1 MGILNWFVKGFGV
14 FYNIRLILPIRLL
27 YEFQMKNEV
36 KRYDFN
42 NRISEGGT
50 TMPIN
55 IDKVKPFRLI
65 KTPFFTPFNKKD
77 KRHGSAIFL
86 MTKSFDQSVNLIN
99 HPLVSNLNMYNS
111 YFLEWNAMY
120 LINSNKIVNE
130 SLEVDDPYV
139 SKVYGNNPIVTESHF
154 EDSGNLF
161 FFSEATP
168 ENVLDVRLRKILYR
182 ERLRNYNAI
191 KSRVANIKEQCKYI
205 RFTYPTIDK
214 YKNKNIYI
222 DNHIYNKIFDI
233 SEAYNRDKAVDL
245 LYALFDRFINNPNYK
260 GYTKKTVF
268 IPVNEWAGSIPTT
281 SLFEFSKSINPFSM
295 IVRLFKKPTETL
307 DKLAGIDFVF
317 LGHTGWFKMRMED
330 LDMKNLNLF
339 KANILKI
346 RNNDIVEDN
355 IPEDKDDIKTR
366 LIGKIED
373 LTGIQVNNV
382 SRASYI
388 DPNAPIISVKQDEP
402 KLITAKGIT
411 GADQVIDPTKIEK
424 PTEEK
429 INQSV
434 ETIVDFTKNAEEAER
449 EMDNSVDLKELILQA
464 KNDQDDTF
472 KISATRKARM
482 DDLNDKFLKERIAN
496 ATIAELVATEDTPL
510 QSTNLSDKVESIDD
524 EWSDLKKP
532 NFEAD
537 YNIDADIM
545 KCLHSLSQNKD
556 IPMSVI
562 DVSVEDRSTSE
573 DSILTY
579 TVHLE
584 DSLGKRHTLRFDM
597 PKIINKRFLRL
608 RGNDK
613 IIPGQLINLPIIKT
627 DEDTVQVVSNYNKIF
642 ITRYGQVG
650 KINQSTNALIRSL
663 TKLKENNYKLD
674 VKDGDA
680 VASPSKI
687 DLGNNAKISA
697 KYELPAEYVELSKI
711 FNKVTTSDG
720 RVYYFNR
727 DELIHKLEEKKVK
740 VESDQGFM
748 VIGITKDNQ
757 AITVPETG
765 VSSALINHLGI
776 HEYAYTFMK
785 PGTRMTYSQASILNS
800 KIPLIVVMAYTA
812 GLTGALNAAGVEY
825 NLTEKRPTNTK
836 NYFRFSDGFLS
847 FDDNYAP
854 DAALL
859 VNGLSVINTQEYS
872 LTDIDTKAMWLDV
885 LDDFGGRNRAD
896 GLDSFANLMMDP
908 ITVEVCKTYKLPTDY
923 IEVLAYASSLL
934 TTNKFNRHTDI
945 TGNRFR
951 TNERLVH
958 FLYKSLATSYGMY
971 LREIKNNRKDAKM
984 TMKQSAVIDMAL
996 SDVTTSDLSKLSP
1009 LLELESANTVTFK
1022 GLSGMNSDRSYSLD
1036 KRTYDKSMINKLSM
1050 STGFSATVGINR
1062 QSTINMGIEST
1073 KGYIKS
1079 GGELDRMSDASTLS
1093 ITEAVTPFGTTH
1105 DDPFRTAM
1113 TFIQT
1118 AKHGMRTTEQHP
1130 LLVTNG
1136 ADQALPYLTSDTFAH
1151 KAKWPAVVEE
1161 ITDDYII
1168 IANKANK
1175 SEREFIDLREKVE
1188 KNSDGG
1194 FFITIKLDTP
1204 KKYKKGDSIKPGDIV
1219 AYDKESY
1226 SDKIGIGN
1234 LAYNIGTLT
1243 KIAIMH
1249 TEKGFEDS
1257 ACISQDL
1264 STKMASEIV
1273 LQVNVLLDGK
1283 DIDIQCIEIG
1293 KPLQEGEV
1301 MMSYRSALE
1310 DQDATDIIN
1319 KMIQKNTGDSSNEL
1333 MDDIGKIKVKS
1344 KVTGK
1349 LQDIKVYSTI
1359 PTSEMSKSL
1368 AAFVNKHNGPVDK
1381 MKSKLAKLGIDGT
1394 QYGTS
1399 GVLPPVGKLKH
1410 CEGKV
1415 LVEFFIKYYDKM
1427 SVGDKLVYFSAL
1439 KGTVKE
1445 IFPEGKEPT
1454 SEYRP
1459 NEKIHSFLP
1468 VGSVNARMVSSV
1480 LILGSLNK
1488 VLIELDRHVKD
1499 IMGVKW
1505 DPDL

>member
-1 MGILNWFVKGFGV
+1 
-14 FYNIRLILPIRLL
+14 
-27 YEFQMKNEV
+27 
-36 KRYDFN
+36 
-42 NRISEGGT
+42 
-50 TMPIN
+50 MPIN
-55 IDKVKPFRLI
+55 IDKVKPFRLL

-86 MTKSFDQSVNLIN
+86 MTKSLEQSKQLID
-99 HPLVSNLNMYNS
+99 HPLISNLNMFNS

-120 LINSNKIVNE
+120 LLKPSRIINKD
-130 SLEVDDPYV
+130 LDVDDVYN
-139 SKVYGNNPIVTESHF
+139 SKVYGNNPIMTESHF
-154 EDSGNLF
+154 EDSENLF

-168 ENVLDVRLRKILYR
+168 ENVLDTRLRKILYK
-182 ERLRNYNAI
+182 ERLRNSKDVKLRLNRI
-191 KSRVANIKEQCKYI
+191 KNECKYI
-205 RFTYPTIDK
+205 KYTYPTIDK

-222 DNHIYNKIFDI
+222 DNHIYNKIFTL
-233 SEAYNRDKAVDL
+233 SEAYNRDKAIDL
-245 LYALFDRFINNPNYK
+245 LYALFDRFINNPNYN
-260 GYTKKTVF
+260 GYTKKTVLV
-268 IPVNEWAGSIPTT
+268 PVNEWASDIPTT
-281 SLFEFSKSINPFSM
+281 ALFEFSKSINPFSM
-295 IVRLFKKPTETL
+295 IVRLFKKPKENL
-307 DKLAGIDFVF
+307 DKLAGIDFIF
-317 LGHTGWFKMRMED
+317 IGNEGWFKMKMED

-339 KANILKI
+339 KTNILKI

-355 IPEDKDDIKTR
+355 VPEDKEDIKTR
-366 LIGKIED
+366 LISKIED
-373 LTGIQVNNV
+373 LTGIEVNNV
-382 SRASYI
+382 SRVQDV
-388 DPNAPIISVKQDEP
+388 DPTVPIKAEIKDQP
-402 KLITAKGIT
+402 KLIVAKGIT

-424 PTEEK
+424 PTEDK

-434 ETIVDFTKNAEEAER
+434 ENIVDYTKNAEEAEK

-482 DDLNDKFLKERIAN
+482 DDLNDKFLKEKIAN
-496 ATIAELVATEDTPL
+496 STIAELVATEDTPL
-510 QSTNLSDKVESIDD
+510 QSTDLSKNVETIDD
-524 EWSDLKKP
+524 EWANLKKP

-556 IPMSVI
+556 VPMSVI
-562 DVSVEDRSTSE
+562 DISTEDRSTSE
-573 DSILTY
+573 DSIITY

-650 KINQSTNALIRSL
+650 KINQSTNALIRAL
-663 TKLKENNYKLD
+663 TKLKENNYKLEI
-674 VKDGDA
+674 KDDNDIPT
-680 VASPSKI
+680 PSKI

-711 FNKVTTSDG
+711 FNKITTTDG

-748 VIGITKDNQ
+748 VVGITKDNNP
-757 AITVPETG
+757 ITVPEEG

-776 HEYAYTFMK
+776 HKYAYTFMK
-785 PGTRMTYSQASILNS
+785 PGARMTYSQASILNS

-812 GLTGALNAAGVEY
+812 GLTGALNAAGIEY
-825 NLTEKRPTNTK
+825 NLSEKRPTNTK
-836 NYFRFSDGFLS
+836 NYFRFNDGFLS
-847 FDDNYAP
+847 FNDSYAP

-859 VNGLSVINTQEYS
+859 VNGLAVINTQEYS

-958 FLYKSLATSYGMY
+958 FLYKALATSYGMY

-1036 KRTYDKSMINKLSM
+1036 KRTYDNTMINKLSM

-1062 QSTINMGIEST
+1062 QATINMGIEST

-1079 GGELDRMSDASTLS
+1079 GGELDRMSDANTLS
-1093 ITEAVTPFGTTH
+1093 ITEALTPFGTTR

-1118 AKHGMRTTEQHP
+1118 SKHGMRTNSQDP

-1151 KAKWPAVVEE
+1151 KTKWDAVVEE
-1161 ITDDYII
+1161 VNDDYMI
-1168 IANKANK
+1168 IANKSNR
-1175 SEREFIDLREKVE
+1175 SEKEFIDLREKVE

-1194 FFITIKLDTP
+1194 FFITIKLDLA
-1204 KKYKKGDSIKPGDIV
+1204 KNYKKGQTIKTGEII
-1219 AYDKESY
+1219 AYDKDSY
-1226 SDKIGIGN
+1226 SDKVGVGN

-1243 KIAIMH
+1243 KVAIMH
-1249 TEKGFEDS
+1249 TDKGFEDS
-1257 ACISQDL
+1257 AIISQDL
-1264 STKMASEIV
+1264 SEKMASEIV
-1273 LQVNVLLDGK
+1273 LQVDVLMDAK
-1283 DIDIQCIEIG
+1283 DIDIQCVEIG
-1293 KPLQEGEV
+1293 KPLHEGEV
-1301 MMSYRSALE
+1301 IMSYRAALE

-1319 KMIQKNTGDSSNEL
+1319 KMVSKNAGNESKEL
-1333 MDDIGKIKVKS
+1333 MDEIGKIKVKS

-1349 LQDIKVYSTI
+1349 LQDIRIYSTI

-1368 AAFVNKHNGPVDK
+1368 AAFVNKYNAPIDK
-1381 MKSKLAKLGIDGT
+1381 MKSKLSKLGIDAS

-1399 GVLPPVGKLKH
+1399 GVLPAVGKLKH
-1410 CEGKV
+1410 AEGKV
-1415 LVEFFIKYYDKM
+1415 LVEFYIKYYDKM

-1439 KGTVKE
+1439 KGVVKE
-1445 IFPEGKEPT
+1445 IFPEGKEPY

-1459 NEKIHSFLP
+1459 EEKVHSFLP
-1468 VGSVNARMVSSV
+1468 VGSVNARMVISV
-1480 LILGSLNK
+1480 LTLGAINK

-1505 DPDL
+1505 DPNL

>member
-1 MGILNWFVKGFGV
+1 
-14 FYNIRLILPIRLL
+14 
-27 YEFQMKNEV
+27 MKNEV

-55 IDKVKPFRLI
+55 IDKVKPFRLL
-65 KTPFFTPFNKKD
+65 KTPFFTPFNVKD

-86 MTKSFDQSVNLIN
+86 MTKSLEQSKQLIE
-99 HPLVSNLNMYNS
+99 HKLISNLNMFNS

-120 LINSNKIVNE
+120 LLKPNRIINDD
-130 SLEVDDPYV
+130 LEVDDVYN
-139 SKVYGNNPIVTESHF
+139 SKAYGNNPIMTESHF
-154 EDSGNLF
+154 EDSENLF

-168 ENVLDVRLRKILYR
+168 EGVLDVRLRRILYR
-182 ERLRNYNAI
+182 ERLRNFKEI
-191 KSRVANIKEQCKYI
+191 KLRVNQIKNECKYI
-205 RFTYPTIDK
+205 KYTYPTIDK
-214 YKNKNIYI
+214 YKNKNIYV
-222 DNHIYNKIFDI
+222 DNHIYNKIFTM
-233 SEAYNRDKAVDL
+233 SETYNRDKAIDL
-245 LYALFDRFINNPNYK
+245 LYALFDRFINNANYK
-260 GYTKKTVF
+260 SYTRKTVL
-268 IPVNEWAGSIPTT
+268 IPVNEWASDIPTT

-295 IVRLFKKPTETL
+295 IVRLFKKPKENL
-307 DKLAGIDFVF
+307 NKLAGIDFIF
-317 LGHTGWFKMRMED
+317 IGNNSWFKMKMED

-339 KANILKI
+339 KTNILKI

-355 IPEDKDDIKTR
+355 VPEDKEDIKTR

-373 LTGIQVNNV
+373 LTGIEVNNI
-382 SRASYI
+382 SRVHKV
-388 DPNAPIISVKQDEP
+388 DPISPVVAAVKDQP
-402 KLITAKGIT
+402 QLVIAKSAT
-411 GADQVIDPTKIEK
+411 GDSQVVDPTKIEK
-424 PTEEK
+424 PTEDK

-434 ETIVDFTKNAEEAER
+434 EAIVDYTKNAEEAEK

-482 DDLNDKFLKERIAN
+482 DDLNDKFLKEKIAN
-496 ATIAELVATEDTPL
+496 STIAELVATEDTPL
-510 QSTNLSDKVESIDD
+510 QSTDLSSKVETIDD
-524 EWSDLKKP
+524 EWANLKKP

-556 IPMSVI
+556 VPMSVI
-562 DVSVEDRSTSE
+562 DVVVEDRSTSE

-650 KINQSTNALIRSL
+650 KINQSTNALIRAL

-674 VKDGDA
+674 IKDGDA

-785 PGTRMTYSQASILNS
+785 PGARMTYSQASILNS

-825 NLTEKRPTNTK
+825 NLSEKRPTNTK
-836 NYFRFSDGFLS
+836 NYFRFNDGFLS
-847 FDDNYAP
+847 FNDNYSP

-996 SDVTTSDLSKLSP
+996 ADVTTSDLSKLSP

-1036 KRTYDKSMINKLSM
+1036 KRTYDKTMINKLSM

-1079 GGELDRMSDASTLS
+1079 GGELDRMSDANTLS
-1093 ITEAVTPFGTTH
+1093 ITEALTPFGTTR

-1118 AKHGMRTTEQHP
+1118 SKHGMRTTEQDP
-1130 LLVTNG
+1130 LLVSNG

-1151 KAKWPAVVEE
+1151 KAKWNAVVEE
-1161 ITDDYII
+1161 ITNDYMI
-1168 IANKANK
+1168 IANKSNPK
-1175 SEREFIDLREKVE
+1175 EKEFIDLREKVE

-1194 FFITIKLDTP
+1194 FFITIKLDTF
-1204 KKYKKGDSIKPGDIV
+1204 KNYKKGDSIKAGDIV
-1219 AYDKESY
+1219 AYDKSSY
-1226 SDKIGIGN
+1226 SDTVGIGN

-1249 TEKGFEDS
+1249 TDKGFEDS
-1257 ACISQDL
+1257 AIISQDL
-1264 STKMASEIV
+1264 SKKMASEIV
-1273 LQVNVLLDGK
+1273 LQVDVLMDAK
-1283 DIDIQCIEIG
+1283 DIDIQCVEVG
-1293 KPLQEGEV
+1293 KELHEGEV
-1301 MMSYRSALE
+1301 IMSYRAALE

-1319 KMIQKNTGDSSNEL
+1319 KMVQKNAGSDSKEL
-1333 MDDIGKIKVKS
+1333 MDEIGKIKVKS

-1368 AAFVNKHNGPVDK
+1368 ASFVNKYNGPVDK
-1381 MKSKLAKLGIDGT
+1381 MKSKLSKLGIDGS

-1415 LVEFFIKYYDKM
+1415 LVEFYIKYHDKM

-1439 KGTVKE
+1439 KGVVKE
-1445 IFPEGKEPT
+1445 IFPEGKEPY

-1459 NEKIHSFLP
+1459 DEKVHSFLP
-1468 VGSVNARMVSSV
+1468 VGSINARMVSSV
-1480 LILGSLNK
+1480 LTLGSINK

-1505 DPDL
+1505 DPNP

>member
-1 MGILNWFVKGFGV
+1 
-14 FYNIRLILPIRLL
+14 
-27 YEFQMKNEV
+27 
-36 KRYDFN
+36 
-42 NRISEGGT
+42 
-50 TMPIN
+50 MPIN
-55 IDKVKPFRLI
+55 IDKVKPFRLL

-86 MTKSFDQSVNLIN
+86 MTKSLEQSKQLIE
-99 HPLVSNLNMYNS
+99 HKLISNLNMFNS

-120 LINSNKIVNE
+120 LLKPSRIINKD
-130 SLEVDDPYV
+130 LDVDDVYN
-139 SKVYGNNPIVTESHF
+139 SKVYDNNPIMTESHF
-154 EDSGNLF
+154 EDSENLF

-168 ENVLDVRLRKILYR
+168 ENVLDTRLRKILYK
-182 ERLRNYNAI
+182 ERLRNFKDVKLRVNRI
-191 KSRVANIKEQCKYI
+191 KDECKYI
-205 RFTYPTIDK
+205 KYTYPTIDR

-222 DNHIYNKIFDI
+222 DNHIYNKIFTL
-233 SEAYNRDKAVDL
+233 SEAYNRDKAIDL
-245 LYALFDRFINNPNYK
+245 LYALFDRFINNPNYNS
-260 GYTKKTVF
+260 YTKKTVL
-268 IPVNEWAGSIPTT
+268 IPVNEWASDIPTT
-281 SLFEFSKSINPFSM
+281 ALFEFSKSINPFSM
-295 IVRLFKKPTETL
+295 IVRLFKKPKENL
-307 DKLAGIDFVF
+307 DKLAGMDFIF
-317 LGHTGWFKMRMED
+317 IGNESWFRMKMED

-339 KANILKI
+339 KTNILKI

-355 IPEDKDDIKTR
+355 VPEDKDDIKTR

-373 LTGIQVNNV
+373 LTGIEVNNI
-382 SRASYI
+382 SRANTLD
-388 DPNAPIISVKQDEP
+388 DPLSQIKAQNTNEP
-402 KLITAKGIT
+402 KLIVAKGIT
-411 GADQVIDPTKIEK
+411 GSTQVVDPTKIEK
-424 PTEEK
+424 PTEDQ
-429 INQSV
+429 INRSV
-434 ETIVDFTKNAEEAER
+434 ESIVDNTKDSNEAEQA
-449 EMDNSVDLKELILQA
+449 MDNDLQLKELILQA

-482 DDLNDKFLKERIAN
+482 DDLNDKFLREKIAN
-496 ATIAELVATEDTPL
+496 STIAELVATEDTPL
-510 QSTNLSDKVESIDD
+510 QATDLSKNVETIDD
-524 EWSDLKKP
+524 EWANLKKP

-562 DVSVEDRSTSE
+562 DVSMEDRSTSE
-573 DSILTY
+573 DSIITY

-650 KINQSTNALIRSL
+650 KINQSTNALIRAL
-663 TKLKENNYKLD
+663 TKLKENNYKLE
-674 VKDGDA
+674 VKDDEVDYA
-680 VASPSKI
+680 PSKI

-711 FNKVTTSDG
+711 FNKITTKDG

-740 VESDQGFM
+740 VDTDKEFL
-748 VIGITKDNQ
+748 VVGITKDNYP
-757 AITVPETG
+757 ITVPETS
-765 VSSALINHLGI
+765 VSYSLIEQLGI
-776 HEYAYTFMK
+776 GKYAYTFMK
-785 PGTRMTYSQASILNS
+785 PGARMTYSQASILNS

-812 GLTGALNAAGVEY
+812 GLTGALNAADVKY
-825 NLTEKRPTNTK
+825 NLSEKRPTDTK
-836 NYFRFSDGFLS
+836 NYFRFNDGFLS
-847 FDDNYAP
+847 FSDSYAP

-859 VNGLSVINTQEYS
+859 VNGLAVINTQEYS

-958 FLYKSLATSYGMY
+958 FLYKALATSYGMY

-1036 KRTYDKSMINKLSM
+1036 KRTYDDTMINKLSM

-1062 QSTINMGIEST
+1062 QATINMGIEST

-1079 GGELDRMSDASTLS
+1079 GGELDRMSDANTLS
-1093 ITEAVTPFGTTH
+1093 ITEALTPFGTTR

-1118 AKHGMRTTEQHP
+1118 SKHGMRTNSQDP

-1151 KAKWPAVVEE
+1151 KTKWDAVVEE
-1161 ITDDYII
+1161 VNGDYMI
-1168 IANKANK
+1168 IANKKNRNEK
-1175 SEREFIDLREKVE
+1175 EFIDLREKVE

-1194 FFITIKLDTP
+1194 FFITIKLDLA
-1204 KKYKKGDSIKPGDIV
+1204 KNYKKGQTIKTGEII
-1219 AYDKESY
+1219 AYDKDSY
-1226 SDKIGIGN
+1226 SDKVGVGN

-1243 KIAIMH
+1243 KVAIMH
-1249 TEKGFEDS
+1249 TDKGFEDS
-1257 ACISQDL
+1257 AIISQDL
-1264 STKMASEIV
+1264 SEKMASEIV
-1273 LQVNVLLDGK
+1273 LQVDVLMDAK
-1283 DIDIQCIEIG
+1283 DIDIQCVEIG
-1293 KPLQEGEV
+1293 KPLHEGEV
-1301 MMSYRSALE
+1301 IMSYRAALE

-1319 KMIQKNTGDSSNEL
+1319 KMVSKNAGAESKEL
-1333 MDDIGKIKVKS
+1333 MDEIGKIKVKS

-1349 LQDIKVYSTI
+1349 LQDIKIYSTI

-1368 AAFVNKHNGPVDK
+1368 AAFVNKYNAPVDK
-1381 MKSKLAKLGIDGT
+1381 MKSKLSKLGIDAS

-1399 GVLPPVGKLKH
+1399 GVLPAVGKLKH
-1410 CEGKV
+1410 AEGKV
-1415 LVEFFIKYYDKM
+1415 LVEFYIKYYDKM

-1439 KGTVKE
+1439 KGVVKE
-1445 IFPEGKEPT
+1445 IFPEGKEPY

-1459 NEKIHSFLP
+1459 NETVHSFLP
-1468 VGSVNARMVSSV
+1468 VGSVNARMVTSV
-1480 LILGSLNK
+1480 LTHGAINK

-1505 DPDL
+1505 DPNL

>member
-1 MGILNWFVKGFGV
+1 
-14 FYNIRLILPIRLL
+14 
-27 YEFQMKNEV
+27 
-36 KRYDFN
+36 
-42 NRISEGGT
+42 
-50 TMPIN
+50 MPIN
-55 IDKVKPFRLI
+55 IDKVKPFRLL

-86 MTKSFDQSVNLIN
+86 MTKSLEQSKQLIE
-99 HPLVSNLNMYNS
+99 HPLISNLNMFNS

-120 LINSNKIVNE
+120 LLKPSRIINKD
-130 SLEVDDPYV
+130 LDVDDVYN
-139 SKVYGNNPIVTESHF
+139 SKVYGNNPIMTESHF
-154 EDSGNLF
+154 EDSENLF

-168 ENVLDVRLRKILYR
+168 ENVLDTRLRKILYK
-182 ERLRNYNAI
+182 ERLRNSKDVKLRLNRI
-191 KSRVANIKEQCKYI
+191 KNECKYI
-205 RFTYPTIDK
+205 KYTYPTIDK
-214 YKNKNIYI
+214 YKNKNIYV
-222 DNHIYNKIFDI
+222 DNHIYNKIFTM
-233 SEAYNRDKAVDL
+233 SETYNRDKAIDL

-260 GYTKKTVF
+260 GYTKKTVL
-268 IPVNEWAGSIPTT
+268 IPVNEWAGDIPTT

-295 IVRLFKKPTETL
+295 IVRLFKKPKENL
-307 DKLAGIDFVF
+307 DKLAGMDFIF
-317 LGHTGWFKMRMED
+317 IGNNSWFKMKMED

-339 KANILKI
+339 KTNILKI

-355 IPEDKDDIKTR
+355 VPEDKEDIKTR
-366 LIGKIED
+366 LISKIED
-373 LTGIQVNNV
+373 LTGIEVNNV
-382 SRASYI
+382 SRVQDV
-388 DPNAPIISVKQDEP
+388 DPTVPIKAEVKDQP
-402 KLITAKGIT
+402 KLIVAKGIT

-424 PTEEK
+424 PTEDK

-434 ETIVDFTKNAEEAER
+434 ENIVDYTKNAEEAEK

-482 DDLNDKFLKERIAN
+482 DDLNDKFLKEKIAN
-496 ATIAELVATEDTPL
+496 STIAELVATEDTPL
-510 QSTNLSDKVESIDD
+510 QSTDLSKNVETIDD
-524 EWSDLKKP
+524 EWANLKKP

-537 YNIDADIM
+537 YNIDADIV

-556 IPMSVI
+556 VPMSVI
-562 DVSVEDRSTSE
+562 DISTEDRSTSE
-573 DSILTY
+573 DSIITY

-650 KINQSTNALIRSL
+650 KINQSTNALIRAL
-663 TKLKENNYKLD
+663 TKLKENNYKIE
-674 VKDGDA
+674 VKDDNDIPT
-680 VASPSKI
+680 PSKI

-711 FNKVTTSDG
+711 FNKITTSDG

-748 VIGITKDNQ
+748 VVGITKDNQ
-757 AITVPETG
+757 SITVPEEG
-765 VSSALINHLGI
+765 VSSSLINHLGI
-776 HEYAYTFMK
+776 HKYAYTFMK
-785 PGTRMTYSQASILNS
+785 PGARMTYSQASILNS

-812 GLTGALNAAGVEY
+812 GLTGALNAAGIEY
-825 NLTEKRPTNTK
+825 NLSEKRPINTK
-836 NYFRFSDGFLS
+836 NYFRFNDGFLS
-847 FDDNYAP
+847 FNDSYAP

-859 VNGLSVINTQEYS
+859 VNGLAVINTQEYS

-958 FLYKSLATSYGMY
+958 FLYKALATSYGMY

-1036 KRTYDKSMINKLSM
+1036 KRTYDNTMINKLSM

-1062 QSTINMGIEST
+1062 QATINMGIEST

-1079 GGELDRMSDASTLS
+1079 GGELDRMSDANTLS
-1093 ITEAVTPFGTTH
+1093 ITEALTPFGTTR

-1118 AKHGMRTTEQHP
+1118 SKHGMRTNSQDP

-1151 KAKWPAVVEE
+1151 KTKWDAVVEE
-1161 ITDDYII
+1161 VNDDYMI
-1168 IANKANK
+1168 IANKSNR
-1175 SEREFIDLREKVE
+1175 SEKEFIDLREKVE

-1194 FFITIKLDTP
+1194 FFITIKLDLA
-1204 KKYKKGDSIKPGDIV
+1204 KNYKKGQTIKPGEII
-1219 AYDKESY
+1219 AYDKDSY
-1226 SDKIGIGN
+1226 SDKVGVGN

-1243 KIAIMH
+1243 KVAIMH
-1249 TEKGFEDS
+1249 TDKGFEDS
-1257 ACISQDL
+1257 AIISQDL
-1264 STKMASEIV
+1264 SEKMASEIV
-1273 LQVNVLLDGK
+1273 LQVDVLMDAK
-1283 DIDIQCIEIG
+1283 DIDIQCVEIG
-1293 KPLQEGEV
+1293 KPLHEGEV
-1301 MMSYRSALE
+1301 IMSYRAALE

-1319 KMIQKNTGDSSNEL
+1319 KMVSKNAGSESKEL
-1333 MDDIGKIKVKS
+1333 MDEIGKIKVKS

-1349 LQDIKVYSTI
+1349 LQDIRIYSTI

-1368 AAFVNKHNGPVDK
+1368 AAFVNKYNAPIDK
-1381 MKSKLAKLGIDGT
+1381 MKSKLSKLGIDGS

-1399 GVLPPVGKLKH
+1399 GVLPAVGKLKH
-1410 CEGKV
+1410 AEGKV
-1415 LVEFFIKYYDKM
+1415 LVEFYIKYYDKM

-1439 KGTVKE
+1439 KGVVKE
-1445 IFPEGKEPT
+1445 IFPEGKEPY

-1459 NEKIHSFLP
+1459 EEKVHSFLP
-1468 VGSVNARMVSSV
+1468 VGSVNARMVTSV
-1480 LILGSLNK
+1480 LTLGAINK
-1488 VLIELDRHVKD
+1488 VLIELDRYVKD

-1505 DPDL
+1505 DPNL

>member
-1 MGILNWFVKGFGV
+1 
-14 FYNIRLILPIRLL
+14 
-27 YEFQMKNEV
+27 
-36 KRYDFN
+36 
-42 NRISEGGT
+42 
-50 TMPIN
+50 MPIN
-55 IDKVKPFRLI
+55 IDKVKPFRLL

-86 MTKSFDQSVNLIN
+86 MTKSLEQSKQLIE
-99 HPLVSNLNMYNS
+99 HQLISNLNMFNS

-120 LINSNKIVNE
+120 LLKPSRIINKD
-130 SLEVDDPYV
+130 LDVDDVYN
-139 SKVYGNNPIVTESHF
+139 SKVYGNNPIMTESHF
-154 EDSGNLF
+154 EDSENLF

-168 ENVLDVRLRKILYR
+168 ENVLDTRLRKILYK
-182 ERLRNYNAI
+182 ERLRNSKDVKLRLNRI
-191 KSRVANIKEQCKYI
+191 KNECKYI
-205 RFTYPTIDK
+205 KYTYPTIDK
-214 YKNKNIYI
+214 YKNKNIYV
-222 DNHIYNKIFDI
+222 DNHIYNKIFTM
-233 SEAYNRDKAVDL
+233 SETYNRDKAIDL
-245 LYALFDRFINNPNYK
+245 LYALFDRFINNPNYN
-260 GYTKKTVF
+260 GYTKKTVL
-268 IPVNEWAGSIPTT
+268 IPVNEWAGDIPTT

-295 IVRLFKKPTETL
+295 IVRLFKKPKENL
-307 DKLAGIDFVF
+307 DKLAGMDFIF
-317 LGHTGWFKMRMED
+317 IGNNSWFKMKMED

-339 KANILKI
+339 KTNILKI

-355 IPEDKDDIKTR
+355 VPEDKEDIKTR
-366 LIGKIED
+366 LISKIED
-373 LTGIQVNNV
+373 LTGIEVNNV
-382 SRASYI
+382 SRVQDV
-388 DPNAPIISVKQDEP
+388 DPTVPIKAEIKDQP
-402 KLITAKGIT
+402 KLIVAKGIT

-424 PTEEK
+424 PTEDK

-434 ETIVDFTKNAEEAER
+434 ENIVDYTKNAEEAEK

-482 DDLNDKFLKERIAN
+482 DDLNDKFLKEKIAN
-496 ATIAELVATEDTPL
+496 STIAELVATEDTPL
-510 QSTNLSDKVESIDD
+510 QSTDLSKNVETIDD
-524 EWSDLKKP
+524 EWANLKKP

-537 YNIDADIM
+537 YNIDADIV

-556 IPMSVI
+556 VPMSVI
-562 DVSVEDRSTSE
+562 DISTEDRSTSE
-573 DSILTY
+573 DSIITY

-650 KINQSTNALIRSL
+650 KINQSTNALIRAL
-663 TKLKENNYKLD
+663 TKLKENNYKLEI
-674 VKDGDA
+674 KDDNDIPT
-680 VASPSKI
+680 PSKI

-697 KYELPAEYVELSKI
+697 KYELPAEYVELSRI
-711 FNKVTTSDG
+711 FNKITTSDG

-748 VIGITKDNQ
+748 VVGITKDNQ
-757 AITVPETG
+757 SITVPEEG
-765 VSSALINHLGI
+765 VSSSLINHLGI
-776 HEYAYTFMK
+776 HKYAYTFMK
-785 PGTRMTYSQASILNS
+785 PGARMTYSQASILNS

-812 GLTGALNAAGVEY
+812 GLTGALNAADIEY
-825 NLTEKRPTNTK
+825 NLSEKRPTNTK
-836 NYFRFSDGFLS
+836 NYFRFNDGFLS
-847 FDDNYAP
+847 FNDSYAP

-859 VNGLSVINTQEYS
+859 VNGLAVINTQEYS

-996 SDVTTSDLSKLSP
+996 ADVTTSDLSKLSP

-1036 KRTYDKSMINKLSM
+1036 KRTYDKTMINKLSM

-1062 QSTINMGIEST
+1062 QATINMGIEST

-1079 GGELDRMSDASTLS
+1079 GGELDRMSDANTLS
-1093 ITEAVTPFGTTH
+1093 ITEALTPFGTTR

-1118 AKHGMRTTEQHP
+1118 SKHGMRTNSQDP

-1151 KAKWPAVVEE
+1151 KTKWDAIVEE
-1161 ITDDYII
+1161 VNDDYMI
-1168 IANKANK
+1168 IANKSNR
-1175 SEREFIDLREKVE
+1175 SEKEFIDLREKVE

-1194 FFITIKLDTP
+1194 FFITIKLDLA
-1204 KKYKKGDSIKPGDIV
+1204 KNYKKGQTIKPGEII
-1219 AYDKESY
+1219 AYDKDSY
-1226 SDKIGIGN
+1226 SDKVGVGN

-1243 KIAIMH
+1243 KVAIMH
-1249 TEKGFEDS
+1249 TDKGFEDS
-1257 ACISQDL
+1257 AIISQDL
-1264 STKMASEIV
+1264 SEKMASEIV
-1273 LQVNVLLDGK
+1273 LQVDVLMDAK
-1283 DIDIQCIEIG
+1283 DIDIQCVEIG
-1293 KPLQEGEV
+1293 KPLHEGEV
-1301 MMSYRSALE
+1301 IMSYRAALE

-1319 KMIQKNTGDSSNEL
+1319 KMVSKNAGNESKEL
-1333 MDDIGKIKVKS
+1333 MDEIGKIKVKS

-1349 LQDIKVYSTI
+1349 LQDIKIYSTI

-1368 AAFVNKHNGPVDK
+1368 AAFVNKYNAPVDK
-1381 MKSKLAKLGIDGT
+1381 MKSKLSKLGIDAS

-1399 GVLPPVGKLKH
+1399 GVLPAVGKLKH
-1410 CEGKV
+1410 AEGKV
-1415 LVEFFIKYYDKM
+1415 LVEFYIKYYDKM

-1439 KGTVKE
+1439 KGVVKE
-1445 IFPEGKEPT
+1445 IFPEGKEPY

-1459 NEKIHSFLP
+1459 EEKVHSFLP
-1468 VGSVNARMVSSV
+1468 VGSVNARMVTSV
-1480 LILGSLNK
+1480 LTLGAINK

-1505 DPDL
+1505 DPNL

>member
-1 MGILNWFVKGFGV
+1 
-14 FYNIRLILPIRLL
+14 
-27 YEFQMKNEV
+27 MKNEV

-55 IDKVKPFRLI
+55 IDKVKPFRLL
-65 KTPFFTPFNKKD
+65 KTPFFTPFNVKD

-86 MTKSFDQSVNLIN
+86 MTKSLEQSKQLIE
-99 HPLVSNLNMYNS
+99 HKLISNLNMFNS

-120 LINSNKIVNE
+120 LLKPNRIINDD
-130 SLEVDDPYV
+130 LEVDDVYN
-139 SKVYGNNPIVTESHF
+139 SKAYGNNPIMTESHF
-154 EDSGNLF
+154 EDSENLF

-168 ENVLDVRLRKILYR
+168 EGVLDVRLRRILYR
-182 ERLRNYNAI
+182 ERLRNFKEVKLRVNQI
-191 KSRVANIKEQCKYI
+191 KNECKYI
-205 RFTYPTIDK
+205 KYTYPTIDK
-214 YKNKNIYI
+214 YKNKNIYV
-222 DNHIYNKIFDI
+222 DNHIYNKIFTM
-233 SEAYNRDKAVDL
+233 SETYNRDKAIDL
-245 LYALFDRFINNPNYK
+245 LYALFDRFINNANYK
-260 GYTKKTVF
+260 SYTRKTVL
-268 IPVNEWAGSIPTT
+268 IPVNEWASDIPTT

-295 IVRLFKKPTETL
+295 IVRLFKKPKENL
-307 DKLAGIDFVF
+307 NKLAGIDFIF
-317 LGHTGWFKMRMED
+317 IGNNSWFKMKMED

-339 KANILKI
+339 KTNILKI

-355 IPEDKDDIKTR
+355 VPEDKEDIKTR

-373 LTGIQVNNV
+373 LTGIEVNNI
-382 SRASYI
+382 SRVHKV
-388 DPNAPIISVKQDEP
+388 DPISPVVAAVKDQP
-402 KLITAKGIT
+402 QLVIAKSAT
-411 GADQVIDPTKIEK
+411 GEDQVIDPTKIEK

-434 ETIVDFTKNAEEAER
+434 EAIVDYTKNAEEAEK

-482 DDLNDKFLKERIAN
+482 DDLNDKFLKEKIAN
-496 ATIAELVATEDTPL
+496 STIAELVAIEDTPL
-510 QSTNLSDKVESIDD
+510 QSTDLSSKVETIDD
-524 EWSDLKKP
+524 EWANLKKP
-532 NFEAD
+532 NFESD

-556 IPMSVI
+556 VPMSVI
-562 DVSVEDRSTSE
+562 DVTVEDRSTSE

-650 KINQSTNALIRSL
+650 KINQSTNALIRAL

-748 VIGITKDNQ
+748 VVGITKDNQ

-785 PGTRMTYSQASILNS
+785 PGARMTYSQASILNS

-812 GLTGALNAAGVEY
+812 GLTGALNAAGVRY
-825 NLTEKRPTNTK
+825 DLSEKRPTNTK
-836 NYFRFSDGFLS
+836 NYFRFNDGFLS
-847 FDDNYAP
+847 FNDNYAP

-996 SDVTTSDLSKLSP
+996 ADVTTSDLSKLSP

-1036 KRTYDKSMINKLSM
+1036 KRTYDKTMINKLSM

-1079 GGELDRMSDASTLS
+1079 GGELDRMSDANTLS
-1093 ITEAVTPFGTTH
+1093 ITEALTPFGTTR

-1118 AKHGMRTTEQHP
+1118 SKHGMRTTEQDP
-1130 LLVTNG
+1130 LLVSNG

-1151 KAKWPAVVEE
+1151 KAKWNAVVEE
-1161 ITDDYII
+1161 ITNDYMI
-1168 IANKANK
+1168 IANKSNPK
-1175 SEREFIDLREKVE
+1175 EKEFIDLREKVE

-1194 FFITIKLDTP
+1194 FFITIKLDTF
-1204 KKYKKGDSIKPGDIV
+1204 KNYKKGDSIKAGDIV
-1219 AYDKESY
+1219 AYDKSSY
-1226 SDKIGIGN
+1226 SDTVGIGN

-1249 TEKGFEDS
+1249 TDKGFEDS
-1257 ACISQDL
+1257 AIISQDL
-1264 STKMASEIV
+1264 SKKMASEIV
-1273 LQVNVLLDGK
+1273 LQVDVLMDAK
-1283 DIDIQCIEIG
+1283 DIDIQCVEVG
-1293 KPLQEGEV
+1293 KELHEGEV
-1301 MMSYRSALE
+1301 IMSYRAALE

-1319 KMIQKNTGDSSNEL
+1319 KMVQKNAGSDSKEL
-1333 MDDIGKIKVKS
+1333 MDEIGKIKVKS

-1368 AAFVNKHNGPVDK
+1368 ASFVNKYNGPVDK
-1381 MKSKLAKLGIDGT
+1381 MKSKLSKLGIDGS

-1415 LVEFFIKYYDKM
+1415 LVEFYIKYHDKM

-1439 KGTVKE
+1439 KGVVKE
-1445 IFPEGKEPT
+1445 IFPEGKEPY

-1459 NEKIHSFLP
+1459 EEKVHSFLP
-1468 VGSVNARMVSSV
+1468 VGSINARMVSSV
-1480 LILGSLNK
+1480 LTLGSINK

-1505 DPDL
+1505 DPNP

>member
-1 MGILNWFVKGFGV
+1 
-14 FYNIRLILPIRLL
+14 
-27 YEFQMKNEV
+27 MKNEV

-55 IDKVKPFRLI
+55 IDKVKPFRLL
-65 KTPFFTPFNKKD
+65 KTPFFTPFNVKD

-86 MTKSFDQSVNLIN
+86 MTKSLEQSKQLIE
-99 HPLVSNLNMYNS
+99 HKLISNLNMFNS

-120 LINSNKIVNE
+120 LLKPNRIINDD
-130 SLEVDDPYV
+130 LEVDDVYN
-139 SKVYGNNPIVTESHF
+139 SKSYGNNPIMTESHF
-154 EDSGNLF
+154 EDSENLF

-168 ENVLDVRLRKILYR
+168 EGVLDVRLRRILYR
-182 ERLRNYNAI
+182 ERLRNFKEVKLRVNQI
-191 KSRVANIKEQCKYI
+191 KNECKYI
-205 RFTYPTIDK
+205 KYTYPTIDK
-214 YKNKNIYI
+214 YKNKNIYV
-222 DNHIYNKIFDI
+222 DNHIYNKIFTM
-233 SEAYNRDKAVDL
+233 SETYNRDKAIDL
-245 LYALFDRFINNPNYK
+245 LYALFDRFINNANYK
-260 GYTKKTVF
+260 SYTRKTVL
-268 IPVNEWAGSIPTT
+268 IPVNEWASDIPTT

-295 IVRLFKKPTETL
+295 IVRLFKKPKENL
-307 DKLAGIDFVF
+307 NKLAGIDFIF
-317 LGHTGWFKMRMED
+317 IGNNSWFKMKMED

-339 KANILKI
+339 KTNILKI

-355 IPEDKDDIKTR
+355 VPEDKEDIKTR

-373 LTGIQVNNV
+373 LTGIEVNNI
-382 SRASYI
+382 SRVHKV
-388 DPNAPIISVKQDEP
+388 DPISPVVAVVKDQP
-402 KLITAKGIT
+402 QLVIAKSAT
-411 GADQVIDPTKIEK
+411 GGTQVIDPTKIEK

-434 ETIVDFTKNAEEAER
+434 EAIVDYTKNAEEAEK

-482 DDLNDKFLKERIAN
+482 DDLNDKFLKEKIAN
-496 ATIAELVATEDTPL
+496 STIAELVATEDTPL
-510 QSTNLSDKVESIDD
+510 QSTDLSSKVETIDD
-524 EWSDLKKP
+524 EWANLKKP

-537 YNIDADIM
+537 YNIDVDIM

-562 DVSVEDRSTSE
+562 DVTVEDRSTSE

-650 KINQSTNALIRSL
+650 KINQSTNALIRAL
-663 TKLKENNYKLD
+663 TKLKENNYKLE

-680 VASPSKI
+680 VATPSKI

-785 PGTRMTYSQASILNS
+785 PGARMTYSQASILNS

-825 NLTEKRPTNTK
+825 NLSEKRPTNTK
-836 NYFRFSDGFLS
+836 NYFRFNDGFLS
-847 FDDNYAP
+847 FNDNYSP

-872 LTDIDTKAMWLDV
+872 LTDIDTKAMWLDI

-996 SDVTTSDLSKLSP
+996 ADVTTSDLSKLSP

-1036 KRTYDKSMINKLSM
+1036 KRTYDKTMINKLSM

-1079 GGELDRMSDASTLS
+1079 GGELDRMSDANTLS
-1093 ITEAVTPFGTTH
+1093 ITEALTPFGTTR

-1118 AKHGMRTTEQHP
+1118 SKHGMRTTEQDP
-1130 LLVTNG
+1130 LLVSNG

-1151 KAKWPAVVEE
+1151 KAKWNAVVEE
-1161 ITDDYII
+1161 ITNDYMI
-1168 IANKANK
+1168 IANKSNPK
-1175 SEREFIDLREKVE
+1175 EKEFIDLREKVE

-1194 FFITIKLDTP
+1194 FFITIKLDTF
-1204 KKYKKGDSIKPGDIV
+1204 KNYKKGDSIKAGDIV
-1219 AYDKESY
+1219 AYDKSSY
-1226 SDKIGIGN
+1226 SDTVGIGN

-1249 TEKGFEDS
+1249 TDKGFEDS
-1257 ACISQDL
+1257 AIISQDL
-1264 STKMASEIV
+1264 SKKMASEIV
-1273 LQVNVLLDGK
+1273 LQVDVLMDAK
-1283 DIDIQCIEIG
+1283 DIDIQCVEVG
-1293 KPLQEGEV
+1293 KELHEGEV
-1301 MMSYRSALE
+1301 IMSYRAALE

-1319 KMIQKNTGDSSNEL
+1319 KMVQKNAGSDSKEL
-1333 MDDIGKIKVKS
+1333 MDEIGKIKVKS

-1368 AAFVNKHNGPVDK
+1368 ASFVNKYNGPVDK
-1381 MKSKLAKLGIDGT
+1381 MKSKLSKLGIDGS

-1415 LVEFFIKYYDKM
+1415 LVEFYIKYHDKM

-1439 KGTVKE
+1439 KGVVKE
-1445 IFPEGKEPT
+1445 IFPEGKEPY

-1459 NEKIHSFLP
+1459 EEKVHSFLP
-1468 VGSVNARMVSSV
+1468 VGSINARMVSSV
-1480 LILGSLNK
+1480 LTLGSINK

-1505 DPDL
+1505 DPNP

>member
-1 MGILNWFVKGFGV
+1 
-14 FYNIRLILPIRLL
+14 
-27 YEFQMKNEV
+27 MKNEV

-55 IDKVKPFRLI
+55 IDKVKPFRLL
-65 KTPFFTPFNKKD
+65 KTPFFTPFNVKD

-86 MTKSFDQSVNLIN
+86 MTKSLEQSKQLIE
-99 HPLVSNLNMYNS
+99 HKLISNLNMFNS

-120 LINSNKIVNE
+120 LLKPNRIINDD
-130 SLEVDDPYV
+130 LEVDDVYN
-139 SKVYGNNPIVTESHF
+139 SKAYGNNPIMTESHF
-154 EDSGNLF
+154 EDSENLF

-168 ENVLDVRLRKILYR
+168 EGVLDVRLRRILYR
-182 ERLRNYNAI
+182 ERLRNFKEVKLRVNQI
-191 KSRVANIKEQCKYI
+191 KNECKYI
-205 RFTYPTIDK
+205 KYTYPTIDK
-214 YKNKNIYI
+214 YKNKNIYV
-222 DNHIYNKIFDI
+222 DNHIYNKIFTM
-233 SEAYNRDKAVDL
+233 SETYNRDKAIDL
-245 LYALFDRFINNPNYK
+245 LYALFDRFINNANYK
-260 GYTKKTVF
+260 NYTRKTVL
-268 IPVNEWAGSIPTT
+268 IPVNEWASDIPTT

-295 IVRLFKKPTETL
+295 IVRLFKKPKENL
-307 DKLAGIDFVF
+307 NKLAGIDFIF
-317 LGHTGWFKMRMED
+317 IGNNSWFKMKMED

-339 KANILKI
+339 KTNILKI

-355 IPEDKDDIKTR
+355 VPEDKEDIKTR

-373 LTGIQVNNV
+373 LTGIEVNNI
-382 SRASYI
+382 SRVHKV
-388 DPNAPIISVKQDEP
+388 DPISPVVAAVKDQP
-402 KLITAKGIT
+402 QLVIAKSAT
-411 GADQVIDPTKIEK
+411 GDTQIVDPTKIEK
-424 PTEEK
+424 PTEDK

-434 ETIVDFTKNAEEAER
+434 EAIVDYTKNAEEAEK

-482 DDLNDKFLKERIAN
+482 DDLNDKFLKEKIAN
-496 ATIAELVATEDTPL
+496 STIAELVAIEDTPL
-510 QSTNLSDKVESIDD
+510 QSTDLSSKVETIDD
-524 EWSDLKKP
+524 EWANLKKP

-537 YNIDADIM
+537 YNIDSDIM

-562 DVSVEDRSTSE
+562 DVTVEDRSTSE

-650 KINQSTNALIRSL
+650 KINQSTNALIRAL

-674 VKDGDA
+674 VKDGDT

-740 VESDQGFM
+740 VESDQGFL
-748 VIGITKDNQ
+748 VVGITKDNQ
-757 AITVPETG
+757 AITVPENG

-785 PGTRMTYSQASILNS
+785 PGARMTYSQASILNS

-825 NLTEKRPTNTK
+825 NLSEKRPTNTK
-836 NYFRFSDGFLS
+836 NYFRFNDGFLS

-996 SDVTTSDLSKLSP
+996 ADVTTSDLSKLSP

-1036 KRTYDKSMINKLSM
+1036 KRTYDKTMINKLSM

-1079 GGELDRMSDASTLS
+1079 GGELDRMSDANTLS
-1093 ITEAVTPFGTTH
+1093 ITEALTPFGTTR

-1118 AKHGMRTTEQHP
+1118 SKHGMRTTEQDP
-1130 LLVTNG
+1130 LLVSNG

-1151 KAKWPAVVEE
+1151 KAKWNAVVEE
-1161 ITDDYII
+1161 ITNDYMI
-1168 IANKANK
+1168 IANKSNPK
-1175 SEREFIDLREKVE
+1175 EKEFIDLREKVE

-1194 FFITIKLDTP
+1194 FFITIKLDTF
-1204 KKYKKGDSIKPGDIV
+1204 KNYKKGDSIKAGDIV
-1219 AYDKESY
+1219 AYDKSSY
-1226 SDKIGIGN
+1226 SDTVGIGN

-1249 TEKGFEDS
+1249 TDKGFEDS
-1257 ACISQDL
+1257 AIISQDL
-1264 STKMASEIV
+1264 SKKMASEIV
-1273 LQVNVLLDGK
+1273 LQVDVLMDAK
-1283 DIDIQCIEIG
+1283 DIDIQCVEVG
-1293 KPLQEGEV
+1293 KELHEGEV
-1301 MMSYRSALE
+1301 IMSYRAALE

-1319 KMIQKNTGDSSNEL
+1319 KMVQKNAGSDSKEL
-1333 MDDIGKIKVKS
+1333 MDEIGKIKVKS

-1368 AAFVNKHNGPVDK
+1368 ASFVNKYNGPVDK
-1381 MKSKLAKLGIDGT
+1381 MKSKLSKLGIDGS

-1415 LVEFFIKYYDKM
+1415 LVEFYIKYHDKM

-1439 KGTVKE
+1439 KGVVKE
-1445 IFPEGKEPT
+1445 IFPEGKEPY

-1459 NEKIHSFLP
+1459 EEKVHSFLP
-1468 VGSVNARMVSSV
+1468 VGSINARMVSSV
-1480 LILGSLNK
+1480 LTLGSINK

-1505 DPDL
+1505 DPNP

>member
-1 MGILNWFVKGFGV
+1 
-14 FYNIRLILPIRLL
+14 
-27 YEFQMKNEV
+27 MKNEV
-36 KRYDFN
+36 NCYDFN

-55 IDKVKPFRLI
+55 IDKVKPFRLL
-65 KTPFFTPFNKKD
+65 KTPFFTPFNVKD

-86 MTKSFDQSVNLIN
+86 MTKSLEQSKQLID
-99 HPLVSNLNMYNS
+99 HKLISNLNMFNS

-120 LINSNKIVNE
+120 LLKPSRIINKD
-130 SLEVDDPYV
+130 LEVDDVYN
-139 SKVYGNNPIVTESHF
+139 SKAYGNNPIMTESHF
-154 EDSGNLF
+154 EDSENLF

-168 ENVLDVRLRKILYR
+168 EGVLDVRLRRILYR
-182 ERLRNYNAI
+182 ERLRNF
-191 KSRVANIKEQCKYI
+191 KEVKLRVNRIKEECKYI
-205 RFTYPTIDK
+205 KYTYPTIDK
-214 YKNKNIYI
+214 YKNKNIYV
-222 DNHIYNKIFDI
+222 DNHIYNKIFTM
-233 SEAYNRDKAVDL
+233 SETYNRDKAIDL
-245 LYALFDRFINNPNYK
+245 LYALFDRFINNPNYN
-260 GYTKKTVF
+260 GYTRKTVL
-268 IPVNEWAGSIPTT
+268 IPVNEWASDIPTT
-281 SLFEFSKSINPFSM
+281 ALFEFSKSINPFSM
-295 IVRLFKKPTETL
+295 IVRLFKKPKENL
-307 DKLAGIDFVF
+307 DKLAGIDFIF
-317 LGHTGWFKMRMED
+317 IGHDSWFKMKMED

-339 KANILKI
+339 KTNILKI

-373 LTGIQVNNV
+373 LTGIEVNNI
-382 SRASYI
+382 SRVHEI
-388 DPNAPIISVKQDEP
+388 DPTAPIKAELHDEP
-402 KLITAKGIT
+402 KLIVAKGIT

-434 ETIVDFTKNAEEAER
+434 EDIVNYTKNAEEAEK

-482 DDLNDKFLKERIAN
+482 DDLNDKFLKEKIAN
-496 ATIAELVATEDTPL
+496 STIAELVAIEDTPL
-510 QSTNLSDKVESIDD
+510 QATDLSNKVETIDD
-524 EWSDLKKP
+524 EWANLKKP

-556 IPMSVI
+556 VPMSVI

-650 KINQSTNALIRSL
+650 KINQSTNALIRAL
-663 TKLKENNYKLD
+663 TKLKENNYKLE
-674 VKDGDA
+674 VKDGETVD
-680 VASPSKI
+680 SPSKI

-748 VIGITKDNQ
+748 VVGITKDNQ

-785 PGTRMTYSQASILNS
+785 PGARMTYSQASILNS

-825 NLTEKRPTNTK
+825 NLSEKRPTETK
-836 NYFRFSDGFLS
+836 NYFRFNDGFLS
-847 FDDNYAP
+847 FNDNYAP

-1036 KRTYDKSMINKLSM
+1036 KRTYDKTMINKLSM

-1079 GGELDRMSDASTLS
+1079 GGELDRMSDANTLS
-1093 ITEAVTPFGTTH
+1093 ITEALTPFGTTR

-1118 AKHGMRTTEQHP
+1118 SKHGMRTTEQDP
-1130 LLVTNG
+1130 LLVSNG

-1151 KAKWPAVVEE
+1151 KAKWNAVVEE
-1161 ITDDYII
+1161 ITNDYMI
-1168 IANKANK
+1168 IANKSNPK
-1175 SEREFIDLREKVE
+1175 EKEFIDLREKVE

-1194 FFITIKLDTP
+1194 FFITIKLDTF
-1204 KKYKKGDSIKPGDIV
+1204 KNYKKGDSIKAGDIV
-1219 AYDKESY
+1219 AYDKSSY
-1226 SDKIGIGN
+1226 SDTVGVGN

-1249 TEKGFEDS
+1249 TDKGFEDS
-1257 ACISQDL
+1257 AIISQSL
-1264 STKMASEIV
+1264 SEKMASEII
-1273 LQVNVLLDGK
+1273 LQVDVLMDAK
-1283 DIDIQCIEIG
+1283 DIDIQCVEVG
-1293 KPLQEGEV
+1293 KQLHEGEV
-1301 MMSYRSALE
+1301 IMSYRAALE

-1319 KMIQKNTGDSSNEL
+1319 KMVQKNAGSDSKEL
-1333 MDDIGKIKVKS
+1333 MDEIGKIKVKS

-1368 AAFVNKHNGPVDK
+1368 ASFVNKYNGPVDK
-1381 MKSKLAKLGIDGT
+1381 MKSKLGKLGIDGS

-1415 LVEFFIKYYDKM
+1415 LVEFYIKYYDKM

-1439 KGTVKE
+1439 KGVVKE
-1445 IFPEGKEPT
+1445 IFPEGKEPY

-1459 NEKIHSFLP
+1459 DEKVHSFLP
-1468 VGSVNARMVSSV
+1468 VGSINARMVSSV
-1480 LILGSLNK
+1480 LTLGSINK

-1505 DPDL
+1505 DPNP

>member
-1 MGILNWFVKGFGV
+1 
-14 FYNIRLILPIRLL
+14 
-27 YEFQMKNEV
+27 
-36 KRYDFN
+36 
-42 NRISEGGT
+42 
-50 TMPIN
+50 MPIN
-55 IDKVKPFRLI
+55 IDKVKPFRLL

-86 MTKSFDQSVNLIN
+86 MTKSLEQSKQLID
-99 HPLVSNLNMYNS
+99 HPLISNLNMFNS

-120 LINSNKIVNE
+120 LLKPSRIINKD
-130 SLEVDDPYV
+130 LDVDDVYN
-139 SKVYGNNPIVTESHF
+139 SKVYGNNPIMTESHF
-154 EDSGNLF
+154 EDSENLF

-168 ENVLDVRLRKILYR
+168 ENVLDTRLRKILYK
-182 ERLRNYNAI
+182 ERLRNSKDVKLRLNRI
-191 KSRVANIKEQCKYI
+191 KNECKYI
-205 RFTYPTIDK
+205 KYTYPTIDK
-214 YKNKNIYI
+214 YKNKNIYV
-222 DNHIYNKIFDI
+222 DNHIYNKIFTM
-233 SEAYNRDKAVDL
+233 SETYNRDKAIDL

-260 GYTKKTVF
+260 SYTKKTIL
-268 IPVNEWAGSIPTT
+268 IPVNEWAGDIPTT

-295 IVRLFKKPTETL
+295 IVRLFKKPKENL
-307 DKLAGIDFVF
+307 DKLAGMDFIF
-317 LGHTGWFKMRMED
+317 IGNNSWFKMKMED

-339 KANILKI
+339 KTNILKI

-355 IPEDKDDIKTR
+355 VPEDKEDIKTR
-366 LIGKIED
+366 LISKIED
-373 LTGIQVNNV
+373 LTGIEVNNV
-382 SRASYI
+382 SRVQDV
-388 DPNAPIISVKQDEP
+388 DPTVPYKAEIKDQP
-402 KLITAKGIT
+402 KLIVAKGIT

-424 PTEEK
+424 PTEDK

-434 ETIVDFTKNAEEAER
+434 ENIVDYTKNAEEAEK

-482 DDLNDKFLKERIAN
+482 DDLNDKFLKEKIAN
-496 ATIAELVATEDTPL
+496 STIAELVATEDTPL
-510 QSTNLSDKVESIDD
+510 QSTDLSKNVETIDD
-524 EWSDLKKP
+524 EWANLKKP

-545 KCLHSLSQNKD
+545 KCLHSLSKNKD
-556 IPMSVI
+556 VPMSVI
-562 DVSVEDRSTSE
+562 DISTEDRSTSE
-573 DSILTY
+573 DSIITY

-650 KINQSTNALIRSL
+650 KINQSTNALIRAL
-663 TKLKENNYKLD
+663 TKLKENNYKLE
-674 VKDGDA
+674 VKDDNDIPT
-680 VASPSKI
+680 PSKI

-711 FNKVTTSDG
+711 FNKITTSDG

-748 VIGITKDNQ
+748 VVGITKDNQ
-757 AITVPETG
+757 SITVPEEG
-765 VSSALINHLGI
+765 VSSSLINHLGI
-776 HEYAYTFMK
+776 HKYAYTFMK
-785 PGTRMTYSQASILNS
+785 PGARMTYSQASILNS

-812 GLTGALNAAGVEY
+812 GLTGALNAAGIEY
-825 NLTEKRPTNTK
+825 NLSEKRPTNTK
-836 NYFRFSDGFLS
+836 NYFRFNDGFLS
-847 FDDNYAP
+847 FNDSYAP

-859 VNGLSVINTQEYS
+859 VNGLAVINTQEYS

-958 FLYKSLATSYGMY
+958 FLYKALATSYGMY

-1036 KRTYDKSMINKLSM
+1036 KRTYDNTMINKLSM

-1062 QSTINMGIEST
+1062 QATINMGIEST

-1079 GGELDRMSDASTLS
+1079 GGELDRMSDANTLS
-1093 ITEAVTPFGTTH
+1093 ITEALTPFGTTR

-1118 AKHGMRTTEQHP
+1118 SKHGMRTNSQDP

-1151 KAKWPAVVEE
+1151 KTKWDAIVEE
-1161 ITDDYII
+1161 VNDDYMI
-1168 IANKANK
+1168 IANKSNRNEK
-1175 SEREFIDLREKVE
+1175 EFIDLREKVE

-1194 FFITIKLDTP
+1194 FFITIKLDLA
-1204 KKYKKGDSIKPGDIV
+1204 KNYKKGQTIKPGEII
-1219 AYDKESY
+1219 AYDKDSY
-1226 SDKIGIGN
+1226 SDKVGVGN

-1243 KIAIMH
+1243 KVAIMH
-1249 TEKGFEDS
+1249 TDKGFEDS
-1257 ACISQDL
+1257 AIISQDL
-1264 STKMASEIV
+1264 SEKMASEIV
-1273 LQVNVLLDGK
+1273 LQVDVLMDAK
-1283 DIDIQCIEIG
+1283 DIDIQCVEIG
-1293 KPLQEGEV
+1293 KQLHEGEV
-1301 MMSYRSALE
+1301 IMSYRAALE

-1319 KMIQKNTGDSSNEL
+1319 KMVSKNVGNDSKEL
-1333 MDDIGKIKVKS
+1333 MDEIGKIKVKS

-1349 LQDIKVYSTI
+1349 LQDIKIYSTI

-1368 AAFVNKHNGPVDK
+1368 AAFVNKYNAPIDK
-1381 MKSKLAKLGIDGT
+1381 MKSKLSKLGIDAS

-1399 GVLPPVGKLKH
+1399 GVLPAVGKLKH
-1410 CEGKV
+1410 AEGKV
-1415 LVEFFIKYYDKM
+1415 LVEFYIKYYDKM

-1439 KGTVKE
+1439 KGVVKE
-1445 IFPEGKEPT
+1445 IFPEGKEPY

-1459 NEKIHSFLP
+1459 EEKVHSFLP
-1468 VGSVNARMVSSV
+1468 VGSVNARMVTSV
-1480 LILGSLNK
+1480 LTLGAINK

-1505 DPDL
+1505 DPNL

>member
-1 MGILNWFVKGFGV
+1 
-14 FYNIRLILPIRLL
+14 
-27 YEFQMKNEV
+27 
-36 KRYDFN
+36 
-42 NRISEGGT
+42 
-50 TMPIN
+50 MPIN
-55 IDKVKPFRLI
+55 IDKVKPFRLL

-86 MTKSFDQSVNLIN
+86 MTKSLEQSKQLIE
-99 HPLVSNLNMYNS
+99 HQLISNLNMFNS

-120 LINSNKIVNE
+120 LLKPSRIINKD
-130 SLEVDDPYV
+130 LDVDDVYN
-139 SKVYGNNPIVTESHF
+139 SKVYGNNPIMTESHF
-154 EDSGNLF
+154 EDSENLF

-168 ENVLDVRLRKILYR
+168 EGVLDVRLRRILYR
-182 ERLRNYNAI
+182 ERLRNFKEVKLRVNQI
-191 KSRVANIKEQCKYI
+191 KNECKYI
-205 RFTYPTIDK
+205 KYTYPTIDK
-214 YKNKNIYI
+214 YKNKNIYV
-222 DNHIYNKIFDI
+222 DNHIYNKIFTM
-233 SEAYNRDKAVDL
+233 SETYNRDKAIDL
-245 LYALFDRFINNPNYK
+245 LYALFDRFINNPNYN
-260 GYTKKTVF
+260 GYTRKTVL
-268 IPVNEWAGSIPTT
+268 IPVNEWASDIPTT
-281 SLFEFSKSINPFSM
+281 SLFEFGKSINPFSM
-295 IVRLFKKPTETL
+295 IVRLFKKPKENL
-307 DKLAGIDFVF
+307 NKLAGIDFIF
-317 LGHTGWFKMRMED
+317 IGNNSWFKMKMED

-339 KANILKI
+339 KTNILKI

-355 IPEDKDDIKTR
+355 VPEDKEDIKTR

-373 LTGIQVNNV
+373 LTGIEVNNI
-382 SRASYI
+382 SRVHKV
-388 DPNAPIISVKQDEP
+388 DPTAPIKAELHDEP
-402 KLITAKGIT
+402 KLIVAKGIT
-411 GADQVIDPTKIEK
+411 GADQVVDPTKIEK

-434 ETIVDFTKNAEEAER
+434 EAIVDYTKSAEEAEK

-482 DDLNDKFLKERIAN
+482 DDLNDKFLKEKIAN
-496 ATIAELVATEDTPL
+496 STIAELVAIEDTPL
-510 QSTNLSDKVESIDD
+510 QATDLSNKVETIDD
-524 EWSDLKKP
+524 EWANLKKP

-556 IPMSVI
+556 VPMSVI

-650 KINQSTNALIRSL
+650 KINQSTNALIRAL
-663 TKLKENNYKLD
+663 TKLKENNYKLE

-785 PGTRMTYSQASILNS
+785 PGARMTYSQASILNS

-812 GLTGALNAAGVEY
+812 GLTGALNAAGIEY
-825 NLTEKRPTNTK
+825 NLSEKRPTNTK
-836 NYFRFSDGFLS
+836 NYFRFNDGFLS
-847 FDDNYAP
+847 FNDSYSP

-859 VNGLSVINTQEYS
+859 VNGLAVINTQEYS

-908 ITVEVCKTYKLPTDY
+908 ITVEVCKTYKLPTEY

-958 FLYKSLATSYGMY
+958 FLYKALATSYGMY

-1036 KRTYDKSMINKLSM
+1036 KRTYDNTMINKLSM

-1062 QSTINMGIEST
+1062 QATINMGIEST

-1079 GGELDRMSDASTLS
+1079 GGELDRMSDANTLS
-1093 ITEAVTPFGTTH
+1093 ITEALTPFGTTR

-1118 AKHGMRTTEQHP
+1118 SKHGMRTNSQDP

-1151 KAKWPAVVEE
+1151 KTKWDAIVEE
-1161 ITDDYII
+1161 VNDDYMI
-1168 IANKANK
+1168 IANKSNR
-1175 SEREFIDLREKVE
+1175 SEKEFIDLREKVE

-1194 FFITIKLDTP
+1194 FFITIKLDLA
-1204 KKYKKGDSIKPGDIV
+1204 KNYKKGQTIKPGEII
-1219 AYDKESY
+1219 AYDKDSY
-1226 SDKIGIGN
+1226 SDKVGVGN

-1243 KIAIMH
+1243 KVAIMH
-1249 TEKGFEDS
+1249 TDKGFEDS
-1257 ACISQDL
+1257 AIISQDL
-1264 STKMASEIV
+1264 SEKMASEIV
-1273 LQVNVLLDGK
+1273 LQVDVLMDAK
-1283 DIDIQCIEIG
+1283 DIDIQCVEIG
-1293 KPLQEGEV
+1293 KPLHEGEV
-1301 MMSYRSALE
+1301 IMSYRAALE

-1319 KMIQKNTGDSSNEL
+1319 KMVSKNAGSESKEL
-1333 MDDIGKIKVKS
+1333 MDEIGKIKVKS

-1349 LQDIKVYSTI
+1349 LQDIRIYSTI

-1368 AAFVNKHNGPVDK
+1368 AAFVNKYNAPIDK
-1381 MKSKLAKLGIDGT
+1381 MKSKLSKLCIDAS

-1399 GVLPPVGKLKH
+1399 GVLPAVGKLKH
-1410 CEGKV
+1410 AEGKV
-1415 LVEFFIKYYDKM
+1415 LVEFYIKYYDKM

-1439 KGTVKE
+1439 KGVVKE
-1445 IFPEGKEPT
+1445 IFPEGKEPY

-1459 NEKIHSFLP
+1459 EEKVHSFLP
-1468 VGSVNARMVSSV
+1468 VGSVNARMVTSV
-1480 LILGSLNK
+1480 LTLGAINK

-1505 DPDL
+1505 DPNL

>member
-1 MGILNWFVKGFGV
+1 
-14 FYNIRLILPIRLL
+14 
-27 YEFQMKNEV
+27 
-36 KRYDFN
+36 
-42 NRISEGGT
+42 
-50 TMPIN
+50 MPIN
-55 IDKVKPFRLI
+55 IDKVKPFRLL

-86 MTKSFDQSVNLIN
+86 MTKSLEQSKQLIE
-99 HPLVSNLNMYNS
+99 HKLISNLNMFNS

-120 LINSNKIVNE
+120 LLKPSRIINKD
-130 SLEVDDPYV
+130 LDVDDVYN
-139 SKVYGNNPIVTESHF
+139 SKVYGNNPIMTESHF
-154 EDSGNLF
+154 EDSENLF

-168 ENVLDVRLRKILYR
+168 EKVLDTRLRKILYK
-182 ERLRNYNAI
+182 ERLRNF
-191 KSRVANIKEQCKYI
+191 KDVKLRVNRIKEECKYI
-205 RFTYPTIDK
+205 KYTYPTIDK

-222 DNHIYNKIFDI
+222 DNHIYNKIFTL
-233 SEAYNRDKAVDL
+233 SEAYNRDKAIDL

-260 GYTKKTVF
+260 SYTKKTIL
-268 IPVNEWAGSIPTT
+268 IPVNEWASDIPTT
-281 SLFEFSKSINPFSM
+281 ALFEFSKSINPFSM
-295 IVRLFKKPTETL
+295 IVRLFKKPKENL
-307 DKLAGIDFVF
+307 DKLAGMDFIF
-317 LGHTGWFKMRMED
+317 IGNESWFRMKMED

-339 KANILKI
+339 KTNILKI

-355 IPEDKDDIKTR
+355 VPEDKDDIKTR

-373 LTGIQVNNV
+373 LTGIEVNNI
-382 SRASYI
+382 SRANALD
-388 DPNAPIISVKQDEP
+388 DPLAQIKAQNTNEP
-402 KLITAKGIT
+402 KFVVAKGIT
-411 GADQVIDPTKIEK
+411 GATQVVDPTKIEK
-424 PTEEK
+424 PTEDQ
-429 INQSV
+429 INRSV
-434 ETIVDFTKNAEEAER
+434 ESIVDNTKDSNEAEQA
-449 EMDNSVDLKELILQA
+449 MDNDLQLKELILQA

-482 DDLNDKFLKERIAN
+482 DDLNDKFLREKIAN
-496 ATIAELVATEDTPL
+496 STIAELVATEDTPL
-510 QSTNLSDKVESIDD
+510 QSTDLSKNVETIDD
-524 EWSDLKKP
+524 EWANLKKP

-562 DVSVEDRSTSE
+562 DISMEDRSTSE
-573 DSILTY
+573 DSIITY

-650 KINQSTNALIRSL
+650 KINQSTNALIRAL
-663 TKLKENNYKLD
+663 TKLKENNYKLE
-674 VKDGDA
+674 VKDDEGVDYY
-680 VASPSKI
+680 PTKI

-711 FNKVTTSDG
+711 FNKITTKDG

-740 VESDQGFM
+740 VDADQGFL
-748 VIGITKDNQ
+748 VVGITKDNYP
-757 AITVPETG
+757 ITVPETS
-765 VSSALINHLGI
+765 VSYSLIEQLGI
-776 HEYAYTFMK
+776 AKYAYTFMK
-785 PGTRMTYSQASILNS
+785 PGARMTYSQASILNS

-812 GLTGALNAAGVEY
+812 GLTGALNAADVKY
-825 NLTEKRPTNTK
+825 SLSEKRPTDTK
-836 NYFRFSDGFLS
+836 NYFRFNDGFLS
-847 FDDNYAP
+847 FSDNYAP

-859 VNGLSVINTQEYS
+859 VNGLAVINTQEYS

-958 FLYKSLATSYGMY
+958 FLYKALATSYGMY

-1036 KRTYDKSMINKLSM
+1036 KRTYDNTMINKLSM

-1062 QSTINMGIEST
+1062 QATINMGIEST

-1079 GGELDRMSDASTLS
+1079 GGELDRMSDANTLS
-1093 ITEAVTPFGTTH
+1093 ITEALTPFGTTR

-1118 AKHGMRTTEQHP
+1118 SKHGMRTNSQDP

-1151 KAKWPAVVEE
+1151 KTKWDAVVEE
-1161 ITDDYII
+1161 VNDDYMI
-1168 IANKANK
+1168 IANKNNRIQK
-1175 SEREFIDLREKVE
+1175 EFIDLREKVE

-1194 FFITIKLDTP
+1194 FFITIKLDLA
-1204 KKYKKGDSIKPGDIV
+1204 KNYKKGQTIKAGEII
-1219 AYDKESY
+1219 AYDKDSY
-1226 SDKIGIGN
+1226 SDKVGVGN

-1243 KIAIMH
+1243 KVAIMH
-1249 TEKGFEDS
+1249 TDKGFEDS
-1257 ACISQDL
+1257 AIISQDL
-1264 STKMASEIV
+1264 SEKMASEIV
-1273 LQVNVLLDGK
+1273 LQVDVLMDAK
-1283 DIDIQCIEIG
+1283 DIDIQCVEIG
-1293 KPLQEGEV
+1293 KPLHEGEV
-1301 MMSYRSALE
+1301 IMSYRAALE

-1319 KMIQKNTGDSSNEL
+1319 KMVSKNAGAESKEL
-1333 MDDIGKIKVKS
+1333 MDEIGKIKVKS

-1349 LQDIKVYSTI
+1349 LQDIKIYSTI

-1368 AAFVNKHNGPVDK
+1368 AAFVNKYNAPIDK
-1381 MKSKLAKLGIDGT
+1381 MKSKLSKLYIDSS

-1399 GVLPPVGKLKH
+1399 GVLPAVGKLKH
-1410 CEGKV
+1410 AEGKV
-1415 LVEFFIKYYDKM
+1415 LVEFYIKYYDKM

-1439 KGTVKE
+1439 KGVVKE
-1445 IFPEGKEPT
+1445 IFPEGKEPY

-1459 NEKIHSFLP
+1459 NETVHSFLP
-1468 VGSVNARMVSSV
+1468 VGSVNARMVTSV
-1480 LILGSLNK
+1480 LTHGAINK

-1505 DPDL
+1505 DPNL

>member
-1 MGILNWFVKGFGV
+1 
-14 FYNIRLILPIRLL
+14 
-27 YEFQMKNEV
+27 MKNEV

-55 IDKVKPFRLI
+55 IDKVKPFRLL
-65 KTPFFTPFNKKD
+65 KTPFFTPFNVKD

-86 MTKSFDQSVNLIN
+86 MTKSLEQSKQLIE
-99 HPLVSNLNMYNS
+99 HKLISNLNMFNS

-120 LINSNKIVNE
+120 LLKPNRIINDD
-130 SLEVDDPYV
+130 LEVDDVYN
-139 SKVYGNNPIVTESHF
+139 SKAYGNNPIMTESHF
-154 EDSGNLF
+154 EDSENLF

-168 ENVLDVRLRKILYR
+168 EGVLDVRLRRILYR
-182 ERLRNYNAI
+182 ERLRNFKEVKLRVNQI
-191 KSRVANIKEQCKYI
+191 KNECKYI
-205 RFTYPTIDK
+205 KYTYPTIDK
-214 YKNKNIYI
+214 YKNKNIYV
-222 DNHIYNKIFDI
+222 DNHIYNKIFTM
-233 SEAYNRDKAVDL
+233 SETYNRDKAIDL
-245 LYALFDRFINNPNYK
+245 LYALFDRFINNANYK
-260 GYTKKTVF
+260 SYTRKTVL
-268 IPVNEWAGSIPTT
+268 IPVNEWATDIPTT

-295 IVRLFKKPTETL
+295 IVRLFKKPKENL
-307 DKLAGIDFVF
+307 NKLAGIDFIF
-317 LGHTGWFKMRMED
+317 IGNNSWFKMKMED

-339 KANILKI
+339 KTNILKI

-355 IPEDKDDIKTR
+355 VPEDKEDIKTR

-373 LTGIQVNNV
+373 LTGIEVNNI
-382 SRASYI
+382 SRVHKV
-388 DPNAPIISVKQDEP
+388 DPTVPIKAEVKDQP
-402 KLITAKGIT
+402 QLVIAKSAT
-411 GADQVIDPTKIEK
+411 GDTQVVDPTKIEK

-434 ETIVDFTKNAEEAER
+434 EAIVDYTKNAEEAEK

-482 DDLNDKFLKERIAN
+482 DDLNDKFLKEKIAN
-496 ATIAELVATEDTPL
+496 STIAELVATEDTPL
-510 QSTNLSDKVESIDD
+510 QSTDLSSKVETIDD
-524 EWSDLKKP
+524 EWANLKKP

-556 IPMSVI
+556 VPMSVI
-562 DVSVEDRSTSE
+562 YVTVEDRSTSE

-650 KINQSTNALIRSL
+650 KINQSTNALIRAL
-663 TKLKENNYKLD
+663 TKLKENNYKLE

-748 VIGITKDNQ
+748 VVGITKDNQ

-785 PGTRMTYSQASILNS
+785 PGARMTYSQASILNS

-825 NLTEKRPTNTK
+825 NLSEKRPTNTK
-836 NYFRFSDGFLS
+836 NYFRFNDGFLS
-847 FDDNYAP
+847 FNDNYAP

-859 VNGLSVINTQEYS
+859 VNGLAVINTQEYS

-996 SDVTTSDLSKLSP
+996 ADVTTSDLSKLSP

-1036 KRTYDKSMINKLSM
+1036 KRTYDKTMINKLSM

-1079 GGELDRMSDASTLS
+1079 GGELDRMSDANTLS
-1093 ITEAVTPFGTTH
+1093 ITEALTPFGTTR

-1118 AKHGMRTTEQHP
+1118 SKHGMRTTEQDP
-1130 LLVTNG
+1130 LLVSNG

-1151 KAKWPAVVEE
+1151 KAKWNAVVEE
-1161 ITDDYII
+1161 ITNDYMI
-1168 IANKANK
+1168 IANKSNPK
-1175 SEREFIDLREKVE
+1175 EKEFIDLREKVE

-1194 FFITIKLDTP
+1194 FFITIKLDTF
-1204 KKYKKGDSIKPGDIV
+1204 KNYKKGDSIKAGDIV
-1219 AYDKESY
+1219 AYDKSSY
-1226 SDKIGIGN
+1226 SDTVGIGN

-1249 TEKGFEDS
+1249 TDKGFEDS
-1257 ACISQDL
+1257 AIISQDL
-1264 STKMASEIV
+1264 SKKMASEIV
-1273 LQVNVLLDGK
+1273 LQVDVLMDAK
-1283 DIDIQCIEIG
+1283 DIDIQCVEVG
-1293 KPLQEGEV
+1293 KELHEGEV
-1301 MMSYRSALE
+1301 IMSYRAALE

-1319 KMIQKNTGDSSNEL
+1319 KMVQKNAGSDSKEL
-1333 MDDIGKIKVKS
+1333 MDEIGKIKVKS

-1368 AAFVNKHNGPVDK
+1368 ASFVNKYNGPVDK
-1381 MKSKLAKLGIDGT
+1381 MKSKLSKLGIDGS

-1415 LVEFFIKYYDKM
+1415 LVEFYIKYHDKM

-1439 KGTVKE
+1439 KGVVKE
-1445 IFPEGKEPT
+1445 IFPEGKEPY

-1459 NEKIHSFLP
+1459 EEKVHSFLP
-1468 VGSVNARMVSSV
+1468 VGSINARMVSSV
-1480 LILGSLNK
+1480 LTLGSINK

-1505 DPDL
+1505 DPNP

>member
-1 MGILNWFVKGFGV
+1 
-14 FYNIRLILPIRLL
+14 
-27 YEFQMKNEV
+27 MKNEV

-55 IDKVKPFRLI
+55 IDKVKPFRLL
-65 KTPFFTPFNKKD
+65 KTPFFTPFNVKD

-86 MTKSFDQSVNLIN
+86 MTKSLEQSKQLIE
-99 HPLVSNLNMYNS
+99 HKLISNLNMFNS

-120 LINSNKIVNE
+120 LLKPNRIINDD
-130 SLEVDDPYV
+130 LEVDDVYN
-139 SKVYGNNPIVTESHF
+139 SKAYGNNPIMTESHF
-154 EDSGNLF
+154 EDSENLF

-168 ENVLDVRLRKILYR
+168 EGVLDVRLRRILYR
-182 ERLRNYNAI
+182 ERLRNFKEVKLRVNRI
-191 KSRVANIKEQCKYI
+191 KDECKYI
-205 RFTYPTIDK
+205 KYTYPTIDK
-214 YKNKNIYI
+214 YKNKNVYI
-222 DNHIYNKIFDI
+222 DNHIYNKIFSM
-233 SEAYNRDKAVDL
+233 SETYNRDKAIDL
-245 LYALFDRFINNPNYK
+245 LYALFDRFINNANYDS
-260 GYTKKTVF
+260 YTRKTVL
-268 IPVNEWAGSIPTT
+268 IPVNEWASDIPTT
-281 SLFEFSKSINPFSM
+281 ALFEFSKSINPFSM
-295 IVRLFKKPTETL
+295 IVRLFKKPKENL
-307 DKLAGIDFVF
+307 NKLAGIDFIF
-317 LGHTGWFKMRMED
+317 IGNDSWFKMKMED

-339 KANILKI
+339 KTNILKI
-346 RNNDIVEDN
+346 RNNDIVEDS
-355 IPEDKDDIKTR
+355 IPEDKEDIKTR

-373 LTGIQVNNV
+373 LTGIEVNNI
-382 SRASYI
+382 SRVHKV
-388 DPNAPIISVKQDEP
+388 DQISPVVAAVKEP
-402 KLITAKGIT
+402 QLVIAKSAT
-411 GADQVIDPTKIEK
+411 GDSQVVDPTKIEK
-424 PTEEK
+424 PTEDK

-434 ETIVDFTKNAEEAER
+434 EAIVDYTKNAEEAEK

-482 DDLNDKFLKERIAN
+482 DDLNDKFLKEKIAN
-496 ATIAELVATEDTPL
+496 STIAELVATEDTPL
-510 QSTNLSDKVESIDD
+510 QSTDLSSKVETIDD
-524 EWSDLKKP
+524 EWANLKKP

-556 IPMSVI
+556 VPMSVI
-562 DVSVEDRSTSE
+562 DVTVEDRSTSE

-650 KINQSTNALIRSL
+650 KINQSTNALIRAL
-663 TKLKENNYKLD
+663 TKLKENNYKLE
-674 VKDGDA
+674 VKDGET

-785 PGTRMTYSQASILNS
+785 PGARMTYSQASILNS

-825 NLTEKRPTNTK
+825 NLSEKRPTNTK
-836 NYFRFSDGFLS
+836 NYFRFNDGFLS
-847 FDDNYAP
+847 FNDNYAP

-859 VNGLSVINTQEYS
+859 VNGLAVINTQEYS

-996 SDVTTSDLSKLSP
+996 ADVTTSDLSKLSP

-1036 KRTYDKSMINKLSM
+1036 KRTYDKTMINKLSM

-1079 GGELDRMSDASTLS
+1079 GGELDRMSDANTLS
-1093 ITEAVTPFGTTH
+1093 ITEALTPFGTTR

-1118 AKHGMRTTEQHP
+1118 SKHGMRTTEQDP
-1130 LLVTNG
+1130 LLVSNG

-1151 KAKWPAVVEE
+1151 KAKWNAVVEE
-1161 ITDDYII
+1161 ITNDYMI
-1168 IANKANK
+1168 IANKSNPK
-1175 SEREFIDLREKVE
+1175 EKEFIDLREKVE

-1194 FFITIKLDTP
+1194 FFITIKLDTF
-1204 KKYKKGDSIKPGDIV
+1204 KNYKKGDSIKAGDIV
-1219 AYDKESY
+1219 AYDKSSY
-1226 SDKIGIGN
+1226 SDTVGIGN

-1249 TEKGFEDS
+1249 TDKGFEDS
-1257 ACISQDL
+1257 AIISQDL
-1264 STKMASEIV
+1264 SKKMASEIV
-1273 LQVNVLLDGK
+1273 LQVDVLMDAK
-1283 DIDIQCIEIG
+1283 DIDIQCVEVG
-1293 KPLQEGEV
+1293 KELHEGEV
-1301 MMSYRSALE
+1301 IMSYRAALE

-1319 KMIQKNTGDSSNEL
+1319 KMVQKNAGSDSKEL
-1333 MDDIGKIKVKS
+1333 MDEIGKIKVKS

-1368 AAFVNKHNGPVDK
+1368 ASFVNKYNGPVDK
-1381 MKSKLAKLGIDGT
+1381 MKSKLSKLGIDGS

-1415 LVEFFIKYYDKM
+1415 LVEFYIKYHDKM

-1439 KGTVKE
+1439 KGVVKE
-1445 IFPEGKEPT
+1445 IFPEGKEPY

-1459 NEKIHSFLP
+1459 EEKIHSFLP
-1468 VGSVNARMVSSV
+1468 VGSINARMVSSV
-1480 LILGSLNK
+1480 LTLGSINK

-1505 DPDL
+1505 DPNR

>member
-1 MGILNWFVKGFGV
+1 
-14 FYNIRLILPIRLL
+14 
-27 YEFQMKNEV
+27 MKNEV

-55 IDKVKPFRLI
+55 IDKVKPFRLL
-65 KTPFFTPFNKKD
+65 KTPFFTPFNAKD

-86 MTKSFDQSVNLIN
+86 MTKSLEQSKQLIE
-99 HPLVSNLNMYNS
+99 HKLISNLNMFNS

-120 LINSNKIVNE
+120 FIRPNRISNTDMD
-130 SLEVDDPYV
+130 VDEYYN
-139 SKVYGNNPIVTESHF
+139 SKVYNNIPVMTETHF
-154 EDSGNLF
+154 EDSNNLF
-161 FFSEATP
+161 FFSEASP
-168 ENVLDVRLRKILYR
+168 EGVLDIRLRRILYR
-182 ERLRNYNAI
+182 ERLRNFKEVKLRVNRI
-191 KSRVANIKEQCKYI
+191 KDECKYI
-205 RFTYPTIDK
+205 KYTYPNIDK

-222 DNHIYNKIFDI
+222 DNHIYNKIFSM
-233 SEAYNRDKAVDL
+233 SEAYNRDKAIEL
-245 LYALFDRFINNPNYK
+245 LYALFDRFINNPNYDS
-260 GYTKKTVF
+260 YTRKTVF
-268 IPVNEWAGSIPTT
+268 IPVNEWASDIPTT

-295 IVRLFKKPTETL
+295 IVRLFKKPRENL
-307 DKLAGIDFVF
+307 NKLAGIDFIF
-317 LGHTGWFKMRMED
+317 IGNDSWFKMKMED

-339 KANILKI
+339 KTNILKI

-355 IPEDKDDIKTR
+355 VPEDKEDIKTR

-373 LTGIQVNNV
+373 LTGIEVNNI
-382 SRASYI
+382 SRVHKV
-388 DPNAPIISVKQDEP
+388 DPAVPIRAAVKDQP
-402 KLITAKGIT
+402 QLVIAKSAT
-411 GADQVIDPTKIEK
+411 GDAQVVDPTKIEK
-424 PTEEK
+424 PTEDK

-434 ETIVDFTKNAEEAER
+434 EAIVDYTKNAEEAEK

-482 DDLNDKFLKERIAN
+482 DDLNDKFLKEKIAN
-496 ATIAELVATEDTPL
+496 STIAELVATEDTPL
-510 QSTNLSDKVESIDD
+510 QSTDLSNKVETIDD
-524 EWSDLKKP
+524 EWANLKKP

-562 DVSVEDRSTSE
+562 DVTVEDRSTSE

-650 KINQSTNALIRSL
+650 KINQSTNALIRAL
-663 TKLKENNYKLD
+663 TKLKENNYKLE

-785 PGTRMTYSQASILNS
+785 PGARMTYSQASILNS

-825 NLTEKRPTNTK
+825 DLTEKRPTNTK
-836 NYFRFSDGFLS
+836 NYFRFNDGFLY
-847 FDDNYAP
+847 FNDNYAP

-934 TTNKFNRHTDI
+934 TTSKFNRHTDI

-996 SDVTTSDLSKLSP
+996 ADVTTSDLSKLSP

-1036 KRTYDKSMINKLSM
+1036 KRTYDKTMINKLSM

-1079 GGELDRMSDASTLS
+1079 GGELDRMSDANTLS
-1093 ITEAVTPFGTTH
+1093 ITEALTPFGTTR

-1118 AKHGMRTTEQHP
+1118 SKHGMRTTEQDP
-1130 LLVTNG
+1130 LLVSNG

-1151 KAKWPAVVEE
+1151 KAKWNAVVEE
-1161 ITDDYII
+1161 ITNDYMI
-1168 IANKANK
+1168 IANKSNPK
-1175 SEREFIDLREKVE
+1175 EKEFIDLREKVE

-1194 FFITIKLDTP
+1194 FFITIKLDTF
-1204 KKYKKGDSIKPGDIV
+1204 KNYKKGDSIKAGDIV
-1219 AYDKESY
+1219 AYDKSSY
-1226 SDKIGIGN
+1226 SDTVGIGN

-1249 TEKGFEDS
+1249 TDKGFEDS
-1257 ACISQDL
+1257 AIISQDL
-1264 STKMASEIV
+1264 SKKMASEIV
-1273 LQVNVLLDGK
+1273 LQVDVLMDAK
-1283 DIDIQCIEIG
+1283 DIDIQCVEVG
-1293 KPLQEGEV
+1293 KELHEGEV
-1301 MMSYRSALE
+1301 IMSYRAALE

-1319 KMIQKNTGDSSNEL
+1319 KMVQKNAGSDSKEL
-1333 MDDIGKIKVKS
+1333 MDEIGKIKVKS

-1368 AAFVNKHNGPVDK
+1368 ASFVNKYNGPVDK
-1381 MKSKLAKLGIDGT
+1381 MKSKLSKLGIDGS

-1415 LVEFFIKYYDKM
+1415 LVEFYIKYHDKM

-1439 KGTVKE
+1439 KGVVKE
-1445 IFPEGKEPT
+1445 IFPEGKEPY

-1459 NEKIHSFLP
+1459 EEKVHSFLP
-1468 VGSVNARMVSSV
+1468 VGSINARMVSSV
-1480 LILGSLNK
+1480 LTLGSINK

-1505 DPDL
+1505 DPNP

>member
-1 MGILNWFVKGFGV
+1 
-14 FYNIRLILPIRLL
+14 
-27 YEFQMKNEV
+27 
-36 KRYDFN
+36 
-42 NRISEGGT
+42 
-50 TMPIN
+50 MPIN
-55 IDKVKPFRLI
+55 IDKVKPFRLL

-86 MTKSFDQSVNLIN
+86 MTKSLEQSKQLIE
-99 HPLVSNLNMYNS
+99 HQLISNLNMFNS

-120 LINSNKIVNE
+120 LLKPSRIINKD
-130 SLEVDDPYV
+130 LDVDDVYN
-139 SKVYGNNPIVTESHF
+139 SKVYGNNPIMTESHF
-154 EDSGNLF
+154 EDSENLF

-168 ENVLDVRLRKILYR
+168 ENVLDTRLRKILYK
-182 ERLRNYNAI
+182 ERLRNSKDVKLRLNRI
-191 KSRVANIKEQCKYI
+191 KNECKYI
-205 RFTYPTIDK
+205 KYTYPTIDK
-214 YKNKNIYI
+214 YKNKNIYV
-222 DNHIYNKIFDI
+222 DNHIYNKIFTM
-233 SEAYNRDKAVDL
+233 SETYNRDKAIDL
-245 LYALFDRFINNPNYK
+245 LYSLFDRFINNPNYK
-260 GYTKKTVF
+260 GYTKKTVL
-268 IPVNEWAGSIPTT
+268 IPVNEWAGDIPTT

-295 IVRLFKKPTETL
+295 IVRLFKKPKENL
-307 DKLAGIDFVF
+307 DKLAGMDFIF
-317 LGHTGWFKMRMED
+317 IGNNSWFKMKMED

-339 KANILKI
+339 KTNILKI

-355 IPEDKDDIKTR
+355 VPEDKEDIKTR
-366 LIGKIED
+366 LISKIED
-373 LTGIQVNNV
+373 LTGIEVNNV
-382 SRASYI
+382 SRVQ
-388 DPNAPIISVKQDEP
+388 DVDHTVPIKAEIKDQP
-402 KLITAKGIT
+402 KLIVAKGIT

-424 PTEEK
+424 PTEDK

-434 ETIVDFTKNAEEAER
+434 ENIVDYTKNAEEAEK

-482 DDLNDKFLKERIAN
+482 DDLNDKFLKEKIAN
-496 ATIAELVATEDTPL
+496 STIAELVATEDTPL
-510 QSTNLSDKVESIDD
+510 QSTDLSKNVETIDD
-524 EWSDLKKP
+524 EWANLKKP

-537 YNIDADIM
+537 YNIDADIV

-556 IPMSVI
+556 VPMSVI
-562 DVSVEDRSTSE
+562 DISTEDRSTSE
-573 DSILTY
+573 DSIITY

-650 KINQSTNALIRSL
+650 KINQSTNALIRAL
-663 TKLKENNYKLD
+663 TKLKENNYKLEI
-674 VKDGDA
+674 KDDNDIPT
-680 VASPSKI
+680 PSKI

-711 FNKVTTSDG
+711 FNKITTSDG

-740 VESDQGFM
+740 VESEQGFM
-748 VIGITKDNQ
+748 VVGITKDNQ
-757 AITVPETG
+757 SITVPEEG
-765 VSSALINHLGI
+765 VSSSLINHLGI
-776 HEYAYTFMK
+776 HKYAYTFMK
-785 PGTRMTYSQASILNS
+785 PGARMTYSQASILNS

-812 GLTGALNAAGVEY
+812 GLTGALNAAGIEY
-825 NLTEKRPTNTK
+825 NLSEKRPTNTK
-836 NYFRFSDGFLS
+836 NYFKFNDGFLS
-847 FDDNYAP
+847 FNDNYAP

-859 VNGLSVINTQEYS
+859 VNGLAVINTQEYS

-958 FLYKSLATSYGMY
+958 FLYKALATSYGMY

-1036 KRTYDKSMINKLSM
+1036 KRTYDNTMINKLSM

-1062 QSTINMGIEST
+1062 QATINMGIEST

-1079 GGELDRMSDASTLS
+1079 GGELDRMSDANTLS
-1093 ITEAVTPFGTTH
+1093 ITEALTPFGTTR

-1118 AKHGMRTTEQHP
+1118 SKHGMRTNSQDP

-1151 KAKWPAVVEE
+1151 KTKWDAVVEE
-1161 ITDDYII
+1161 VNDDYMI
-1168 IANKANK
+1168 IANKSNRNEK
-1175 SEREFIDLREKVE
+1175 EFIDLREKVE

-1194 FFITIKLDTP
+1194 FFITIKLDLA
-1204 KKYKKGDSIKPGDIV
+1204 KNYKKGQTIKPGEII
-1219 AYDKESY
+1219 AYDKDSY
-1226 SDKIGIGN
+1226 SDKVGVGN

-1243 KIAIMH
+1243 KVAIMH
-1249 TEKGFEDS
+1249 TDKGFEDS
-1257 ACISQDL
+1257 AIISQDL
-1264 STKMASEIV
+1264 SEKMASEIV
-1273 LQVNVLLDGK
+1273 LQVDVLMDAK
-1283 DIDIQCIEIG
+1283 DIDIQCVEIG
-1293 KPLQEGEV
+1293 KPLHEGEV
-1301 MMSYRSALE
+1301 IMSYRAALE

-1319 KMIQKNTGDSSNEL
+1319 KMVSKNAGNESKEL
-1333 MDDIGKIKVKS
+1333 MDEIGKIKVKS

-1349 LQDIKVYSTI
+1349 LQDIRIYSTI

-1368 AAFVNKHNGPVDK
+1368 AAFVNKYNAPIDK
-1381 MKSKLAKLGIDGT
+1381 MKSKLSKLGIDGS

-1399 GVLPPVGKLKH
+1399 GVLPAVGKLKH
-1410 CEGKV
+1410 AEGKV
-1415 LVEFFIKYYDKM
+1415 LVEFYIKYYDKM

-1439 KGTVKE
+1439 KGVVKE
-1445 IFPEGKEPT
+1445 IFPEGKEPY

-1459 NEKIHSFLP
+1459 EEKVHSFLP
-1468 VGSVNARMVSSV
+1468 VGSVNARMVTSV
-1480 LILGSLNK
+1480 LTLGAINK

-1505 DPDL
+1505 DPNL

>member
-1 MGILNWFVKGFGV
+1 
-14 FYNIRLILPIRLL
+14 
-27 YEFQMKNEV
+27 MKNEV
-36 KRYDFN
+36 NWYDFN

-55 IDKVKPFRLI
+55 IDKVKPFRLL

-86 MTKSFDQSVNLIN
+86 MTKSLEQSKQLIE
-99 HPLVSNLNMYNS
+99 HKLISNLNMFNS

-120 LINSNKIVNE
+120 LLKPSRIINKD
-130 SLEVDDPYV
+130 LDVDDVYN
-139 SKVYGNNPIVTESHF
+139 SKVYGNNPIMTESHF
-154 EDSGNLF
+154 EDSENLF

-168 ENVLDVRLRKILYR
+168 ENILDTRLRKILYK
-182 ERLRNYNAI
+182 ERLRNSKDVKLRLNRI
-191 KSRVANIKEQCKYI
+191 KNECKYI
-205 RFTYPTIDK
+205 KYTYPTIDK
-214 YKNKNIYI
+214 YKNKNIYV
-222 DNHIYNKIFDI
+222 DNHIYNKIFTM
-233 SEAYNRDKAVDL
+233 SETYNRDKAIDL

-260 GYTKKTVF
+260 GYTKKTVL
-268 IPVNEWAGSIPTT
+268 IPVNEWAGDIPTT

-295 IVRLFKKPTETL
+295 IVRLFKKPKENL
-307 DKLAGIDFVF
+307 DKLSGMDFIF
-317 LGHTGWFKMRMED
+317 IGNNSWFKMKMED

-339 KANILKI
+339 KTNILKI

-355 IPEDKDDIKTR
+355 VPEDKEDIKTR
-366 LIGKIED
+366 LISKIED
-373 LTGIQVNNV
+373 LTGIEVNNV
-382 SRASYI
+382 SRVQDV
-388 DPNAPIISVKQDEP
+388 DPTVPYKAEIKDQP
-402 KLITAKGIT
+402 KLIVAKGIT

-424 PTEEK
+424 PTEDK

-434 ETIVDFTKNAEEAER
+434 ENIVDYTKNAEEAEK

-482 DDLNDKFLKERIAN
+482 DDLNDKFLKEKIAN
-496 ATIAELVATEDTPL
+496 STIAELVATEDTPL
-510 QSTNLSDKVESIDD
+510 QSTDLSKNVETIDD
-524 EWSDLKKP
+524 EWANLKKP

-556 IPMSVI
+556 VPMSVI
-562 DVSVEDRSTSE
+562 DISTEDRSTSE
-573 DSILTY
+573 DSIITY

-650 KINQSTNALIRSL
+650 KINQSTNALIRAL
-663 TKLKENNYKLD
+663 TKLKENNYKLE
-674 VKDGDA
+674 VKDDNDIPT
-680 VASPSKI
+680 PSKI

-711 FNKVTTSDG
+711 FNKITTSDG

-748 VIGITKDNQ
+748 VVGITKDNQ
-757 AITVPETG
+757 SITVPEEG
-765 VSSALINHLGI
+765 VSSSLINHLGI
-776 HEYAYTFMK
+776 HKYAYTFMK
-785 PGTRMTYSQASILNS
+785 PGARMTYSQASILNS

-812 GLTGALNAAGVEY
+812 GLTGALNAAGIEY
-825 NLTEKRPTNTK
+825 NLSEKRPTNTK
-836 NYFRFSDGFLS
+836 NYFRFNDGFLS
-847 FDDNYAP
+847 FNDSYAP

-859 VNGLSVINTQEYS
+859 VNGLAAINTQEYS
-872 LTDIDTKAMWLDV
+872 LIDIDTKAMWLDV

-896 GLDSFANLMMDP
+896 GLASFANLMMDP

-958 FLYKSLATSYGMY
+958 FLYKALATSYGMY

-1036 KRTYDKSMINKLSM
+1036 KRTYDNTMINKLSM

-1062 QSTINMGIEST
+1062 QATINMGIEST

-1079 GGELDRMSDASTLS
+1079 GGELDRMSDANTLS
-1093 ITEAVTPFGTTH
+1093 ITEALTPFGTTR

-1118 AKHGMRTTEQHP
+1118 SKHGMRTNSQDP

-1151 KAKWPAVVEE
+1151 KTKWDAIVEE
-1161 ITDDYII
+1161 VNDDYMI
-1168 IANKANK
+1168 IANKSNR
-1175 SEREFIDLREKVE
+1175 SEKEFIDLREKVE

-1194 FFITIKLDTP
+1194 FFITIKLDLA
-1204 KKYKKGDSIKPGDIV
+1204 KNYKKGQTIKPGEII
-1219 AYDKESY
+1219 AYDKDSY
-1226 SDKIGIGN
+1226 SDKVGVGN

-1243 KIAIMH
+1243 KVAIMH
-1249 TEKGFEDS
+1249 TDKGFEDS
-1257 ACISQDL
+1257 AIISQDL
-1264 STKMASEIV
+1264 SEKMASEIV
-1273 LQVNVLLDGK
+1273 LQVDVLMDAK
-1283 DIDIQCIEIG
+1283 DIDIQCVEIG
-1293 KPLQEGEV
+1293 KPLHEGEV
-1301 MMSYRSALE
+1301 IMSYRAALE

-1319 KMIQKNTGDSSNEL
+1319 KMVSKNAGNESKEL
-1333 MDDIGKIKVKS
+1333 MDEIGKIKVKS

-1349 LQDIKVYSTI
+1349 LQDIKIYSTI

-1368 AAFVNKHNGPVDK
+1368 AAFVNKYNAPVDK
-1381 MKSKLAKLGIDGT
+1381 MKSKLSKLGIDAS

-1399 GVLPPVGKLKH
+1399 GVLPAVGKLKH
-1410 CEGKV
+1410 AEGKV
-1415 LVEFFIKYYDKM
+1415 LVEFYIKYYDKM

-1439 KGTVKE
+1439 KGVVKE
-1445 IFPEGKEPT
+1445 IFPEGKEPY

-1459 NEKIHSFLP
+1459 EEKVHSFLP
-1468 VGSVNARMVSSV
+1468 VGSVNARMVTSV
-1480 LILGSLNK
+1480 LTLGAINK

-1505 DPDL
+1505 DPNL

>member
-1 MGILNWFVKGFGV
+1 
-14 FYNIRLILPIRLL
+14 
-27 YEFQMKNEV
+27 MKNEV

-55 IDKVKPFRLI
+55 IDKVKPFRLL
-65 KTPFFTPFNKKD
+65 KTPFFTPFNVKD

-86 MTKSFDQSVNLIN
+86 MTKSLEQSKQLIE
-99 HPLVSNLNMYNS
+99 HKLISNLNMFNS

-120 LINSNKIVNE
+120 LLKPNRIINDD
-130 SLEVDDPYV
+130 LEVDDVYN
-139 SKVYGNNPIVTESHF
+139 SKAYGNNPIMTESHF
-154 EDSGNLF
+154 EDSENLF

-168 ENVLDVRLRKILYR
+168 EGVLDVRLRRILYR
-182 ERLRNYNAI
+182 ERLRNFKEVKLRVNRI
-191 KSRVANIKEQCKYI
+191 KDECKYI
-205 RFTYPTIDK
+205 KYTYPTIDK
-214 YKNKNIYI
+214 YKNKNIYV
-222 DNHIYNKIFDI
+222 DNHIYNKIFTM
-233 SEAYNRDKAVDL
+233 SETYNRDKAIDL
-245 LYALFDRFINNPNYK
+245 LYALFDRFINNANYK
-260 GYTKKTVF
+260 SYTRKTVL
-268 IPVNEWAGSIPTT
+268 IPVNEWASDIPTT

-295 IVRLFKKPTETL
+295 IVRLFKKPKENL
-307 DKLAGIDFVF
+307 NKLAGIDFIF
-317 LGHTGWFKMRMED
+317 IGNNSWFKMKMED

-339 KANILKI
+339 KTNILKI

-355 IPEDKDDIKTR
+355 VPEDKEDIKTR

-373 LTGIQVNNV
+373 LTGIEVNNI
-382 SRASYI
+382 SRVHKV
-388 DPNAPIISVKQDEP
+388 DPIAPVVAAVKDQP
-402 KLITAKGIT
+402 QLVIAKSAT
-411 GADQVIDPTKIEK
+411 GDTQVVDPTKIEK
-424 PTEEK
+424 PTEDK

-434 ETIVDFTKNAEEAER
+434 EAIVDYTKNAEEAEK

-482 DDLNDKFLKERIAN
+482 DDLNDKFLKEKIAN
-496 ATIAELVATEDTPL
+496 STIAELVATEDTPL
-510 QSTNLSDKVESIDD
+510 QSTDLSSKVETIDD
-524 EWSDLKKP
+524 EWANLKKP

-562 DVSVEDRSTSE
+562 DVTVEDRSTSE

-650 KINQSTNALIRSL
+650 KINQSTNALIRAL

-748 VIGITKDNQ
+748 VVGITKDNQ

-785 PGTRMTYSQASILNS
+785 PGARMTYSQASILNS

-825 NLTEKRPTNTK
+825 NLSEKRPTNTK
-836 NYFRFSDGFLS
+836 NYFKFNDGFLS
-847 FDDNYAP
+847 FNDNYAP

-996 SDVTTSDLSKLSP
+996 ADVTTSDLSKLSP

-1036 KRTYDKSMINKLSM
+1036 KRTYDKTMINKLSM

-1079 GGELDRMSDASTLS
+1079 GGELYRMSDANTLS
-1093 ITEAVTPFGTTH
+1093 ITEALTPFGTTR

-1118 AKHGMRTTEQHP
+1118 SKHGMRTTEQDP
-1130 LLVTNG
+1130 LLVSNG

-1151 KAKWPAVVEE
+1151 KAKWNAVVEE
-1161 ITDDYII
+1161 ITNDYMI
-1168 IANKANK
+1168 IANKSNPK
-1175 SEREFIDLREKVE
+1175 EKEFIDLREKVE

-1194 FFITIKLDTP
+1194 FFITIKLDTF
-1204 KKYKKGDSIKPGDIV
+1204 KNYKKGDSIKAGDII
-1219 AYDKESY
+1219 AYDKSSY
-1226 SDKIGIGN
+1226 SDTVGIGN

-1249 TEKGFEDS
+1249 TDKGFEDS
-1257 ACISQDL
+1257 AIISQDL
-1264 STKMASEIV
+1264 SKKMASEIV
-1273 LQVNVLLDGK
+1273 LQVDVLMDAK
-1283 DIDIQCIEIG
+1283 DIDIQCVEVG
-1293 KPLQEGEV
+1293 KELHEGEV
-1301 MMSYRSALE
+1301 IMSYRAALE

-1319 KMIQKNTGDSSNEL
+1319 KMVQKNAGSDSKEL
-1333 MDDIGKIKVKS
+1333 MDEIGKIKVKS

-1368 AAFVNKHNGPVDK
+1368 ASFVNKYNGPVDK
-1381 MKSKLAKLGIDGT
+1381 MKSKLSKLGIDGS

-1415 LVEFFIKYYDKM
+1415 LVEFYIKYHDKM

-1439 KGTVKE
+1439 KGVVKE
-1445 IFPEGKEPT
+1445 IFPEGKEPY

-1459 NEKIHSFLP
+1459 DEKVHSFLP
-1468 VGSVNARMVSSV
+1468 VGSINARMVSSV
-1480 LILGSLNK
+1480 LTLGSINK

-1505 DPDL
+1505 DPNP

>member
-1 MGILNWFVKGFGV
+1 
-14 FYNIRLILPIRLL
+14 
-27 YEFQMKNEV
+27 
-36 KRYDFN
+36 
-42 NRISEGGT
+42 
-50 TMPIN
+50 MPIN
-55 IDKVKPFRLI
+55 IDKVKPFRLL

-86 MTKSFDQSVNLIN
+86 MTKSLEQSKQLIE
-99 HPLVSNLNMYNS
+99 HKLISNLNMFNS

-120 LINSNKIVNE
+120 LLKPSRIINKD
-130 SLEVDDPYV
+130 LDVDDVYN
-139 SKVYGNNPIVTESHF
+139 SKVYGNNPIMTESHF
-154 EDSGNLF
+154 EDSENLF

-168 ENVLDVRLRKILYR
+168 ENVLDTRLRKILYK
-182 ERLRNYNAI
+182 ERLRNSKDVKLRLNRI
-191 KSRVANIKEQCKYI
+191 KNECKYI
-205 RFTYPTIDK
+205 KYTYPTIDK
-214 YKNKNIYI
+214 YKNKNIYV
-222 DNHIYNKIFDI
+222 DNHIYNKIFTM
-233 SEAYNRDKAVDL
+233 SETYNRDKAIDL
-245 LYALFDRFINNPNYK
+245 LYALFDRFINNPNYN
-260 GYTKKTVF
+260 GYTKKTVL
-268 IPVNEWAGSIPTT
+268 IPVNEWAGDIPTT

-295 IVRLFKKPTETL
+295 IVRLFKKPKENL
-307 DKLAGIDFVF
+307 DKLAGMDFIF
-317 LGHTGWFKMRMED
+317 IGNNSWFKMKMED

-339 KANILKI
+339 KTNILKI

-355 IPEDKDDIKTR
+355 VPEDKEDIKTR
-366 LIGKIED
+366 LISKIED
-373 LTGIQVNNV
+373 LTGIEVNNV
-382 SRASYI
+382 SRVQDV
-388 DPNAPIISVKQDEP
+388 DPTVPIKAEIKDQP
-402 KLITAKGIT
+402 KLIVAKGIT

-424 PTEEK
+424 PTEDK

-434 ETIVDFTKNAEEAER
+434 ENIVDYTKNAEEAEK

-482 DDLNDKFLKERIAN
+482 DDLNDKFLKEKIAN
-496 ATIAELVATEDTPL
+496 STIAELVATEDTPL
-510 QSTNLSDKVESIDD
+510 QSTDLSKNVETIDD
-524 EWSDLKKP
+524 EWANLKKP

-556 IPMSVI
+556 VPMSVI
-562 DVSVEDRSTSE
+562 DVSMEDRSTSE
-573 DSILTY
+573 DSIITY

-650 KINQSTNALIRSL
+650 KINQSTNALIRAL
-663 TKLKENNYKLD
+663 TKLKENNYKLE
-674 VKDGDA
+674 VKDDNDIPT
-680 VASPSKI
+680 PSKI

-711 FNKVTTSDG
+711 FNKITTSDG

-748 VIGITKDNQ
+748 VVGITKDNQ
-757 AITVPETG
+757 SITVPEEG
-765 VSSALINHLGI
+765 VSSSLINHLGI
-776 HEYAYTFMK
+776 HKYAYTFMK
-785 PGTRMTYSQASILNS
+785 PGARMTYSQASILNS

-812 GLTGALNAAGVEY
+812 GLTGALNAAGIEY
-825 NLTEKRPTNTK
+825 NLSEKRPTNTK
-836 NYFRFSDGFLS
+836 NYFRFNDGFLS
-847 FDDNYAP
+847 FNDSYAP

-859 VNGLSVINTQEYS
+859 VNGLAVINTQEYS

-958 FLYKSLATSYGMY
+958 FLYKALATSYGMY

-1036 KRTYDKSMINKLSM
+1036 KRTYDNTMINKLSM

-1062 QSTINMGIEST
+1062 QATINMGIEST

-1079 GGELDRMSDASTLS
+1079 GGELDRMSDANTLS
-1093 ITEAVTPFGTTH
+1093 ITEALTPFGTTR

-1118 AKHGMRTTEQHP
+1118 SKHGMRTNSQDP

-1151 KAKWPAVVEE
+1151 KTKWDAIVEE
-1161 ITDDYII
+1161 VNDDYMI
-1168 IANKANK
+1168 IANKSNR
-1175 SEREFIDLREKVE
+1175 SEKEFIDLREKVE

-1194 FFITIKLDTP
+1194 FFITIKLDLA
-1204 KKYKKGDSIKPGDIV
+1204 KNYKKGQTIKPGEII
-1219 AYDKESY
+1219 AYDKDSY
-1226 SDKIGIGN
+1226 SDKVGVGN

-1243 KIAIMH
+1243 KVAIMH
-1249 TEKGFEDS
+1249 TDKGFEDS
-1257 ACISQDL
+1257 AIISQDL
-1264 STKMASEIV
+1264 SEKMASEIV
-1273 LQVNVLLDGK
+1273 LQVDVLMDAK
-1283 DIDIQCIEIG
+1283 DIDIQCVEIG
-1293 KPLQEGEV
+1293 KPLHEGEV
-1301 MMSYRSALE
+1301 IMSYRAALE

-1319 KMIQKNTGDSSNEL
+1319 KMVSKNAGSESKEL
-1333 MDDIGKIKVKS
+1333 MDEIGKIKVKS

-1349 LQDIKVYSTI
+1349 LQDIKIYSTI

-1368 AAFVNKHNGPVDK
+1368 AAFVNKYNAPIDK
-1381 MKSKLAKLGIDGT
+1381 MKSKLSKLGIDAS

-1399 GVLPPVGKLKH
+1399 GVLPAVGKLKH
-1410 CEGKV
+1410 AEGKV
-1415 LVEFFIKYYDKM
+1415 LVEFYIKYYDKM

-1439 KGTVKE
+1439 KGVVKE
-1445 IFPEGKEPT
+1445 IFPEGKEPY

-1459 NEKIHSFLP
+1459 EEKVHSFLP
-1468 VGSVNARMVSSV
+1468 VGSVNARMVTSV
-1480 LILGSLNK
+1480 LTLGAINK

-1505 DPDL
+1505 DPNL

>member
-1 MGILNWFVKGFGV
+1 
-14 FYNIRLILPIRLL
+14 
-27 YEFQMKNEV
+27 
-36 KRYDFN
+36 
-42 NRISEGGT
+42 
-50 TMPIN
+50 MPIN
-55 IDKVKPFRLI
+55 IDKVKPFRLL

-86 MTKSFDQSVNLIN
+86 MTKSLEQSKQLIE
-99 HPLVSNLNMYNS
+99 HKLISNLNMFNS

-120 LINSNKIVNE
+120 LLKPSRIINKD
-130 SLEVDDPYV
+130 LDVDDVYN
-139 SKVYGNNPIVTESHF
+139 SKVYGNNPIMTESHF
-154 EDSGNLF
+154 EDSENLF

-168 ENVLDVRLRKILYR
+168 ENVLDTRLRKILYK
-182 ERLRNYNAI
+182 ERLRNSKDVKLRLNRI
-191 KSRVANIKEQCKYI
+191 KNECKYI
-205 RFTYPTIDK
+205 KYTYPTIDK
-214 YKNKNIYI
+214 YKNKNIYV
-222 DNHIYNKIFDI
+222 DNHIYNKIFTM
-233 SEAYNRDKAVDL
+233 SETYNRDKAIDL

-260 GYTKKTVF
+260 GYTKKTVL
-268 IPVNEWAGSIPTT
+268 IPVNEWAGDIPTT

-295 IVRLFKKPTETL
+295 IVRLFKKPKENL
-307 DKLAGIDFVF
+307 DKLSGMDFIF
-317 LGHTGWFKMRMED
+317 IGNNSWFKMKMED

-339 KANILKI
+339 KTNILKI

-355 IPEDKDDIKTR
+355 VPEDKDDIKTR
-366 LIGKIED
+366 LISKIED
-373 LTGIQVNNV
+373 LTGIEVNNV
-382 SRASYI
+382 SRVQDV
-388 DPNAPIISVKQDEP
+388 DPTVPYKAEIKDQP
-402 KLITAKGIT
+402 KLIVAKGIT

-424 PTEEK
+424 PTEDK

-434 ETIVDFTKNAEEAER
+434 ENIVDYTKNAEEAEK

-482 DDLNDKFLKERIAN
+482 DDLNDKFLKEKIAN
-496 ATIAELVATEDTPL
+496 STIAELVATEDTPL
-510 QSTNLSDKVESIDD
+510 QSTDLSKNVETIDD
-524 EWSDLKKP
+524 EWANLKKP

-537 YNIDADIM
+537 YNIDADIV

-556 IPMSVI
+556 VPMSVI
-562 DVSVEDRSTSE
+562 DISTEDRSTSE
-573 DSILTY
+573 DSIITY

-650 KINQSTNALIRSL
+650 KINQSTNALIRAL
-663 TKLKENNYKLD
+663 TKLKENNYKLEI
-674 VKDGDA
+674 KDDNDIPT
-680 VASPSKI
+680 PSKI

-711 FNKVTTSDG
+711 FNKITTSDG

-740 VESDQGFM
+740 IESDQGFM
-748 VIGITKDNQ
+748 VVGITKDNQ
-757 AITVPETG
+757 PITVPEEG
-765 VSSALINHLGI
+765 VSSSLINHLGI
-776 HEYAYTFMK
+776 HKYAYTFMK
-785 PGTRMTYSQASILNS
+785 PGARMTYSQASILNS

-812 GLTGALNAAGVEY
+812 GLTGALNAAGIEY
-825 NLTEKRPTNTK
+825 NLSEKRPTNTK
-836 NYFRFSDGFLS
+836 NYFRFNDGFLS
-847 FDDNYAP
+847 FNDSYAP

-859 VNGLSVINTQEYS
+859 VNGLAVINTQEYS

-958 FLYKSLATSYGMY
+958 FLYKALATSYGMY

-1036 KRTYDKSMINKLSM
+1036 KRTYDNTMINKLSM

-1062 QSTINMGIEST
+1062 QATINMGIEST

-1079 GGELDRMSDASTLS
+1079 GGELDRMSDANTLS
-1093 ITEAVTPFGTTH
+1093 ITEALTPFGTTR

-1118 AKHGMRTTEQHP
+1118 SKHGMRTNSQDP

-1151 KAKWPAVVEE
+1151 KTKWDAVVEE
-1161 ITDDYII
+1161 VNDDYMI
-1168 IANKANK
+1168 IANKSNR
-1175 SEREFIDLREKVE
+1175 SEKEFIDLREKVE

-1194 FFITIKLDTP
+1194 FFITIKLDLA
-1204 KKYKKGDSIKPGDIV
+1204 KNYKKGQTIKTGEII
-1219 AYDKESY
+1219 AYDKDSY
-1226 SDKIGIGN
+1226 SDKVGVGN

-1243 KIAIMH
+1243 KVAIMH
-1249 TEKGFEDS
+1249 TDKGFEDS
-1257 ACISQDL
+1257 AIISQDL
-1264 STKMASEIV
+1264 SEKMASEIV
-1273 LQVNVLLDGK
+1273 LQVDVLMDAK
-1283 DIDIQCIEIG
+1283 DIDIQCVEIG
-1293 KPLQEGEV
+1293 KPLHEGEV
-1301 MMSYRSALE
+1301 IMSYRAALE

-1319 KMIQKNTGDSSNEL
+1319 KMVSKNAGNESKEL
-1333 MDDIGKIKVKS
+1333 MDEIGKIKVKS

-1349 LQDIKVYSTI
+1349 LQDIKIYSTI

-1368 AAFVNKHNGPVDK
+1368 AAFVNKYNAPIDK
-1381 MKSKLAKLGIDGT
+1381 MKSKLSKLGIDAS

-1399 GVLPPVGKLKH
+1399 GVLPAVGKLKH
-1410 CEGKV
+1410 AEGKV
-1415 LVEFFIKYYDKM
+1415 LVEFYIKYYDKM

-1439 KGTVKE
+1439 KGVVKE
-1445 IFPEGKEPT
+1445 IFPEGKEPY

-1459 NEKIHSFLP
+1459 EEKVHSFLP
-1468 VGSVNARMVSSV
+1468 VGSVNARMVTSV
-1480 LILGSLNK
+1480 LTLGAINK

-1505 DPDL
+1505 DPNL

>member
-1 MGILNWFVKGFGV
+1 
-14 FYNIRLILPIRLL
+14 
-27 YEFQMKNEV
+27 MKNEV

-55 IDKVKPFRLI
+55 IDKVKPFRLL

-86 MTKSFDQSVNLIN
+86 MTKSLEQSKQLID
-99 HPLVSNLNMYNS
+99 HKLISNLNMFNS

-120 LINSNKIVNE
+120 LLKPNRIINDD
-130 SLEVDDPYV
+130 LEVDDVYN
-139 SKVYGNNPIVTESHF
+139 SKAYGNNPIMTESHF
-154 EDSGNLF
+154 EDSENLF

-168 ENVLDVRLRKILYR
+168 EGVLDVRLRRILYR
-182 ERLRNYNAI
+182 ERLRNFKEVKLRVNQI
-191 KSRVANIKEQCKYI
+191 KNECKYI
-205 RFTYPTIDK
+205 KYTFPTIDK
-214 YKNKNIYI
+214 YKNKNVYI
-222 DNHIYNKIFDI
+222 DNHIYNKIFTM
-233 SEAYNRDKAVDL
+233 SETYNRDKAIDL
-245 LYALFDRFINNPNYK
+245 LYALFDRFINNANYDS
-260 GYTKKTVF
+260 YTRKTVL
-268 IPVNEWAGSIPTT
+268 IPVNEWASDIPTT

-295 IVRLFKKPTETL
+295 IVRLFKKPKENL
-307 DKLAGIDFVF
+307 NKLAGIDFIF
-317 LGHTGWFKMRMED
+317 IGNNSWFKMKMED

-339 KANILKI
+339 KTNILKI

-355 IPEDKDDIKTR
+355 VPEDKEDIKTR

-373 LTGIQVNNV
+373 LTGIEVNNI
-382 SRASYI
+382 SRVHKV
-388 DPNAPIISVKQDEP
+388 DPTAPIKAELHDEP
-402 KLITAKGIT
+402 NLIVAKGIT

-434 ETIVDFTKNAEEAER
+434 EAIVDYTKNAEEAEK

-482 DDLNDKFLKERIAN
+482 DDLNDKFLKEKIAN
-496 ATIAELVATEDTPL
+496 STIAELVAIEDTPL
-510 QSTNLSDKVESIDD
+510 QATDLSNKVETIDD
-524 EWSDLKKP
+524 EWANLKKP

-556 IPMSVI
+556 VPMSVI

-650 KINQSTNALIRSL
+650 KINQSTNALIRAL
-663 TKLKENNYKLD
+663 TKLKENNYKLE
-674 VKDGDA
+674 VKDETADDA
-680 VASPSKI
+680 YLPSKI

-711 FNKVTTSDG
+711 FNKVTTKDG

-727 DELIHKLEEKKVK
+727 DELINKLEEKKVK
-740 VESDQGFM
+740 VEDEPGFL
-748 VIGITKDNQ
+748 VVGISKDNNP
-757 AITVPETG
+757 ITVPETG
-765 VSSALINHLGI
+765 VSSALINQLSI
-776 HEYAYTFMK
+776 AKYAGTFMK
-785 PGTRMTYSQASILNS
+785 PGARMTYSQASILNS

-825 NLTEKRPTNTK
+825 NLSEKRPTETK
-836 NYFRFSDGFLS
+836 NYFRFNDGFLS
-847 FDDNYAP
+847 FNDNYAP

-859 VNGLSVINTQEYS
+859 VNGLAVINTQEYS

-1036 KRTYDKSMINKLSM
+1036 KRTYDKTMINKLSM

-1079 GGELDRMSDASTLS
+1079 GGELDRMSDANTLS
-1093 ITEAVTPFGTTH
+1093 ITEALTPFGTTR

-1118 AKHGMRTTEQHP
+1118 SKHGMRTTEQDP
-1130 LLVTNG
+1130 LLVSNG

-1151 KAKWPAVVEE
+1151 KAKWNAIVEE
-1161 ITDDYII
+1161 ITNDYMI
-1168 IANKANK
+1168 IANKSNPK
-1175 SEREFIDLREKVE
+1175 EKEFIDLREKVE

-1194 FFITIKLDTP
+1194 FFITIKLDTF
-1204 KKYKKGDSIKPGDIV
+1204 KNYKKGDSIKAGDIV
-1219 AYDKESY
+1219 AYDKSSY
-1226 SDKIGIGN
+1226 SDTVGVGN

-1249 TEKGFEDS
+1249 TDKGFEDS
-1257 ACISQDL
+1257 AIISQSL
-1264 STKMASEIV
+1264 SEKMASEIV
-1273 LQVNVLLDGK
+1273 LQVDVLMDAK
-1283 DIDIQCIEIG
+1283 DIDIQCVEVG
-1293 KPLQEGEV
+1293 KQLHEGEV
-1301 MMSYRSALE
+1301 IMSYRAALE

-1319 KMIQKNTGDSSNEL
+1319 KMVQKNAGSDSKEL
-1333 MDDIGKIKVKS
+1333 MDEIGKIKVKS

-1368 AAFVNKHNGPVDK
+1368 ASFVNKYNGPVDK
-1381 MKSKLAKLGIDGT
+1381 MKSKLGKLGIDGS

-1415 LVEFFIKYYDKM
+1415 LVEFYIKYYDKM

-1439 KGTVKE
+1439 KGVVKE
-1445 IFPEGKEPT
+1445 IFPEGKEPY

-1459 NEKIHSFLP
+1459 DEKVHSFLP
-1468 VGSVNARMVSSV
+1468 VGSINARMVTSV
-1480 LILGSLNK
+1480 LTHGSINK

-1505 DPDL
+1505 DPNS

>member
-1 MGILNWFVKGFGV
+1 
-14 FYNIRLILPIRLL
+14 
-27 YEFQMKNEV
+27 
-36 KRYDFN
+36 
-42 NRISEGGT
+42 
-50 TMPIN
+50 MPIN
-55 IDKVKPFRLI
+55 IDKVKPFRLL

-86 MTKSFDQSVNLIN
+86 MTKSLEQSKQLIE
-99 HPLVSNLNMYNS
+99 HQLISNLNMFNS

-120 LINSNKIVNE
+120 LLKPSRIINKDLDI
-130 SLEVDDPYV
+130 DDVYN
-139 SKVYGNNPIVTESHF
+139 SKVYGNNPIMTESHF
-154 EDSGNLF
+154 EDSENLF

-168 ENVLDVRLRKILYR
+168 ENVLDTRLRKILYK
-182 ERLRNYNAI
+182 ERLRNSKDVKLRLNRI
-191 KSRVANIKEQCKYI
+191 KNECKYI
-205 RFTYPTIDK
+205 KYTYPTIDK
-214 YKNKNIYI
+214 YKNKNIYV
-222 DNHIYNKIFDI
+222 DNHIYNKIFTM
-233 SEAYNRDKAVDL
+233 SETYNRDKAIDL

-260 GYTKKTVF
+260 GYTKKTVL
-268 IPVNEWAGSIPTT
+268 IPVNEWAGDIPTT

-295 IVRLFKKPTETL
+295 IVRLFKKPKENL
-307 DKLAGIDFVF
+307 DKLAGMDFIF
-317 LGHTGWFKMRMED
+317 IGNNSWFKMKMED

-339 KANILKI
+339 KTNILKI

-355 IPEDKDDIKTR
+355 VPEDKEDIKTR
-366 LIGKIED
+366 LISKIED
-373 LTGIQVNNV
+373 LTGIEVNNV
-382 SRASYI
+382 SRVQDT
-388 DPNAPIISVKQDEP
+388 DPTVPIKAEIKDQP
-402 KLITAKGIT
+402 KLIVAKGIT
-411 GADQVIDPTKIEK
+411 GVDQVIDPTKIEK
-424 PTEEK
+424 PTEDK

-434 ETIVDFTKNAEEAER
+434 ENIVDYTKNAEEAEK

-482 DDLNDKFLKERIAN
+482 DDLNDKFLREKIAN
-496 ATIAELVATEDTPL
+496 STIAELVATEDTPL
-510 QSTNLSDKVESIDD
+510 ESTDLSKNVETIDD
-524 EWSDLKKP
+524 EWANLKKP

-545 KCLHSLSQNKD
+545 KCLRSLSQNKD

-562 DVSVEDRSTSE
+562 DVSMEDRSTSE
-573 DSILTY
+573 DAIITY

-650 KINQSTNALIRSL
+650 KINQSTNALIRAL
-663 TKLKENNYKLD
+663 TKLKENNYKLE
-674 VKDGDA
+674 VKDDNDIPT
-680 VASPSKI
+680 PSKI

-711 FNKVTTSDG
+711 FNKITTSDG

-748 VIGITKDNQ
+748 VVGITKDNQ
-757 AITVPETG
+757 SITVPEEG
-765 VSSALINHLGI
+765 VSSSLINHLGI
-776 HEYAYTFMK
+776 HKYAYTFMK
-785 PGTRMTYSQASILNS
+785 PGARMTYSQASILNS

-812 GLTGALNAAGVEY
+812 GLTGALNAAGIEY
-825 NLTEKRPTNTK
+825 NLSEKRPTNTK
-836 NYFRFSDGFLS
+836 NYFRFNDGFLS
-847 FDDNYAP
+847 FNDNYAP

-859 VNGLSVINTQEYS
+859 VNGLAVINTQEYS

-958 FLYKSLATSYGMY
+958 FLYKALATSYGMY

-1036 KRTYDKSMINKLSM
+1036 KRTYDNTMINKLSM

-1062 QSTINMGIEST
+1062 QATINMGIEST

-1079 GGELDRMSDASTLS
+1079 GGELDRMSDANTLS
-1093 ITEAVTPFGTTH
+1093 ITEALTPFGTTR

-1118 AKHGMRTTEQHP
+1118 SKHGMRTNSQDP

-1136 ADQALPYLTSDTFAH
+1136 ADQALAYLTSDTFAH
-1151 KAKWPAVVEE
+1151 KTKWDAIVEE
-1161 ITDDYII
+1161 VNDDYMI
-1168 IANKANK
+1168 IANKSNR
-1175 SEREFIDLREKVE
+1175 SEKEFIDLREKVE

-1194 FFITIKLDTP
+1194 FFITIKLDLA
-1204 KKYKKGDSIKPGDIV
+1204 KNYKKGQTIKPGEII
-1219 AYDKESY
+1219 AYDKDSY
-1226 SDKIGIGN
+1226 SDKVGVGN

-1243 KIAIMH
+1243 KVAIMH
-1249 TEKGFEDS
+1249 TDKGFEDS
-1257 ACISQDL
+1257 AIISQDL
-1264 STKMASEIV
+1264 SEKMASEIV
-1273 LQVNVLLDGK
+1273 LQVDVLMDAK
-1283 DIDIQCIEIG
+1283 DIDIQCVEIG
-1293 KPLQEGEV
+1293 KPLHEGEV
-1301 MMSYRSALE
+1301 IMSYRAALE

-1319 KMIQKNTGDSSNEL
+1319 KMVSKNAGNESKEL
-1333 MDDIGKIKVKS
+1333 MDEIGKIKVKS

-1349 LQDIKVYSTI
+1349 LQDIRIYSTI

-1368 AAFVNKHNGPVDK
+1368 AAFVNKYNAPIDK
-1381 MKSKLAKLGIDGT
+1381 MKSKLSKLGIDAS

-1399 GVLPPVGKLKH
+1399 GVLPAVGKLKH
-1410 CEGKV
+1410 AEGKV
-1415 LVEFFIKYYDKM
+1415 LVEFYIKYYDKM

-1439 KGTVKE
+1439 KGVVKE
-1445 IFPEGKEPT
+1445 IFPEGKEPY

-1459 NEKIHSFLP
+1459 EEKVHSFLP
-1468 VGSVNARMVSSV
+1468 VGSVNARMVTSV
-1480 LILGSLNK
+1480 LTLGAINK

-1505 DPDL
+1505 DPNL

>member
-1 MGILNWFVKGFGV
+1 
-14 FYNIRLILPIRLL
+14 
-27 YEFQMKNEV
+27 MKNEV

-55 IDKVKPFRLI
+55 IDKVKPFRLL
-65 KTPFFTPFNKKD
+65 KTPFFTPFNVKD

-86 MTKSFDQSVNLIN
+86 MTKSLEQSKQLIE
-99 HPLVSNLNMYNS
+99 HKLISNLNMFNS
-111 YFLEWNAMY
+111 FVLEWNAMY
-120 LINSNKIVNE
+120 LLKPNRIINND
-130 SLEVDDPYV
+130 LEVDDVYN
-139 SKVYGNNPIVTESHF
+139 SKAYGNNPIMTESHF
-154 EDSGNLF
+154 EDSENLF

-168 ENVLDVRLRKILYR
+168 EGVLDVRLRRILYR
-182 ERLRNYNAI
+182 ERLRNFKEVKLRVNRI
-191 KSRVANIKEQCKYI
+191 KDECKYI
-205 RFTYPTIDK
+205 KYTYPTIDK
-214 YKNKNIYI
+214 YKNKNIYV
-222 DNHIYNKIFDI
+222 DNHIYNKIFTM
-233 SEAYNRDKAVDL
+233 SETYNRDKAIDL
-245 LYALFDRFINNPNYK
+245 LYALFDRFINNANYK
-260 GYTKKTVF
+260 SYTRKTVF
-268 IPVNEWAGSIPTT
+268 IPVNEWASDIPTT

-295 IVRLFKKPTETL
+295 IVRLFKKPKENL
-307 DKLAGIDFVF
+307 NKLAGIDFIF
-317 LGHTGWFKMRMED
+317 IGNNSWFKMKMED

-339 KANILKI
+339 KTNILKI

-355 IPEDKDDIKTR
+355 VPEDKEDIKTR

-373 LTGIQVNNV
+373 LTGIEVNNI
-382 SRASYI
+382 SRVHKV
-388 DPNAPIISVKQDEP
+388 DPTVPIRAEVKDAP
-402 KLITAKGIT
+402 KLVIAKSAT
-411 GADQVIDPTKIEK
+411 GDAQVVDPTKIEK
-424 PTEEK
+424 PTEDK

-434 ETIVDFTKNAEEAER
+434 EAIVDYTKNAEEAEK

-482 DDLNDKFLKERIAN
+482 DDLNDKFLKEKIAN
-496 ATIAELVATEDTPL
+496 STIAELVATEDTPL
-510 QSTNLSDKVESIDD
+510 QSTDLSSKVETIDD
-524 EWSDLKKP
+524 EWANLKKP

-556 IPMSVI
+556 VPMSVI
-562 DVSVEDRSTSE
+562 DVTVEDRSTSE

-650 KINQSTNALIRSL
+650 KINQSTNALIRAL
-663 TKLKENNYKLD
+663 TKLKENNYKLE
-674 VKDGDA
+674 VKYGDA

-785 PGTRMTYSQASILNS
+785 PGARMTYSQASILNS

-825 NLTEKRPTNTK
+825 DLTEKRPTNTK
-836 NYFRFSDGFLS
+836 NYFRFNDGFLS
-847 FDDNYAP
+847 FNDNYAP

-996 SDVTTSDLSKLSP
+996 ADVTTSDLSKLSP

-1036 KRTYDKSMINKLSM
+1036 KRTYDKTMINKLSM

-1079 GGELDRMSDASTLS
+1079 GGELDRMSDANTLS
-1093 ITEAVTPFGTTH
+1093 ITEALTPFGTTR

-1118 AKHGMRTTEQHP
+1118 SKHGMRTTEQDP
-1130 LLVTNG
+1130 LLVSNG

-1151 KAKWPAVVEE
+1151 KAKWNAVVEE
-1161 ITDDYII
+1161 ITNDYMI
-1168 IANKANK
+1168 IANKSNPK
-1175 SEREFIDLREKVE
+1175 EKEFIDLREKVE

-1194 FFITIKLDTP
+1194 FFITIKLDTF
-1204 KKYKKGDSIKPGDIV
+1204 KNYKKGDSIKAGDIV
-1219 AYDKESY
+1219 AYDKSSY
-1226 SDKIGIGN
+1226 SDTVGIGN

-1249 TEKGFEDS
+1249 TDKGFEDS
-1257 ACISQDL
+1257 AIISQDL
-1264 STKMASEIV
+1264 SKKMASEIV
-1273 LQVNVLLDGK
+1273 LQVDVLMDAK
-1283 DIDIQCIEIG
+1283 DIDIQCVEVG
-1293 KPLQEGEV
+1293 KELHEGEV
-1301 MMSYRSALE
+1301 IMSYRAALE

-1319 KMIQKNTGDSSNEL
+1319 KMVQKNAGSDSKEL
-1333 MDDIGKIKVKS
+1333 MDEIGKIKVKS

-1368 AAFVNKHNGPVDK
+1368 ASFVNKYNGPVDK
-1381 MKSKLAKLGIDGT
+1381 MKSKLSKLGIDGS

-1415 LVEFFIKYYDKM
+1415 LVEFYIKYHDKM

-1439 KGTVKE
+1439 KGVVKE
-1445 IFPEGKEPT
+1445 IFPEGKEPY

-1459 NEKIHSFLP
+1459 EEKVHSFLP
-1468 VGSVNARMVSSV
+1468 VGSINARMVTSV
-1480 LILGSLNK
+1480 LTLGAINK

-1505 DPDL
+1505 DPNS

>member
-1 MGILNWFVKGFGV
+1 
-14 FYNIRLILPIRLL
+14 
-27 YEFQMKNEV
+27 
-36 KRYDFN
+36 
-42 NRISEGGT
+42 
-50 TMPIN
+50 MPIN
-55 IDKVKPFRLI
+55 IDKVKPFRLL

-86 MTKSFDQSVNLIN
+86 MTKSLEQSKQLIE
-99 HPLVSNLNMYNS
+99 HQLISNLNMFNS

-120 LINSNKIVNE
+120 LLKPSRIINKD
-130 SLEVDDPYV
+130 LDVDDVYN
-139 SKVYGNNPIVTESHF
+139 SKVYGNNPIMTESHF
-154 EDSGNLF
+154 EDSENLF

-168 ENVLDVRLRKILYR
+168 ENVLDTRLRKILYK
-182 ERLRNYNAI
+182 ERLRNSKDVKLRLNRI
-191 KSRVANIKEQCKYI
+191 KNECKYI
-205 RFTYPTIDK
+205 KYTYPTIDK
-214 YKNKNIYI
+214 YKNKNIYV
-222 DNHIYNKIFDI
+222 DNHIYNKIFTM
-233 SEAYNRDKAVDL
+233 SETYNRDKAIDL

-260 GYTKKTVF
+260 GYTKKTVL
-268 IPVNEWAGSIPTT
+268 IPVNEWAGDIPTT

-295 IVRLFKKPTETL
+295 IVRLFKKPKENL
-307 DKLAGIDFVF
+307 DKLAGMDFIF
-317 LGHTGWFKMRMED
+317 IGNNSWFKMKMED

-339 KANILKI
+339 KTNILKI

-355 IPEDKDDIKTR
+355 IPEDKEDIKTR
-366 LIGKIED
+366 LISKIED
-373 LTGIQVNNV
+373 LTGIEVNNV
-382 SRASYI
+382 SRVQDV
-388 DPNAPIISVKQDEP
+388 DPTVPYKAEIKDQP
-402 KLITAKGIT
+402 KLIVAKGIT

-424 PTEEK
+424 PTEDK

-434 ETIVDFTKNAEEAER
+434 ENIVDYTKNAEEAEK

-482 DDLNDKFLKERIAN
+482 DDLNDKFLKEKIAN
-496 ATIAELVATEDTPL
+496 STIAELVATEDTPL
-510 QSTNLSDKVESIDD
+510 QSTDLSKNVETIDD
-524 EWSDLKKP
+524 EWANLKKP

-562 DVSVEDRSTSE
+562 DVSMEDRSTSE
-573 DSILTY
+573 DAIITY

-650 KINQSTNALIRSL
+650 KINQSTNALIRAL
-663 TKLKENNYKLD
+663 TKLKENNYKLE
-674 VKDGDA
+674 VKDDNDIPT
-680 VASPSKI
+680 PSKI

-711 FNKVTTSDG
+711 FNKITTSDG

-748 VIGITKDNQ
+748 VVGITKDNQ
-757 AITVPETG
+757 SITVPEEG

-776 HEYAYTFMK
+776 HKYAYTFMK
-785 PGTRMTYSQASILNS
+785 PGARMTYSQASILNS

-812 GLTGALNAAGVEY
+812 GLTGALNAAGIEY
-825 NLTEKRPTNTK
+825 NLSEKRPTNTK
-836 NYFRFSDGFLS
+836 NYFRFNDGFLS
-847 FDDNYAP
+847 FNDSYAP

-859 VNGLSVINTQEYS
+859 VNGLAVINTQEYS

-958 FLYKSLATSYGMY
+958 FLYKALATSYGMY

-1036 KRTYDKSMINKLSM
+1036 KRTYDNTMINKLSM

-1062 QSTINMGIEST
+1062 QATINMGIEST

-1079 GGELDRMSDASTLS
+1079 GGELDRMSDANTLS
-1093 ITEAVTPFGTTH
+1093 ITEALTPFGTTR

-1118 AKHGMRTTEQHP
+1118 SKHGMRTNSQDP

-1151 KAKWPAVVEE
+1151 KTKWDAVVEE
-1161 ITDDYII
+1161 VNDDYMI
-1168 IANKANK
+1168 IANKSNR
-1175 SEREFIDLREKVE
+1175 SEKEFIDLREKVE

-1194 FFITIKLDTP
+1194 FFITIKLDLA
-1204 KKYKKGDSIKPGDIV
+1204 KNYKKGQTIKPGEII
-1219 AYDKESY
+1219 AYDKDSY
-1226 SDKIGIGN
+1226 SDKVGVGN

-1243 KIAIMH
+1243 KVAIMH
-1249 TEKGFEDS
+1249 TDKGFEDS
-1257 ACISQDL
+1257 AIISQDL
-1264 STKMASEIV
+1264 SEKMASEIV
-1273 LQVNVLLDGK
+1273 LQVDVLMDAK
-1283 DIDIQCIEIG
+1283 DIDIQCVEIG
-1293 KPLQEGEV
+1293 KPLHEGEV
-1301 MMSYRSALE
+1301 IMSYRAALE

-1319 KMIQKNTGDSSNEL
+1319 KMVSKNAGNESKEL
-1333 MDDIGKIKVKS
+1333 MDEIGKIKVKS

-1349 LQDIKVYSTI
+1349 LQDIKIYSTI

-1368 AAFVNKHNGPVDK
+1368 AAFVNKYNAPVDK
-1381 MKSKLAKLGIDGT
+1381 MKSKLSKLGIDGS

-1399 GVLPPVGKLKH
+1399 GVLPAVGKLKH
-1410 CEGKV
+1410 AEGKV
-1415 LVEFFIKYYDKM
+1415 LVEFYIKYYDKM

-1439 KGTVKE
+1439 KGVVKE
-1445 IFPEGKEPT
+1445 IFPEGKEPY

-1459 NEKIHSFLP
+1459 EEKVHSFLP
-1468 VGSVNARMVSSV
+1468 VGSVNARMVTSV
-1480 LILGSLNK
+1480 LTLGAINK

-1505 DPDL
+1505 DPNL

>member
-1 MGILNWFVKGFGV
+1 
-14 FYNIRLILPIRLL
+14 
-27 YEFQMKNEV
+27 
-36 KRYDFN
+36 
-42 NRISEGGT
+42 
-50 TMPIN
+50 MPIN
-55 IDKVKPFRLI
+55 IDKVKPFRLL

-86 MTKSFDQSVNLIN
+86 MTKSLEQSKQLIE
-99 HPLVSNLNMYNS
+99 HQLISNLNMFNS

-120 LINSNKIVNE
+120 LLKPSRIINKD
-130 SLEVDDPYV
+130 LDVDDVYN
-139 SKVYGNNPIVTESHF
+139 SKVYGNNPIMTESHF
-154 EDSGNLF
+154 EDSENLF

-168 ENVLDVRLRKILYR
+168 ENVLDTRLRKILYK
-182 ERLRNYNAI
+182 ERLRNSKDVKLRLNRI
-191 KSRVANIKEQCKYI
+191 KNECKYI
-205 RFTYPTIDK
+205 KYTYPTIDK
-214 YKNKNIYI
+214 YKNKNIYV
-222 DNHIYNKIFDI
+222 DNHIYNKIFTM
-233 SEAYNRDKAVDL
+233 SETYNRDKAIDL

-260 GYTKKTVF
+260 GYTKKTVL
-268 IPVNEWAGSIPTT
+268 IPVNEWAGDIPTT

-295 IVRLFKKPTETL
+295 IVRLFKKPKENL
-307 DKLAGIDFVF
+307 DKLAGMDFIF
-317 LGHTGWFKMRMED
+317 IGNNSWFKMKMED

-339 KANILKI
+339 KTNILKI
-346 RNNDIVEDN
+346 RNNAIVEDN
-355 IPEDKDDIKTR
+355 VPEDKDDIKTR
-366 LIGKIED
+366 LISKIED
-373 LTGIQVNNV
+373 LTGIEVNNV
-382 SRASYI
+382 SRVQDV
-388 DPNAPIISVKQDEP
+388 DPTIPIKAEIKDQP
-402 KLITAKGIT
+402 KLIVAKGIT

-424 PTEEK
+424 PTEDK

-434 ETIVDFTKNAEEAER
+434 ENIVDYTKNAEEAEK

-482 DDLNDKFLKERIAN
+482 DDLNDKFLKEKIAN
-496 ATIAELVATEDTPL
+496 STIAELVATEDTPL
-510 QSTNLSDKVESIDD
+510 QSTDLSKNVETIDD
-524 EWSDLKKP
+524 EWANLKKP

-556 IPMSVI
+556 VPMSVI
-562 DVSVEDRSTSE
+562 DVSMEDRSTSE
-573 DSILTY
+573 DSIITY

-650 KINQSTNALIRSL
+650 KINQSTNALIRAL
-663 TKLKENNYKLD
+663 TKLKENNYKLEI
-674 VKDGDA
+674 KDDNDIPT
-680 VASPSKI
+680 PSKI

-711 FNKVTTSDG
+711 FNKITTSDG

-740 VESDQGFM
+740 VESEQGFM
-748 VIGITKDNQ
+748 VVGITKDNQ
-757 AITVPETG
+757 SITVPEEG
-765 VSSALINHLGI
+765 VSSSLINHLGI
-776 HEYAYTFMK
+776 HKYAYTFMK
-785 PGTRMTYSQASILNS
+785 PGARMTYSQASILNS

-812 GLTGALNAAGVEY
+812 GLTGALNAAGIEY
-825 NLTEKRPTNTK
+825 NLSEKRPTNTK
-836 NYFRFSDGFLS
+836 NYFRFNDGFLS
-847 FDDNYAP
+847 FNDNYAP

-859 VNGLSVINTQEYS
+859 VNGLAVINAQEYS

-958 FLYKSLATSYGMY
+958 FLYKALATSYGMY

-1036 KRTYDKSMINKLSM
+1036 KRTYDNTMINKLSM

-1062 QSTINMGIEST
+1062 QATINMGIEST

-1079 GGELDRMSDASTLS
+1079 GGELDRMSDANTLS
-1093 ITEAVTPFGTTH
+1093 ITEALTPFGTTR

-1118 AKHGMRTTEQHP
+1118 SKHGMRTNSQDP

-1151 KAKWPAVVEE
+1151 KTKWDAVVEE
-1161 ITDDYII
+1161 VNDDYMI
-1168 IANKANK
+1168 IANKSNR
-1175 SEREFIDLREKVE
+1175 SEKEFIDLREKVE

-1194 FFITIKLDTP
+1194 FFITIKLDLA
-1204 KKYKKGDSIKPGDIV
+1204 KNYKKGQTIKPGEII
-1219 AYDKESY
+1219 AYDKDSY
-1226 SDKIGIGN
+1226 SDKVGVGN

-1243 KIAIMH
+1243 KVAIMH
-1249 TEKGFEDS
+1249 TDKGFEDS
-1257 ACISQDL
+1257 AIISQDL
-1264 STKMASEIV
+1264 SEKMASEIV
-1273 LQVNVLLDGK
+1273 LQVDVLMDAK
-1283 DIDIQCIEIG
+1283 DIDIQCVEIG
-1293 KPLQEGEV
+1293 KPLHEGEV
-1301 MMSYRSALE
+1301 IMSYRAALE

-1319 KMIQKNTGDSSNEL
+1319 KMVSKNAGNESKEL
-1333 MDDIGKIKVKS
+1333 MDEIGKIKVKS

-1349 LQDIKVYSTI
+1349 LQDIRIYSTI

-1368 AAFVNKHNGPVDK
+1368 AAFVNKYNAPIDK
-1381 MKSKLAKLGIDGT
+1381 MKSKLSKLGIDAS

-1399 GVLPPVGKLKH
+1399 GVLPAVGKLKH
-1410 CEGKV
+1410 AEGKV
-1415 LVEFFIKYYDKM
+1415 LVEFYIKYYDKM

-1439 KGTVKE
+1439 KGVVKE
-1445 IFPEGKEPT
+1445 IFPEGKEPY

-1459 NEKIHSFLP
+1459 EEKVHSFLP
-1468 VGSVNARMVSSV
+1468 VGSVNARIVTSV
-1480 LILGSLNK
+1480 LTLGAINK

-1505 DPDL
+1505 DPNL

>member
-1 MGILNWFVKGFGV
+1 
-14 FYNIRLILPIRLL
+14 
-27 YEFQMKNEV
+27 MKNEV
-36 KRYDFN
+36 NWYDFN

-55 IDKVKPFRLI
+55 IDKVKPFRLL

-86 MTKSFDQSVNLIN
+86 MTKSLEQSKQLIE
-99 HPLVSNLNMYNS
+99 HKLISNLNMFNS

-120 LINSNKIVNE
+120 LLKPSRIINKD
-130 SLEVDDPYV
+130 LDVDDVYN
-139 SKVYGNNPIVTESHF
+139 SKVYGNNPIMTESHF
-154 EDSGNLF
+154 EDSENLF

-168 ENVLDVRLRKILYR
+168 ENVLDTRLRKILYK
-182 ERLRNYNAI
+182 ERLRNSKDVKLRLNRI
-191 KSRVANIKEQCKYI
+191 KNECKYI
-205 RFTYPTIDK
+205 KYTYPTIDK
-214 YKNKNIYI
+214 YKNKNIYV
-222 DNHIYNKIFDI
+222 DNHIYNKIFTM
-233 SEAYNRDKAVDL
+233 SETYSRDKAIDL

-260 GYTKKTVF
+260 GYTKKTVL
-268 IPVNEWAGSIPTT
+268 IPVNEWAGDIPTT

-295 IVRLFKKPTETL
+295 IVRLFKKPKENL
-307 DKLAGIDFVF
+307 DKLAGMDFIF
-317 LGHTGWFKMRMED
+317 IGNNSWFKMKMED

-339 KANILKI
+339 KTNILKI

-355 IPEDKDDIKTR
+355 VPEDKEDIKTR
-366 LIGKIED
+366 LISKIED
-373 LTGIQVNNV
+373 LTGIEVNNV
-382 SRASYI
+382 SRVQ
-388 DPNAPIISVKQDEP
+388 DVDHTVPIKAEIKDQP
-402 KLITAKGIT
+402 KLIVAKGIT

-424 PTEEK
+424 PTEDK

-434 ETIVDFTKNAEEAER
+434 ENIVDYTKNAEEAEK

-482 DDLNDKFLKERIAN
+482 DDLNDKFLKEKIAN
-496 ATIAELVATEDTPL
+496 STIAELVATEDTPL
-510 QSTNLSDKVESIDD
+510 QSTDLSKNVETIDD
-524 EWSDLKKP
+524 EWANLKKP

-556 IPMSVI
+556 VPMSVI
-562 DVSVEDRSTSE
+562 DVSMEDRSTSE
-573 DSILTY
+573 DSIITY

-650 KINQSTNALIRSL
+650 KINQSTNALIRAL
-663 TKLKENNYKLD
+663 TKLKENNYKLEI
-674 VKDGDA
+674 KDDNDIPT
-680 VASPSKI
+680 PSKI

-711 FNKVTTSDG
+711 FNKITTSDG

-757 AITVPETG
+757 SITVPEEG
-765 VSSALINHLGI
+765 VSSSLINHLGI
-776 HEYAYTFMK
+776 HKYAYTFMK
-785 PGTRMTYSQASILNS
+785 PGARMTYSQASILNS

-812 GLTGALNAAGVEY
+812 GLTGALNAAGIEY
-825 NLTEKRPTNTK
+825 NLSEKRPTNTK
-836 NYFRFSDGFLS
+836 NYFRFNDGFLS
-847 FDDNYAP
+847 FNDSYAP

-859 VNGLSVINTQEYS
+859 VNGLAVINTQEYS

-958 FLYKSLATSYGMY
+958 FLYKALATSYGMY

-1036 KRTYDKSMINKLSM
+1036 KRTYDNTMINKLSM

-1062 QSTINMGIEST
+1062 QATINMGIEST

-1079 GGELDRMSDASTLS
+1079 GGELDRMSDANTLS
-1093 ITEAVTPFGTTH
+1093 ITEALTPFGTTR

-1118 AKHGMRTTEQHP
+1118 SKHGMRTNSQDP

-1151 KAKWPAVVEE
+1151 KTKWDALVEE
-1161 ITDDYII
+1161 VNDDYMI
-1168 IANKANK
+1168 IANKSNR
-1175 SEREFIDLREKVE
+1175 SEKEFIDLREKVE

-1194 FFITIKLDTP
+1194 FFITIKLDLA
-1204 KKYKKGDSIKPGDIV
+1204 KNYKKGQTIKTGEII
-1219 AYDKESY
+1219 AYDKDSY
-1226 SDKIGIGN
+1226 SDKVGVGN

-1243 KIAIMH
+1243 KVAIMH
-1249 TEKGFEDS
+1249 TDKGFEDS
-1257 ACISQDL
+1257 AIISQDL
-1264 STKMASEIV
+1264 SEKMASEIV
-1273 LQVNVLLDGK
+1273 LQVDVLMDAK
-1283 DIDIQCIEIG
+1283 DIDIQCVEIG
-1293 KPLQEGEV
+1293 KPLHEGEV
-1301 MMSYRSALE
+1301 IMSYRAALE

-1319 KMIQKNTGDSSNEL
+1319 KMVSKNAGNESKEL
-1333 MDDIGKIKVKS
+1333 MDEIGKIKVKS

-1349 LQDIKVYSTI
+1349 LQDIKIYSTI

-1368 AAFVNKHNGPVDK
+1368 AAFVNKYNAPIDK
-1381 MKSKLAKLGIDGT
+1381 MKSKLSKLGIDAS

-1399 GVLPPVGKLKH
+1399 GVLPAVGKLKH
-1410 CEGKV
+1410 AEGKV
-1415 LVEFFIKYYDKM
+1415 LVEFYIKYYDKM

-1439 KGTVKE
+1439 KGVVKE
-1445 IFPEGKEPT
+1445 IFPEGKEPY

-1459 NEKIHSFLP
+1459 EEKVHSFLP
-1468 VGSVNARMVSSV
+1468 VGSVNARMVTSV
-1480 LILGSLNK
+1480 LTLGAINK

-1505 DPDL
+1505 DPNL

>member
-1 MGILNWFVKGFGV
+1 
-14 FYNIRLILPIRLL
+14 
-27 YEFQMKNEV
+27 
-36 KRYDFN
+36 
-42 NRISEGGT
+42 
-50 TMPIN
+50 MPIN
-55 IDKVKPFRLI
+55 IDKVKPFRLL

-86 MTKSFDQSVNLIN
+86 MTKSLEQSKQLIE
-99 HPLVSNLNMYNS
+99 HTLISNLNMFNS

-120 LINSNKIVNE
+120 LLKPSRIINKD
-130 SLEVDDPYV
+130 LDVDDVYN
-139 SKVYGNNPIVTESHF
+139 SKVYGNNPIMTESHF
-154 EDSGNLF
+154 EDSENLF

-168 ENVLDVRLRKILYR
+168 ENVLDTRLRKILYK
-182 ERLRNYNAI
+182 ERLRNSKDVKLRLNRI
-191 KSRVANIKEQCKYI
+191 KNECKYI
-205 RFTYPTIDK
+205 KYTYPTIDK
-214 YKNKNIYI
+214 YKNKNIYV
-222 DNHIYNKIFDI
+222 DNHIYNKIFTM
-233 SEAYNRDKAVDL
+233 SETYNRDKAIDL

-260 GYTKKTVF
+260 GYTKKTVL
-268 IPVNEWAGSIPTT
+268 IPVNEWAGDIPTT

-295 IVRLFKKPTETL
+295 IVRLFKKPKENL
-307 DKLAGIDFVF
+307 DKLAGMDFIF
-317 LGHTGWFKMRMED
+317 IGNNSWFKMKMED

-339 KANILKI
+339 KTNILKI

-355 IPEDKDDIKTR
+355 VPEDKEDIKTR
-366 LIGKIED
+366 LISKIED
-373 LTGIQVNNV
+373 LTGIEVNNV
-382 SRASYI
+382 SRVQDV
-388 DPNAPIISVKQDEP
+388 DPTVPIKAEVKDQP
-402 KLITAKGIT
+402 KLIVAKGIT

-424 PTEEK
+424 PTEDK

-434 ETIVDFTKNAEEAER
+434 ENIVDYTKNAEEAEK

-482 DDLNDKFLKERIAN
+482 DDLNDKFLKEKIAN
-496 ATIAELVATEDTPL
+496 STIAELVATEDTPL
-510 QSTNLSDKVESIDD
+510 QSTDLSKNVETIDD
-524 EWSDLKKP
+524 EWANLKKP

-562 DVSVEDRSTSE
+562 DVSMEDRSTSE
-573 DSILTY
+573 DAIITY

-650 KINQSTNALIRSL
+650 KINQSTNALIRAL
-663 TKLKENNYKLD
+663 TKLKENNYKLEI
-674 VKDGDA
+674 KDDNDIPT
-680 VASPSKI
+680 PSKI

-711 FNKVTTSDG
+711 FNKITTSDG

-740 VESDQGFM
+740 VESEQGFM
-748 VIGITKDNQ
+748 VVGITKDNQ
-757 AITVPETG
+757 SITVPEEG
-765 VSSALINHLGI
+765 VSSSLINHLGI
-776 HEYAYTFMK
+776 HKYAYTFMK
-785 PGTRMTYSQASILNS
+785 PGARMTYSQASILNS

-812 GLTGALNAAGVEY
+812 GLTGALNAAGIEY
-825 NLTEKRPTNTK
+825 NLSEKRPTNTK
-836 NYFRFSDGFLS
+836 NYFRFNDGFLS
-847 FDDNYAP
+847 FNDSYAP

-859 VNGLSVINTQEYS
+859 VNGLAVINTQEYS

-908 ITVEVCKTYKLPTDY
+908 ITIEVCKTYKLPTDY

-958 FLYKSLATSYGMY
+958 FLYKALATSYGMY

-1036 KRTYDKSMINKLSM
+1036 KRTYDNTMINKLSM

-1062 QSTINMGIEST
+1062 QATINMGIEST

-1079 GGELDRMSDASTLS
+1079 GGELDRMSDANTLS
-1093 ITEAVTPFGTTH
+1093 ITEALTPFGTTR

-1118 AKHGMRTTEQHP
+1118 SKHGMRTNSQDP

-1151 KAKWPAVVEE
+1151 KTKWDAIVEE
-1161 ITDDYII
+1161 VNDDYMT
-1168 IANKANK
+1168 IANKSNRNEK
-1175 SEREFIDLREKVE
+1175 EFIDLREKVE

-1194 FFITIKLDTP
+1194 FFITIKLDLA
-1204 KKYKKGDSIKPGDIV
+1204 KNYKKGQTIKLGEII
-1219 AYDKESY
+1219 AYDKDSY
-1226 SDKIGIGN
+1226 SDKVGVGN

-1243 KIAIMH
+1243 KVAIMH
-1249 TEKGFEDS
+1249 TDKGFEDS
-1257 ACISQDL
+1257 AIISQDL
-1264 STKMASEIV
+1264 SEKMASEIV
-1273 LQVNVLLDGK
+1273 LQVDVLMDAK
-1283 DIDIQCIEIG
+1283 DIDIQCVEIG
-1293 KPLQEGEV
+1293 KPLHEGEV
-1301 MMSYRSALE
+1301 IMSYRAALE

-1319 KMIQKNTGDSSNEL
+1319 KMVSKNAGNESKEL
-1333 MDDIGKIKVKS
+1333 MDEIGKIKVKS

-1349 LQDIKVYSTI
+1349 LQDIKIYSTI

-1368 AAFVNKHNGPVDK
+1368 AAFVNKYNAPIDK
-1381 MKSKLAKLGIDGT
+1381 MKSKLSKLGIDAS

-1399 GVLPPVGKLKH
+1399 GVLPAVGKLKH
-1410 CEGKV
+1410 AEGKV
-1415 LVEFFIKYYDKM
+1415 LVEFYIKYYDKM

-1439 KGTVKE
+1439 KGVVKE
-1445 IFPEGKEPT
+1445 IFPEGKEPY

-1459 NEKIHSFLP
+1459 EEKVHSFLP
-1468 VGSVNARMVSSV
+1468 VGSVNARMVTSV
-1480 LILGSLNK
+1480 LTLGAINK

-1505 DPDL
+1505 DPNL

>member
-1 MGILNWFVKGFGV
+1 
-14 FYNIRLILPIRLL
+14 
-27 YEFQMKNEV
+27 
-36 KRYDFN
+36 
-42 NRISEGGT
+42 
-50 TMPIN
+50 MPIN
-55 IDKVKPFRLI
+55 IDKVKPFRLL

-86 MTKSFDQSVNLIN
+86 MTKSLEQSKQLIE
-99 HPLVSNLNMYNS
+99 HKLISNLNMFNS

-120 LINSNKIVNE
+120 LLKPSRIINKD
-130 SLEVDDPYV
+130 LDVDDVYN
-139 SKVYGNNPIVTESHF
+139 SKVYGNNPIMTESHF
-154 EDSGNLF
+154 EDSENLF

-168 ENVLDVRLRKILYR
+168 ENVLDTRLRKILYK
-182 ERLRNYNAI
+182 ERLRNSKDVKLRLNRI
-191 KSRVANIKEQCKYI
+191 KNECKYI
-205 RFTYPTIDK
+205 KYTYPTIDK
-214 YKNKNIYI
+214 YKNKNIYV
-222 DNHIYNKIFDI
+222 DNHIYNKIFTM
-233 SEAYNRDKAVDL
+233 SETYNRDKAIDL

-260 GYTKKTVF
+260 GYTKKTVL
-268 IPVNEWAGSIPTT
+268 IPVNEWAGDIPTT

-295 IVRLFKKPTETL
+295 IVRLFKKPKENL
-307 DKLAGIDFVF
+307 DKLAGMDFIF
-317 LGHTGWFKMRMED
+317 IGNNSWFKMKMED

-339 KANILKI
+339 KTNILKI

-355 IPEDKDDIKTR
+355 VPEDKEDIKTR
-366 LIGKIED
+366 LISKIED
-373 LTGIQVNNV
+373 LTGIEVNNV
-382 SRASYI
+382 SRVQDV
-388 DPNAPIISVKQDEP
+388 DPTVPYKAEIKDQP
-402 KLITAKGIT
+402 KLIVAKGIT

-424 PTEEK
+424 PTEDK

-434 ETIVDFTKNAEEAER
+434 ENIVDYTKNAEEAEK

-482 DDLNDKFLKERIAN
+482 DDLNDKFLKEKIAN
-496 ATIAELVATEDTPL
+496 STIAELVATEDTPL
-510 QSTNLSDKVESIDD
+510 QSTDLSKNVETIDD
-524 EWSDLKKP
+524 EWANLKKP

-537 YNIDADIM
+537 YNIDADII

-556 IPMSVI
+556 VPMSVI
-562 DVSVEDRSTSE
+562 DISTEDRSTSE
-573 DSILTY
+573 DSIITY

-650 KINQSTNALIRSL
+650 KINQSTNALIRAL
-663 TKLKENNYKLD
+663 TKLKENNYKLEI
-674 VKDGDA
+674 KDDNDIPT
-680 VASPSKI
+680 PSKI

-711 FNKVTTSDG
+711 FNKITTSDG

-740 VESDQGFM
+740 VESEQGFM
-748 VIGITKDNQ
+748 VVGITKDNQ
-757 AITVPETG
+757 SITVPETG

-776 HEYAYTFMK
+776 HKYAYTFMK
-785 PGTRMTYSQASILNS
+785 PGARMTYSQASILNS

-812 GLTGALNAAGVEY
+812 GLTGALNAAGIEY
-825 NLTEKRPTNTK
+825 NLSEKRPTNTK
-836 NYFRFSDGFLS
+836 NYFRFNDGFLS
-847 FDDNYAP
+847 FNDSYAP

-859 VNGLSVINTQEYS
+859 VNGLAVINTQEYS

-958 FLYKSLATSYGMY
+958 FLYKALATSYGMY

-1036 KRTYDKSMINKLSM
+1036 KRTYDNTMINKLSM

-1062 QSTINMGIEST
+1062 QATINMGIEST

-1079 GGELDRMSDASTLS
+1079 GGELDRMSDANTLS
-1093 ITEAVTPFGTTH
+1093 ITEALTPFGTTR

-1118 AKHGMRTTEQHP
+1118 SKHGMRTNSQDS

-1151 KAKWPAVVEE
+1151 KTKWDAVVEE
-1161 ITDDYII
+1161 VNDDYII
-1168 IANKANK
+1168 IANKSNRNEK
-1175 SEREFIDLREKVE
+1175 EFIDLREKVE

-1194 FFITIKLDTP
+1194 FFITIKLDLA
-1204 KKYKKGDSIKPGDIV
+1204 KNYKKGQTIKPGEII
-1219 AYDKESY
+1219 AYDKDSY
-1226 SDKIGIGN
+1226 SDKVGVGN

-1243 KIAIMH
+1243 KVAIMH
-1249 TEKGFEDS
+1249 TDKGFEDS
-1257 ACISQDL
+1257 AIISQDL
-1264 STKMASEIV
+1264 SEKMASEIV
-1273 LQVNVLLDGK
+1273 LQVDVLMDAK
-1283 DIDIQCIEIG
+1283 DIDIQCVEIG
-1293 KPLQEGEV
+1293 KPLHEGEV
-1301 MMSYRSALE
+1301 IMSYRAALE

-1319 KMIQKNTGDSSNEL
+1319 KMVSKNAGNESKEL
-1333 MDDIGKIKVKS
+1333 MDEIGKIKVKS

-1349 LQDIKVYSTI
+1349 LQDIKIYSTI

-1368 AAFVNKHNGPVDK
+1368 AAFVNKYNAPIDK
-1381 MKSKLAKLGIDGT
+1381 MKSKLSKLGIDAS

-1399 GVLPPVGKLKH
+1399 GVLPAVGKLKH
-1410 CEGKV
+1410 AEGKV
-1415 LVEFFIKYYDKM
+1415 LVEFYIKYYDKM

-1439 KGTVKE
+1439 KGVVKE
-1445 IFPEGKEPT
+1445 IFPEGKEPY

-1459 NEKIHSFLP
+1459 EEKVHSFLP
-1468 VGSVNARMVSSV
+1468 VGSVNARMVTSV
-1480 LILGSLNK
+1480 LTLGAINK

-1505 DPDL
+1505 DPNL

>member
-1 MGILNWFVKGFGV
+1 
-14 FYNIRLILPIRLL
+14 
-27 YEFQMKNEV
+27 MKNEV
-36 KRYDFN
+36 NRYDFN

-55 IDKVKPFRLI
+55 IDKVKPFRLL

-86 MTKSFDQSVNLIN
+86 MTKSLEQSKQLIE
-99 HPLVSNLNMYNS
+99 HKLISNLNMFNS

-120 LINSNKIVNE
+120 LLKPSRIINKD
-130 SLEVDDPYV
+130 LDVDDVYN
-139 SKVYGNNPIVTESHF
+139 SKVYGNNPIMTESHF
-154 EDSGNLF
+154 EDSENLF

-168 ENVLDVRLRKILYR
+168 ENVLDARLRKILYK
-182 ERLRNYNAI
+182 ERLRNSKDVKLRLNRI
-191 KSRVANIKEQCKYI
+191 KNECKYI
-205 RFTYPTIDK
+205 KYTYPTIDK
-214 YKNKNIYI
+214 YKNKNIYV
-222 DNHIYNKIFDI
+222 DNHIYNKIFTM
-233 SEAYNRDKAVDL
+233 SETYNRDKAIDL

-260 GYTKKTVF
+260 GYTKKTVL
-268 IPVNEWAGSIPTT
+268 IPVNEWAGDIPTT

-295 IVRLFKKPTETL
+295 IVRLFKKPKENL
-307 DKLAGIDFVF
+307 DKLAGMDFIF
-317 LGHTGWFKMRMED
+317 IGNNSWFKMKMED

-339 KANILKI
+339 KTNILKI

-355 IPEDKDDIKTR
+355 VPEDKDDIKTR
-366 LIGKIED
+366 LISKIED
-373 LTGIQVNNV
+373 LTGIEVNNV
-382 SRASYI
+382 SRVQDV
-388 DPNAPIISVKQDEP
+388 DPTVPFKAEIKDQP
-402 KLITAKGIT
+402 KLIVAKGIT

-424 PTEEK
+424 PTEDK

-434 ETIVDFTKNAEEAER
+434 ENIVDYTKNAEEAEK

-482 DDLNDKFLKERIAN
+482 DDLNDKFLKEKIAN
-496 ATIAELVATEDTPL
+496 STIAELVATEDTPL
-510 QSTNLSDKVESIDD
+510 QSTDLSKNVETIDD
-524 EWSDLKKP
+524 EWANLKKP

-556 IPMSVI
+556 VPMSVI
-562 DVSVEDRSTSE
+562 DVSMEDRSTSE
-573 DSILTY
+573 DSIITY

-650 KINQSTNALIRSL
+650 KINQSTNALIRAL
-663 TKLKENNYKLD
+663 TKLKENNYKLE
-674 VKDGDA
+674 VKDDNDIPT
-680 VASPSKI
+680 PSKI

-711 FNKVTTSDG
+711 FNKITTSDG

-740 VESDQGFM
+740 IESDQGFM
-748 VIGITKDNQ
+748 VVGITKDNQ
-757 AITVPETG
+757 PITVPEEG
-765 VSSALINHLGI
+765 VSSSLINHLGI
-776 HEYAYTFMK
+776 HKYAYTFMK
-785 PGTRMTYSQASILNS
+785 PGARMTYSQASILNS

-812 GLTGALNAAGVEY
+812 GLTGALNAAGIEY
-825 NLTEKRPTNTK
+825 NLSEKRPTNTK
-836 NYFRFSDGFLS
+836 NYFKFNDGFLS
-847 FDDNYAP
+847 FNDSYAP

-859 VNGLSVINTQEYS
+859 VNGLAVINTQEYS

-958 FLYKSLATSYGMY
+958 FLYKALATSYGMY

-1036 KRTYDKSMINKLSM
+1036 KRTYDDTMINKLSM

-1062 QSTINMGIEST
+1062 QATINMGIEST

-1079 GGELDRMSDASTLS
+1079 GGELDRMSDANTLS
-1093 ITEAVTPFGTTH
+1093 ITEALTPFGTTR

-1118 AKHGMRTTEQHP
+1118 SKHGMRTNSQDP

-1151 KAKWPAVVEE
+1151 KTKWDAIVEE
-1161 ITDDYII
+1161 VNDDYMI
-1168 IANKANK
+1168 IANKSNRNEK
-1175 SEREFIDLREKVE
+1175 EFIDLREKVE

-1194 FFITIKLDTP
+1194 FFITIKLDLA
-1204 KKYKKGDSIKPGDIV
+1204 KNYKKGQTIKPGEII
-1219 AYDKESY
+1219 AYDKDSY
-1226 SDKIGIGN
+1226 SDKVGVGN

-1243 KIAIMH
+1243 KVAIMH
-1249 TEKGFEDS
+1249 TDKGFEDS
-1257 ACISQDL
+1257 AIISQDL
-1264 STKMASEIV
+1264 SEKMASEIV
-1273 LQVNVLLDGK
+1273 LQVDVLMDAK
-1283 DIDIQCIEIG
+1283 DIDIQCVEIG
-1293 KPLQEGEV
+1293 KPLHEGEV
-1301 MMSYRSALE
+1301 IMSYRAALE

-1319 KMIQKNTGDSSNEL
+1319 KMVSKNAGNESKEL
-1333 MDDIGKIKVKS
+1333 MDEIGKIKVKS

-1349 LQDIKVYSTI
+1349 LQDIKIYSTI

-1368 AAFVNKHNGPVDK
+1368 AAFVNKYNAPIDK
-1381 MKSKLAKLGIDGT
+1381 MKTKLSKLGIDGS

-1399 GVLPPVGKLKH
+1399 GVLPAVGKLKH
-1410 CEGKV
+1410 AEGKV
-1415 LVEFFIKYYDKM
+1415 LVEFYIKYYDKM

-1439 KGTVKE
+1439 KGVVKE
-1445 IFPEGKEPT
+1445 IFPEGKEPY

-1459 NEKIHSFLP
+1459 EEKVHSFLP
-1468 VGSVNARMVSSV
+1468 VGSVNARMVTSV
-1480 LILGSLNK
+1480 LTLGAINK

-1505 DPDL
+1505 DPNL

>member
-1 MGILNWFVKGFGV
+1 
-14 FYNIRLILPIRLL
+14 
-27 YEFQMKNEV
+27 MKNEV

-55 IDKVKPFRLI
+55 IDKVKPFRLL
-65 KTPFFTPFNKKD
+65 KTPFFTPFNVKD

-86 MTKSFDQSVNLIN
+86 MTKSLEQSKQLIE
-99 HPLVSNLNMYNS
+99 HKLISNLNMFNS

-120 LINSNKIVNE
+120 LLKPNRIINDD
-130 SLEVDDPYV
+130 LEVDDVYN
-139 SKVYGNNPIVTESHF
+139 SKAYGNNPIMTESHF
-154 EDSGNLF
+154 EDSENLF

-168 ENVLDVRLRKILYR
+168 EGVLDVRLRRILYR
-182 ERLRNYNAI
+182 ERLRNFKEVKLRVNQI
-191 KSRVANIKEQCKYI
+191 KNECKYI
-205 RFTYPTIDK
+205 KYTYPTIDK
-214 YKNKNIYI
+214 YKNKNIYV
-222 DNHIYNKIFDI
+222 DNHIYNKIFTM
-233 SEAYNRDKAVDL
+233 SETYNRDKAIDL
-245 LYALFDRFINNPNYK
+245 LYALFDRFINNANYK
-260 GYTKKTVF
+260 SYTRKTVL
-268 IPVNEWAGSIPTT
+268 IPVNEWASDIPTT

-295 IVRLFKKPTETL
+295 IVRLFKKPKENL
-307 DKLAGIDFVF
+307 NKLAGIDFIF
-317 LGHTGWFKMRMED
+317 IGNNSWFKMKMED

-339 KANILKI
+339 KTNILKI

-355 IPEDKDDIKTR
+355 VPEDKEDIKTR

-373 LTGIQVNNV
+373 LTGIEVNNI
-382 SRASYI
+382 SRVHKV
-388 DPNAPIISVKQDEP
+388 DPISPVAAAVKDEP
-402 KLITAKGIT
+402 QLVIAKSAT
-411 GADQVIDPTKIEK
+411 GDTQVVDPTKIEK

-434 ETIVDFTKNAEEAER
+434 EAIVDYTKNAEEAEK

-482 DDLNDKFLKERIAN
+482 DDLNDKFLKEKIAN
-496 ATIAELVATEDTPL
+496 STIAELVAIEDTPL
-510 QSTNLSDKVESIDD
+510 QSTDLSSKVETIDD
-524 EWSDLKKP
+524 EWANLKKP

-556 IPMSVI
+556 VPMSVI

-650 KINQSTNALIRSL
+650 KINQSTNALIRAL
-663 TKLKENNYKLD
+663 TKLKENNYKLE

-785 PGTRMTYSQASILNS
+785 PGARMTYSQASILNS

-825 NLTEKRPTNTK
+825 NLSEKRPTNTK
-836 NYFRFSDGFLS
+836 NYFRFNDGFLS

-996 SDVTTSDLSKLSP
+996 ADVTTSDLSKLSP

-1036 KRTYDKSMINKLSM
+1036 KRTYDKTMINKLSM

-1062 QSTINMGIEST
+1062 QATINMGIEST

-1079 GGELDRMSDASTLS
+1079 GGELDRMSDANTLS
-1093 ITEAVTPFGTTH
+1093 ITEALTPFGTTR

-1118 AKHGMRTTEQHP
+1118 SKHGMRTTSQDP
-1130 LLVTNG
+1130 LLVSNG

-1151 KAKWPAVVEE
+1151 KAKWNAVVEE
-1161 ITDDYII
+1161 ITNDYMI
-1168 IANKANK
+1168 IANKSNPK
-1175 SEREFIDLREKVE
+1175 EKEFIDLREKVE

-1194 FFITIKLDTP
+1194 FFITIKLDTF
-1204 KKYKKGDSIKPGDIV
+1204 KNYKKGDSIKAGDIV
-1219 AYDKESY
+1219 AYDKSSY
-1226 SDKIGIGN
+1226 SDTVGIGN

-1249 TEKGFEDS
+1249 TDKGFEDS
-1257 ACISQDL
+1257 AIISQDL
-1264 STKMASEIV
+1264 SKKMASEIV
-1273 LQVNVLLDGK
+1273 LQVDVLMDAK
-1283 DIDIQCIEIG
+1283 DIDIQCVEVG
-1293 KPLQEGEV
+1293 KELHEGEV
-1301 MMSYRSALE
+1301 IMSYRAALE

-1319 KMIQKNTGDSSNEL
+1319 KMVQKNAGSDSKEL
-1333 MDDIGKIKVKS
+1333 MDEIGKIKVKS

-1368 AAFVNKHNGPVDK
+1368 ASFVNKYNGPVDK
-1381 MKSKLAKLGIDGT
+1381 MKSKLSKLGIDGS

-1415 LVEFFIKYYDKM
+1415 LVEFYIKYHDKM

-1439 KGTVKE
+1439 KGVVKE
-1445 IFPEGKEPT
+1445 IFPEGKEPY

-1459 NEKIHSFLP
+1459 EEKVHSFLP
-1468 VGSVNARMVSSV
+1468 VGSINARMVSSV
-1480 LILGSLNK
+1480 LTLGSINK

-1505 DPDL
+1505 DPNP

>member
-1 MGILNWFVKGFGV
+1 
-14 FYNIRLILPIRLL
+14 
-27 YEFQMKNEV
+27 MKNEV

-55 IDKVKPFRLI
+55 IDKVKPFRLL
-65 KTPFFTPFNKKD
+65 KTPFFTPFNVKD

-86 MTKSFDQSVNLIN
+86 MTKSLEQSKQLIE
-99 HPLVSNLNMYNS
+99 HKLISNLNMFNS

-120 LINSNKIVNE
+120 LLKPNRIINDD
-130 SLEVDDPYV
+130 LEVDDVYN
-139 SKVYGNNPIVTESHF
+139 SKAYGNNPIMTESHF
-154 EDSGNLF
+154 EDSENLF

-168 ENVLDVRLRKILYR
+168 ERVLDVRLRRILYR
-182 ERLRNYNAI
+182 ERLRNFKEVKLRVNQI
-191 KSRVANIKEQCKYI
+191 KNECKYI
-205 RFTYPTIDK
+205 KYTYPTIDK
-214 YKNKNIYI
+214 YKNKNIYV
-222 DNHIYNKIFDI
+222 DNHIYNKIFTM
-233 SEAYNRDKAVDL
+233 SETYNRDKAIDL
-245 LYALFDRFINNPNYK
+245 LYALFDRFINNANYK
-260 GYTKKTVF
+260 SYTRKTVL
-268 IPVNEWAGSIPTT
+268 IPVNEWASDIPTT

-295 IVRLFKKPTETL
+295 IVRLFKKPKENL
-307 DKLAGIDFVF
+307 NKLAGIDFIF
-317 LGHTGWFKMRMED
+317 IGNNSWFKMKMED

-339 KANILKI
+339 KTNILKI

-355 IPEDKDDIKTR
+355 VPEDKEDIKTR

-373 LTGIQVNNV
+373 LTGIEVNNI
-382 SRASYI
+382 SRVHKV
-388 DPNAPIISVKQDEP
+388 DPISPVVAALKDQP
-402 KLITAKGIT
+402 QLVIAKSAT
-411 GADQVIDPTKIEK
+411 GDTQVVDPTKIEK

-434 ETIVDFTKNAEEAER
+434 EAIVDYTKNAEEAEK

-482 DDLNDKFLKERIAN
+482 DDLNDKFLKEKIAN
-496 ATIAELVATEDTPL
+496 STIAELVATEDTPL
-510 QSTNLSDKVESIDD
+510 QSTDLSSKVETIDD
-524 EWSDLKKP
+524 EWANLKKP

-556 IPMSVI
+556 VPMSVI
-562 DVSVEDRSTSE
+562 DVAVEDRSTSE

-650 KINQSTNALIRSL
+650 KINQSTNALIRAL

-785 PGTRMTYSQASILNS
+785 PGARMTYSQASILNS

-825 NLTEKRPTNTK
+825 NLSEKRPTNTK
-836 NYFRFSDGFLS
+836 NYFRFNDGFLS
-847 FDDNYAP
+847 FNDNYAP

-859 VNGLSVINTQEYS
+859 VNGLAVINTQEYS

-908 ITVEVCKTYKLPTDY
+908 ITVEVCKTYKLPTGY

-996 SDVTTSDLSKLSP
+996 ADVTTSDLSKLSP

-1036 KRTYDKSMINKLSM
+1036 KRTYDKTMINKLSM

-1079 GGELDRMSDASTLS
+1079 GGELDRMSDANTLS
-1093 ITEAVTPFGTTH
+1093 ITEALTPFGTTR

-1118 AKHGMRTTEQHP
+1118 SKHGMRTTSQDP
-1130 LLVTNG
+1130 LLVSNG

-1151 KAKWPAVVEE
+1151 KAKWNAVVEE
-1161 ITDDYII
+1161 ITNDYMI
-1168 IANKANK
+1168 IANKSNPK
-1175 SEREFIDLREKVE
+1175 EKEFIDLREKVE

-1194 FFITIKLDTP
+1194 FFITIKLDTF
-1204 KKYKKGDSIKPGDIV
+1204 KNYKKGDSIKAGDIV
-1219 AYDKESY
+1219 AYDKSSY
-1226 SDKIGIGN
+1226 SDTVGIGN

-1249 TEKGFEDS
+1249 TDKGFEDS
-1257 ACISQDL
+1257 AIISQDL
-1264 STKMASEIV
+1264 SKKMASEIV
-1273 LQVNVLLDGK
+1273 LQVDVLMDAK
-1283 DIDIQCIEIG
+1283 DIDIQCVEVG
-1293 KPLQEGEV
+1293 KELHEGEV
-1301 MMSYRSALE
+1301 IMSYRAALE

-1319 KMIQKNTGDSSNEL
+1319 KMVQKNAGSDSKEL
-1333 MDDIGKIKVKS
+1333 MDEIGKIKVKS

-1368 AAFVNKHNGPVDK
+1368 ASFVNKYNGPVDK
-1381 MKSKLAKLGIDGT
+1381 MKSKLSKLGIDGS

-1415 LVEFFIKYYDKM
+1415 LVEFYIKYHDKM

-1439 KGTVKE
+1439 KGVVKE
-1445 IFPEGKEPT
+1445 IFPEGKEPY

-1459 NEKIHSFLP
+1459 DEKVHSFLP
-1468 VGSVNARMVSSV
+1468 VGSINARMVSSV
-1480 LILGSLNK
+1480 LTLGSINK

-1505 DPDL
+1505 DPNP

>member
-1 MGILNWFVKGFGV
+1 
-14 FYNIRLILPIRLL
+14 
-27 YEFQMKNEV
+27 MKNEV

-55 IDKVKPFRLI
+55 IDKVKPFRLL
-65 KTPFFTPFNKKD
+65 KTPFFTPFNVKD

-86 MTKSFDQSVNLIN
+86 MTKSLEQSKQLIE
-99 HPLVSNLNMYNS
+99 HKLISNLNMFNS

-120 LINSNKIVNE
+120 FIRPNRISNTDMD
-130 SLEVDDPYV
+130 VDEYYN
-139 SKVYGNNPIVTESHF
+139 SKVYNNIPVMTETHF
-154 EDSGNLF
+154 EDSNNLF

-168 ENVLDVRLRKILYR
+168 EGVLDVRLRRILYR
-182 ERLRNYNAI
+182 ERLRNFKEVKLRVNQI
-191 KSRVANIKEQCKYI
+191 KNECKYI
-205 RFTYPTIDK
+205 KYTYPTIDK
-214 YKNKNIYI
+214 YKNKNIYV
-222 DNHIYNKIFDI
+222 DNHIYNKIFTM
-233 SEAYNRDKAVDL
+233 SETYNRDKAIDL
-245 LYALFDRFINNPNYK
+245 LYALFDRFINNANYK
-260 GYTKKTVF
+260 SYTRKTVL
-268 IPVNEWAGSIPTT
+268 IPVNEWASDIPTT

-295 IVRLFKKPTETL
+295 IVRLFKKPKENL
-307 DKLAGIDFVF
+307 NKLAGIDFIF
-317 LGHTGWFKMRMED
+317 IGNNSWFKMKMED

-339 KANILKI
+339 KTNILKI

-355 IPEDKDDIKTR
+355 VPEDKEDIKTR

-373 LTGIQVNNV
+373 LTGIEVNNI
-382 SRASYI
+382 SRVHKV
-388 DPNAPIISVKQDEP
+388 DPTVPIRAAVKDQP
-402 KLITAKGIT
+402 QLVIAKSAT
-411 GADQVIDPTKIEK
+411 GDSQVVDPTKIEK

-434 ETIVDFTKNAEEAER
+434 EAIVDYTKNAEEAEK

-482 DDLNDKFLKERIAN
+482 DDLNDKFLKEKIAN
-496 ATIAELVATEDTPL
+496 STIAELVATEDTPL
-510 QSTNLSDKVESIDD
+510 QSTNLSNKVETIDD
-524 EWSDLKKP
+524 EWDNLKKP

-650 KINQSTNALIRSL
+650 KINQSTNALIRAL
-663 TKLKENNYKLD
+663 TKLKENNYKLE

-785 PGTRMTYSQASILNS
+785 PGARMTYSQASILNS

-825 NLTEKRPTNTK
+825 NLSEKRPTNTK
-836 NYFRFSDGFLS
+836 NYFRFNDGFLS

-996 SDVTTSDLSKLSP
+996 ADVTTSDLSKLSP

-1036 KRTYDKSMINKLSM
+1036 KRTYDKTMINKLSM

-1079 GGELDRMSDASTLS
+1079 GGELDRMSDANTLS
-1093 ITEAVTPFGTTH
+1093 ITEALTPFGTTR

-1118 AKHGMRTTEQHP
+1118 SKHGMRTTEQDP
-1130 LLVTNG
+1130 LLVSNG

-1151 KAKWPAVVEE
+1151 KAKWNAIVEE
-1161 ITDDYII
+1161 ITNDYMI
-1168 IANKANK
+1168 IANKSNPK
-1175 SEREFIDLREKVE
+1175 EKEFIDLREKVE

-1194 FFITIKLDTP
+1194 FFITIKLDTF
-1204 KKYKKGDSIKPGDIV
+1204 KNYKKGDSIKAGDIV
-1219 AYDKESY
+1219 AYDKSSY
-1226 SDKIGIGN
+1226 SDTVGIGN

-1249 TEKGFEDS
+1249 TDKGFEDS
-1257 ACISQDL
+1257 AIISQDL
-1264 STKMASEIV
+1264 SKKMASEIV
-1273 LQVNVLLDGK
+1273 LQVDVLMDAK
-1283 DIDIQCIEIG
+1283 DIDIQCVEVG
-1293 KPLQEGEV
+1293 KELHEGEV
-1301 MMSYRSALE
+1301 IMSYRAALE

-1319 KMIQKNTGDSSNEL
+1319 KMVQKNAGSDSKEL
-1333 MDDIGKIKVKS
+1333 MDEIGKIKVKS

-1368 AAFVNKHNGPVDK
+1368 ASFVNKYNGPVDK
-1381 MKSKLAKLGIDGT
+1381 MKSKLSKLGIDGS

-1415 LVEFFIKYYDKM
+1415 LVEFYIKYHDKM

-1439 KGTVKE
+1439 KGVVKE
-1445 IFPEGKEPT
+1445 IFPEGKEPY

-1459 NEKIHSFLP
+1459 EEKVHSFLP
-1468 VGSVNARMVSSV
+1468 VGSINARMVSSV
-1480 LILGSLNK
+1480 LTLGSINK

-1505 DPDL
+1505 DPNP

>member
-1 MGILNWFVKGFGV
+1 
-14 FYNIRLILPIRLL
+14 
-27 YEFQMKNEV
+27 
-36 KRYDFN
+36 
-42 NRISEGGT
+42 
-50 TMPIN
+50 MPIN
-55 IDKVKPFRLI
+55 IDKVKPFRLL

-86 MTKSFDQSVNLIN
+86 MTKSLEQSKQLIE
-99 HPLVSNLNMYNS
+99 HKLISNLNMFNS

-120 LINSNKIVNE
+120 LLKPSRIINKD
-130 SLEVDDPYV
+130 LDVDDVYN
-139 SKVYGNNPIVTESHF
+139 SKVYGNNPIMTESHF
-154 EDSGNLF
+154 EDSENLF

-168 ENVLDVRLRKILYR
+168 ENVLDTRLRKILYK
-182 ERLRNYNAI
+182 ERLRNSKDVKLRLNRI
-191 KSRVANIKEQCKYI
+191 KNECKYI
-205 RFTYPTIDK
+205 KYTYPTIDR
-214 YKNKNIYI
+214 YKNMNIYI
-222 DNHIYNKIFDI
+222 DNHIYNKIFTL
-233 SEAYNRDKAVDL
+233 SEAYNRDKAIDL

-260 GYTKKTVF
+260 GYTKKTVL
-268 IPVNEWAGSIPTT
+268 IPVNEWAGDIPTT

-295 IVRLFKKPTETL
+295 IVRLFKKPKENL
-307 DKLAGIDFVF
+307 DKLAGMDFIF
-317 LGHTGWFKMRMED
+317 IGNNSWFKMKMED

-339 KANILKI
+339 KTNILKI

-355 IPEDKDDIKTR
+355 VPEDKDDIKTR
-366 LIGKIED
+366 LISKIED
-373 LTGIQVNNV
+373 LTGIEVNNV
-382 SRASYI
+382 SRVQDV
-388 DPNAPIISVKQDEP
+388 DPTVPIKAEIKDQP
-402 KLITAKGIT
+402 KLIVAKGIT

-424 PTEEK
+424 PTEDK

-434 ETIVDFTKNAEEAER
+434 ENIVDYTKNAEEAEK

-482 DDLNDKFLKERIAN
+482 DDLNDKFLKEKIAN
-496 ATIAELVATEDTPL
+496 STIAELVATEDTPL
-510 QSTNLSDKVESIDD
+510 QSTDLSKNVETIDD
-524 EWSDLKKP
+524 EWANLKKP

-537 YNIDADIM
+537 YNIDADIV

-556 IPMSVI
+556 VPMSVI
-562 DVSVEDRSTSE
+562 DISTEDRSTSE
-573 DSILTY
+573 DSIITY

-650 KINQSTNALIRSL
+650 KINQSTNALIRAL
-663 TKLKENNYKLD
+663 TKLKENNYKLE
-674 VKDGDA
+674 VKDDNDIPT
-680 VASPSKI
+680 PSKI

-711 FNKVTTSDG
+711 FNKITTSDG

-748 VIGITKDNQ
+748 VVGITKDNQ
-757 AITVPETG
+757 SITVPEEG
-765 VSSALINHLGI
+765 VSSSLINHLGI
-776 HEYAYTFMK
+776 HKYAYTFMK
-785 PGTRMTYSQASILNS
+785 PGARMTYSQASILNS

-812 GLTGALNAAGVEY
+812 GLTGALNAAGIEY

-836 NYFRFSDGFLS
+836 NYFRFNDGFLS
-847 FDDNYAP
+847 FNDSYAP

-859 VNGLSVINTQEYS
+859 VNGLAVINTQEYS

-958 FLYKSLATSYGMY
+958 FLYKALATSYGMY

-1036 KRTYDKSMINKLSM
+1036 KRTYDNTMINKLSM

-1062 QSTINMGIEST
+1062 QATINMGIEST

-1079 GGELDRMSDASTLS
+1079 GGELDRMSDANTLS
-1093 ITEAVTPFGTTH
+1093 ITEALTPFGTTR

-1118 AKHGMRTTEQHP
+1118 SKHGMRTNSQDP

-1151 KAKWPAVVEE
+1151 KTKWDAIVEE
-1161 ITDDYII
+1161 VNDDYMI
-1168 IANKANK
+1168 IANKSNR
-1175 SEREFIDLREKVE
+1175 SEKEFIDLREKVE

-1194 FFITIKLDTP
+1194 FFITIKLDLA
-1204 KKYKKGDSIKPGDIV
+1204 KNYKKGQTIKTGEII
-1219 AYDKESY
+1219 AYDKDSY
-1226 SDKIGIGN
+1226 SDKVGVGN

-1243 KIAIMH
+1243 KVAIMH
-1249 TEKGFEDS
+1249 TDKGFEDS
-1257 ACISQDL
+1257 AIISQDL
-1264 STKMASEIV
+1264 SEKMASEIV
-1273 LQVNVLLDGK
+1273 LQVDVLMDAK
-1283 DIDIQCIEIG
+1283 DIDIQCVEIG
-1293 KPLQEGEV
+1293 KPLHEGEV
-1301 MMSYRSALE
+1301 IMSYRAALE

-1319 KMIQKNTGDSSNEL
+1319 KMVSKNAGNESKEL
-1333 MDDIGKIKVKS
+1333 MDEIGKIKVKS

-1349 LQDIKVYSTI
+1349 LQDIRIYSTI

-1368 AAFVNKHNGPVDK
+1368 AAFVNKYNAPIDK
-1381 MKSKLAKLGIDGT
+1381 MKSKLSKLGIDAS

-1399 GVLPPVGKLKH
+1399 GVLPAVGKLKH
-1410 CEGKV
+1410 AEGKV
-1415 LVEFFIKYYDKM
+1415 LVEFYIKYYDKM

-1439 KGTVKE
+1439 KGVVKE
-1445 IFPEGKEPT
+1445 IFPEGKEPY

-1459 NEKIHSFLP
+1459 EEKVHSFLP
-1468 VGSVNARMVSSV
+1468 VGSVNARMVTSV
-1480 LILGSLNK
+1480 LTLGAINK

-1505 DPDL
+1505 DPNL

>member
-1 MGILNWFVKGFGV
+1 
-14 FYNIRLILPIRLL
+14 
-27 YEFQMKNEV
+27 
-36 KRYDFN
+36 
-42 NRISEGGT
+42 
-50 TMPIN
+50 MPIN
-55 IDKVKPFRLI
+55 IDKVKPFRLL

-86 MTKSFDQSVNLIN
+86 MTKSLEQSKQLIE
-99 HPLVSNLNMYNS
+99 HPLISNLNMFNS

-120 LINSNKIVNE
+120 LLKPSRIINKD
-130 SLEVDDPYV
+130 LDVDDVYN
-139 SKVYGNNPIVTESHF
+139 SKVYGNNPIMTESHF
-154 EDSGNLF
+154 EDSENLF

-168 ENVLDVRLRKILYR
+168 ENVLDTRLRKILYK
-182 ERLRNYNAI
+182 ERLRNSKDVKLRLNRI
-191 KSRVANIKEQCKYI
+191 KNECKYI
-205 RFTYPTIDK
+205 KYTYPTIDK
-214 YKNKNIYI
+214 YKNKNIYV
-222 DNHIYNKIFDI
+222 DNHIYNKIFTM
-233 SEAYNRDKAVDL
+233 SETYNRDKAIDL

-260 GYTKKTVF
+260 SYTKKTVL
-268 IPVNEWAGSIPTT
+268 IPVNEWAGDIPTT

-295 IVRLFKKPTETL
+295 IVRLFKKPKENL
-307 DKLAGIDFVF
+307 DKLAGMDFIF
-317 LGHTGWFKMRMED
+317 IGNNSWFKMKMED

-339 KANILKI
+339 KTNILKI

-355 IPEDKDDIKTR
+355 VPEDKEDIKTR
-366 LIGKIED
+366 LISKIED
-373 LTGIQVNNV
+373 LTGIEVNNV
-382 SRASYI
+382 SRVQDV
-388 DPNAPIISVKQDEP
+388 DPTTPIKAEIKDQP
-402 KLITAKGIT
+402 KMIVAKGIT

-424 PTEEK
+424 PTEDK

-434 ETIVDFTKNAEEAER
+434 ENIVDYTKNAEEAEK

-482 DDLNDKFLKERIAN
+482 DDLNDKFLKEKIAN
-496 ATIAELVATEDTPL
+496 STIAELVATEDTPL
-510 QSTNLSDKVESIDD
+510 QSTDLSKNVETIDD
-524 EWSDLKKP
+524 EWANLKKP

-537 YNIDADIM
+537 YNIDADIV

-556 IPMSVI
+556 VPMSVI
-562 DVSVEDRSTSE
+562 DISTEDRSTSE
-573 DSILTY
+573 DSIITY

-650 KINQSTNALIRSL
+650 KINQSTNALIRAL
-663 TKLKENNYKLD
+663 TKLKENNYKLE
-674 VKDGDA
+674 VKDDNDIPT
-680 VASPSKI
+680 PSKI

-711 FNKVTTSDG
+711 FNKITTSDG

-740 VESDQGFM
+740 IESDQGFM
-748 VIGITKDNQ
+748 VVGITKDNNP
-757 AITVPETG
+757 ITVPEEG
-765 VSSALINHLGI
+765 VSSSLINHLGI
-776 HEYAYTFMK
+776 HKYAYTFMK
-785 PGTRMTYSQASILNS
+785 PGARMTYSQASILNS

-812 GLTGALNAAGVEY
+812 GLTGALNAAGIEY
-825 NLTEKRPTNTK
+825 NLSEKRPTNTK
-836 NYFRFSDGFLS
+836 NYFRFNDGFLS
-847 FDDNYAP
+847 FNDSYAP

-859 VNGLSVINTQEYS
+859 VNGLAVINTQEYS

-958 FLYKSLATSYGMY
+958 FLYKALATSYGMY

-1036 KRTYDKSMINKLSM
+1036 KRTYDNTMINKLSM

-1062 QSTINMGIEST
+1062 QATINMGIEST

-1079 GGELDRMSDASTLS
+1079 GGELDRMSDANTLS
-1093 ITEAVTPFGTTH
+1093 ITEALTPFGTTR

-1118 AKHGMRTTEQHP
+1118 SKHGMRTNSQDP

-1151 KAKWPAVVEE
+1151 KTKWDAIVEE
-1161 ITDDYII
+1161 VNDDYMI
-1168 IANKANK
+1168 IANKSNR
-1175 SEREFIDLREKVE
+1175 SEKEFIDLREKVE

-1194 FFITIKLDTP
+1194 FFITIKLDLA
-1204 KKYKKGDSIKPGDIV
+1204 KNYKKGQTIKPGEII
-1219 AYDKESY
+1219 AYDKDSY
-1226 SDKIGIGN
+1226 SDKVGVGN

-1243 KIAIMH
+1243 KVAIMH
-1249 TEKGFEDS
+1249 TDKGFEDS
-1257 ACISQDL
+1257 AIISQDL
-1264 STKMASEIV
+1264 SEKMASEIV
-1273 LQVNVLLDGK
+1273 LQVDVLMDAK
-1283 DIDIQCIEIG
+1283 DIDIQCVEIG
-1293 KPLQEGEV
+1293 KPLHEGEV
-1301 MMSYRSALE
+1301 IMSYRAALE

-1319 KMIQKNTGDSSNEL
+1319 KMVSKNAGNESKEL
-1333 MDDIGKIKVKS
+1333 MDEIGKIKVKS

-1349 LQDIKVYSTI
+1349 LQDIKIYSTI

-1368 AAFVNKHNGPVDK
+1368 AAFVNKYNAPVDK
-1381 MKSKLAKLGIDGT
+1381 MKSKLSKLGIDAS

-1399 GVLPPVGKLKH
+1399 GVLPAVGKLKH
-1410 CEGKV
+1410 AEGKV
-1415 LVEFFIKYYDKM
+1415 LVEFYIKYYDKM

-1439 KGTVKE
+1439 KGVVKE
-1445 IFPEGKEPT
+1445 IFPEGKEPY

-1459 NEKIHSFLP
+1459 EEKVHSFLP
-1468 VGSVNARMVSSV
+1468 VGSVNARMVTSV
-1480 LILGSLNK
+1480 LTLGAINK

-1505 DPDL
+1505 DPNL

>member
-1 MGILNWFVKGFGV
+1 
-14 FYNIRLILPIRLL
+14 
-27 YEFQMKNEV
+27 MKNEV
-36 KRYDFN
+36 KCYDFN

-55 IDKVKPFRLI
+55 IDKVKPFRLL
-65 KTPFFTPFNKKD
+65 KTPFFTPFNVKD

-86 MTKSFDQSVNLIN
+86 MTKSLEQSKQLIE
-99 HPLVSNLNMYNS
+99 HKLISNLNMFNS

-120 LINSNKIVNE
+120 LLKPSRIINKD
-130 SLEVDDPYV
+130 LEVDDVYN
-139 SKVYGNNPIVTESHF
+139 SKAYGNNPIMTESHF
-154 EDSGNLF
+154 EDSENLF

-168 ENVLDVRLRKILYR
+168 ENVLDTRLRRILYR
-182 ERLRNYNAI
+182 ERLRNFKEVKLRVNRI
-191 KSRVANIKEQCKYI
+191 KDECKYI
-205 RFTYPTIDK
+205 KYTYPNIDK

-222 DNHIYNKIFDI
+222 DNHIYNKIFSM
-233 SEAYNRDKAVDL
+233 SEAYSRDKAIEL
-245 LYALFDRFINNPNYK
+245 LYALFDRFINNPNYDS
-260 GYTKKTVF
+260 YTRKTVL
-268 IPVNEWAGSIPTT
+268 IPVNEWASDIPTT
-281 SLFEFSKSINPFSM
+281 ALFEFSKSINPFSM
-295 IVRLFKKPTETL
+295 IVRLFKKPKENL
-307 DKLAGIDFVF
+307 NKLAGIDFIF
-317 LGHTGWFKMRMED
+317 IGNDSWFKMKIED

-339 KANILKI
+339 KTNILKI

-355 IPEDKDDIKTR
+355 VPEDKDDIKTR

-373 LTGIQVNNV
+373 LTGIEVNNI
-382 SRASYI
+382 SRVREI
-388 DPNAPIISVKQDEP
+388 DPTAPIKAELHDEP
-402 KLITAKGIT
+402 KLIVAKGIT

-434 ETIVDFTKNAEEAER
+434 ENIVDYTKNAEEAEK
-449 EMDNSVDLKELILQA
+449 EMDNAIDLKELILQA

-482 DDLNDKFLKERIAN
+482 DDLNDKFLKEKIAN
-496 ATIAELVATEDTPL
+496 STIAELVAIEDTPL
-510 QSTNLSDKVESIDD
+510 QATDLSNKVETIDD
-524 EWSDLKKP
+524 EWANLKKP

-556 IPMSVI
+556 VPMSVI

-650 KINQSTNALIRSL
+650 KINQSTNALIRAL
-663 TKLKENNYKLD
+663 TKLKENNYKLEI
-674 VKDGDA
+674 KDDHA
-680 VASPSKI
+680 DEAYFPSKI

-711 FNKVTTSDG
+711 FNKVTTKDG

-727 DELIHKLEEKKVK
+727 DELINKLEEKKVK
-740 VESDQGFM
+740 VENEPGFL
-748 VIGITKDNQ
+748 VVGISKDNNP
-757 AITVPETG
+757 ITVPETG
-765 VSSALINHLGI
+765 VSSALINQLSIGK
-776 HEYAYTFMK
+776 YANTFMK
-785 PGTRMTYSQASILNS
+785 PGARMTYSQASILNS

-825 NLTEKRPTNTK
+825 NLSEKRPTNTK
-836 NYFRFSDGFLS
+836 NYFRFNDGFLS
-847 FDDNYAP
+847 FNDNYAP

-859 VNGLSVINTQEYS
+859 VNGLAVINTQEYS

-908 ITVEVCKTYKLPTDY
+908 ITIEVCKTYKLPTDY

-1036 KRTYDKSMINKLSM
+1036 KRTYDKTMINKLSM

-1079 GGELDRMSDASTLS
+1079 GGELDRMSDANTLS
-1093 ITEAVTPFGTTH
+1093 ITEALTPFGTTR

-1118 AKHGMRTTEQHP
+1118 SKHGMRTTEQDP
-1130 LLVTNG
+1130 LLVSNG

-1151 KAKWPAVVEE
+1151 KAKWNAVVEE
-1161 ITDDYII
+1161 ITNDYMI
-1168 IANKANK
+1168 IANKSNPK
-1175 SEREFIDLREKVE
+1175 EKEFIDLREKVE

-1194 FFITIKLDTP
+1194 FFITIKLDTF
-1204 KKYKKGDSIKPGDIV
+1204 KNYKKGDSIKAGDIV
-1219 AYDKESY
+1219 AYDKSSY
-1226 SDKIGIGN
+1226 SDTVGVGN

-1249 TEKGFEDS
+1249 TDKGFEDS
-1257 ACISQDL
+1257 AIISQDL
-1264 STKMASEIV
+1264 SEKMASEIV
-1273 LQVNVLLDGK
+1273 LQVDVLMDAK
-1283 DIDIQCIEIG
+1283 DIDIQCVEIG
-1293 KPLQEGEV
+1293 KQLHEGEV
-1301 MMSYRSALE
+1301 IMSYRAALE

-1319 KMIQKNTGDSSNEL
+1319 KMVQKNAGSDSKEL
-1333 MDDIGKIKVKS
+1333 MDEIGKIKVKS

-1368 AAFVNKHNGPVDK
+1368 ASFVNKYNGPVDK
-1381 MKSKLAKLGIDGT
+1381 MKSKLGKLGIDGS

-1415 LVEFFIKYYDKM
+1415 LVEFYIKYYDKM

-1439 KGTVKE
+1439 KGVVKE
-1445 IFPEGKEPT
+1445 IFPEGKEPY

-1459 NEKIHSFLP
+1459 DEKVHSFLP
-1468 VGSVNARMVSSV
+1468 VGSINARMVTSV
-1480 LILGSLNK
+1480 LTLGAINK
-1488 VLIELDRHVKD
+1488 VLIELDRYVKD

-1505 DPDL
+1505 DPNS

>member
-1 MGILNWFVKGFGV
+1 
-14 FYNIRLILPIRLL
+14 
-27 YEFQMKNEV
+27 
-36 KRYDFN
+36 
-42 NRISEGGT
+42 
-50 TMPIN
+50 MPIN
-55 IDKVKPFRLI
+55 IDKVKPFRLL

-86 MTKSFDQSVNLIN
+86 MTKSLEQSKQLIE
-99 HPLVSNLNMYNS
+99 HKLISNLNMFNS

-120 LINSNKIVNE
+120 LLKPSRIINKD
-130 SLEVDDPYV
+130 LDVDDVYN
-139 SKVYGNNPIVTESHF
+139 SKVYGNNPIMTESHF
-154 EDSGNLF
+154 EDSENLF

-168 ENVLDVRLRKILYR
+168 ENVLDTRLRKILYK
-182 ERLRNYNAI
+182 ERLRNSKDVKLRLNRI
-191 KSRVANIKEQCKYI
+191 KNECKYI
-205 RFTYPTIDK
+205 KYTYPTIDK
-214 YKNKNIYI
+214 YKNKNIYV
-222 DNHIYNKIFDI
+222 DNHIYNKIFTM
-233 SEAYNRDKAVDL
+233 SETYNRDKAIDL

-260 GYTKKTVF
+260 GYTKKTVL
-268 IPVNEWAGSIPTT
+268 IPVNEWAGDIPTT

-295 IVRLFKKPTETL
+295 IVRLFKKPKENL
-307 DKLAGIDFVF
+307 DKLAGMDFIF
-317 LGHTGWFKMRMED
+317 IGNNSWFKMKMED

-339 KANILKI
+339 KTNILKI

-355 IPEDKDDIKTR
+355 VPEDKEDIKTR
-366 LIGKIED
+366 LISKIED
-373 LTGIQVNNV
+373 LTGIEVNNV
-382 SRASYI
+382 SRVQDV
-388 DPNAPIISVKQDEP
+388 DPTVPYKAEIKDQP
-402 KLITAKGIT
+402 KLIVAKGIT

-424 PTEEK
+424 PTEDK

-434 ETIVDFTKNAEEAER
+434 ENIVDYTKNAEEAEK

-482 DDLNDKFLKERIAN
+482 DDLNDKFLKEKIAN
-496 ATIAELVATEDTPL
+496 STIAELVATEDTPL
-510 QSTNLSDKVESIDD
+510 QSTDLSKNVETIDD
-524 EWSDLKKP
+524 EWANLKKP

-537 YNIDADIM
+537 YNIDADIV

-556 IPMSVI
+556 VPMSVI
-562 DVSVEDRSTSE
+562 DISTEDRSTSE
-573 DSILTY
+573 DSIITY

-650 KINQSTNALIRSL
+650 KINQSTNALIRAL
-663 TKLKENNYKLD
+663 TKLKENNYKLE
-674 VKDGDA
+674 VKDDNDIPT
-680 VASPSKI
+680 PSKI

-711 FNKVTTSDG
+711 FNKITTSDG

-748 VIGITKDNQ
+748 VVGITKDNQ
-757 AITVPETG
+757 SITVPEEG
-765 VSSALINHLGI
+765 VSSSLINHLGI
-776 HEYAYTFMK
+776 HKYAYTFMK
-785 PGTRMTYSQASILNS
+785 PGARMTYSQASILNS

-812 GLTGALNAAGVEY
+812 GLTGALNAAGIEY
-825 NLTEKRPTNTK
+825 NLSEKRPTNTK
-836 NYFRFSDGFLS
+836 NYFRFNDGFLS
-847 FDDNYAP
+847 FNDSYAP

-859 VNGLSVINTQEYS
+859 VNGLAVINTQEYS

-958 FLYKSLATSYGMY
+958 FLYKALATSYGMY

-1036 KRTYDKSMINKLSM
+1036 KRTYDNTMINKLSM

-1062 QSTINMGIEST
+1062 QATINMGIEST

-1079 GGELDRMSDASTLS
+1079 GGELDRMSDANTLS
-1093 ITEAVTPFGTTH
+1093 ITEALTPFGTTR

-1118 AKHGMRTTEQHP
+1118 SKHGMRTNSQDP

-1151 KAKWPAVVEE
+1151 KTKWDAIVEE
-1161 ITDDYII
+1161 VNDDYMI
-1168 IANKANK
+1168 IANKSNR
-1175 SEREFIDLREKVE
+1175 SEKEFIDLREKVE

-1194 FFITIKLDTP
+1194 FFITIKLDLA
-1204 KKYKKGDSIKPGDIV
+1204 KNYKKGQTIKTGEII
-1219 AYDKESY
+1219 AYDKDSY
-1226 SDKIGIGN
+1226 SDKVGVGN

-1243 KIAIMH
+1243 KVAIMH
-1249 TEKGFEDS
+1249 TDKGFEDS
-1257 ACISQDL
+1257 AIISQDL
-1264 STKMASEIV
+1264 SEKMASEIV
-1273 LQVNVLLDGK
+1273 LQVDVLMDAK
-1283 DIDIQCIEIG
+1283 DIDIQCVEIG
-1293 KPLQEGEV
+1293 KPLHEGEV
-1301 MMSYRSALE
+1301 IMSYRAALE

-1319 KMIQKNTGDSSNEL
+1319 KMVSKNAGNESKEL
-1333 MDDIGKIKVKS
+1333 MDEIGKIKVKS

-1349 LQDIKVYSTI
+1349 LQDIRIYSTI

-1368 AAFVNKHNGPVDK
+1368 AAFVNKYNAPIDK
-1381 MKSKLAKLGIDGT
+1381 MKSKLSKLGIDAS

-1399 GVLPPVGKLKH
+1399 GVLPAVGKLKH
-1410 CEGKV
+1410 AEGKV
-1415 LVEFFIKYYDKM
+1415 LVEFYIKYYDKM

-1439 KGTVKE
+1439 KGVVKE
-1445 IFPEGKEPT
+1445 IFPEGKEPY

-1459 NEKIHSFLP
+1459 EEKVHSFLP
-1468 VGSVNARMVSSV
+1468 VGSVNARMVTSV
-1480 LILGSLNK
+1480 LTLGAINK

-1505 DPDL
+1505 DPNL

>member
-1 MGILNWFVKGFGV
+1 
-14 FYNIRLILPIRLL
+14 
-27 YEFQMKNEV
+27 
-36 KRYDFN
+36 
-42 NRISEGGT
+42 
-50 TMPIN
+50 MPIN
-55 IDKVKPFRLI
+55 IDKVKPFRLL

-86 MTKSFDQSVNLIN
+86 MTKSLEQSKQLID
-99 HPLVSNLNMYNS
+99 HKLISNLNMFNS

-120 LINSNKIVNE
+120 LLKPSRIINKD
-130 SLEVDDPYV
+130 LDVDDVYN
-139 SKVYGNNPIVTESHF
+139 SKVYGNNPIMTESHF
-154 EDSGNLF
+154 EDSENLF

-168 ENVLDVRLRKILYR
+168 ENVLDTRLRKILYK
-182 ERLRNYNAI
+182 ERLRNSKDVKLRLNRI
-191 KSRVANIKEQCKYI
+191 KNECKYI
-205 RFTYPTIDK
+205 KYTYPTIDK
-214 YKNKNIYI
+214 YKNKNIYV
-222 DNHIYNKIFDI
+222 DNHIYNKIFTM
-233 SEAYNRDKAVDL
+233 SETYNRDKAIDL

-260 GYTKKTVF
+260 GYTKKTVL
-268 IPVNEWAGSIPTT
+268 IPVNEWAGDIPTT

-295 IVRLFKKPTETL
+295 IVRLFKKPKENL
-307 DKLAGIDFVF
+307 DKLAGIDFIF
-317 LGHTGWFKMRMED
+317 IGNNSWFKMKMED

-339 KANILKI
+339 KTNILKI

-355 IPEDKDDIKTR
+355 VPEDKEDIKTR
-366 LIGKIED
+366 LISKIED
-373 LTGIQVNNV
+373 LTGIEVNNV
-382 SRASYI
+382 SRVQDV
-388 DPNAPIISVKQDEP
+388 DPTVPYKAEIKDQP
-402 KLITAKGIT
+402 KLIVAKGIT

-424 PTEEK
+424 PTEDK

-434 ETIVDFTKNAEEAER
+434 ENIVDYTKNAEEAEK

-482 DDLNDKFLKERIAN
+482 DDLNDKFLKEKIAN
-496 ATIAELVATEDTPL
+496 STIAELVATEDTPL
-510 QSTNLSDKVESIDD
+510 QSTDLSKNVETIDD
-524 EWSDLKKP
+524 EWANLKKP

-556 IPMSVI
+556 VPMSVI
-562 DVSVEDRSTSE
+562 DVSMEDRSTSE
-573 DSILTY
+573 DSIITY

-650 KINQSTNALIRSL
+650 KINQSTNALIRAL
-663 TKLKENNYKLD
+663 TKLKENNYKLEI
-674 VKDGDA
+674 KDDNDIPT
-680 VASPSKI
+680 PSKI

-711 FNKVTTSDG
+711 FNKITTSDG

-757 AITVPETG
+757 SITVPEEG

-776 HEYAYTFMK
+776 HKYAYTFMK
-785 PGTRMTYSQASILNS
+785 PGARMTYSQASILNS

-812 GLTGALNAAGVEY
+812 GLTGALNAAGIEY
-825 NLTEKRPTNTK
+825 NLSEKRPTNTK
-836 NYFRFSDGFLS
+836 NYFRFNDGFLS
-847 FDDNYAP
+847 FNDSYAP

-859 VNGLSVINTQEYS
+859 VNGLAVINTQEYS

-958 FLYKSLATSYGMY
+958 FLYKALATSYGMY

-1036 KRTYDKSMINKLSM
+1036 KRTYDNTMINKLSM

-1062 QSTINMGIEST
+1062 QATINMGIEST

-1079 GGELDRMSDASTLS
+1079 GGELDRMSDANTLS
-1093 ITEAVTPFGTTH
+1093 ITEALTPFGTTR

-1118 AKHGMRTTEQHP
+1118 SKHGMRTNSQDP

-1151 KAKWPAVVEE
+1151 KTKWDAIVEE
-1161 ITDDYII
+1161 VNDDYMI
-1168 IANKANK
+1168 IANKSNRNEK
-1175 SEREFIDLREKVE
+1175 EFIDLREKVE

-1194 FFITIKLDTP
+1194 FFITIKLDLA
-1204 KKYKKGDSIKPGDIV
+1204 KNYKKGQTIKPGEII
-1219 AYDKESY
+1219 AYDKDSY
-1226 SDKIGIGN
+1226 SDKVGVGN

-1243 KIAIMH
+1243 KVAIMH
-1249 TEKGFEDS
+1249 TDKGFEDS
-1257 ACISQDL
+1257 AIISQDL
-1264 STKMASEIV
+1264 SEKMASEIV
-1273 LQVNVLLDGK
+1273 LQVDVLMDAK
-1283 DIDIQCIEIG
+1283 DIDIQCVEIG
-1293 KPLQEGEV
+1293 KPLHEGEV
-1301 MMSYRSALE
+1301 IMSYRAALE

-1319 KMIQKNTGDSSNEL
+1319 KMVSKNTGNESKEL
-1333 MDDIGKIKVKS
+1333 MDEIGKIKVKS

-1349 LQDIKVYSTI
+1349 LQDIRIYSTI

-1368 AAFVNKHNGPVDK
+1368 AAFVNKYNAPIDK
-1381 MKSKLAKLGIDGT
+1381 MKSKLSKLGIDAS

-1399 GVLPPVGKLKH
+1399 GVLPAVGKLKH
-1410 CEGKV
+1410 AEGKV
-1415 LVEFFIKYYDKM
+1415 LVEFYIKYYDKM

-1439 KGTVKE
+1439 KGVVKE
-1445 IFPEGKEPT
+1445 IFPEGKEPY

-1459 NEKIHSFLP
+1459 EEKVHSFLP
-1468 VGSVNARMVSSV
+1468 VGSVNARMVTSV
-1480 LILGSLNK
+1480 LTLGAINK

-1505 DPDL
+1505 DPNL

>member
-1 MGILNWFVKGFGV
+1 
-14 FYNIRLILPIRLL
+14 
-27 YEFQMKNEV
+27 MKNEV
-36 KRYDFN
+36 KCYDFN

-55 IDKVKPFRLI
+55 IDKVKPFRLL
-65 KTPFFTPFNKKD
+65 KTPFFTPFNVKD

-86 MTKSFDQSVNLIN
+86 MTKSLEQSKQLIE
-99 HPLVSNLNMYNS
+99 HKLISNLNMFNS

-120 LINSNKIVNE
+120 LLKPSRIINKD
-130 SLEVDDPYV
+130 LEVDDVYN
-139 SKVYGNNPIVTESHF
+139 SKAYGNNPIMTESHF
-154 EDSGNLF
+154 EDSENLF

-168 ENVLDVRLRKILYR
+168 ENVLDTRLRKILYR
-182 ERLRNYNAI
+182 ERLRNF
-191 KSRVANIKEQCKYI
+191 KEVKLRVNRIKEECKYI
-205 RFTYPTIDK
+205 KYTYPTIDK
-214 YKNKNIYI
+214 YKNKNIYV
-222 DNHIYNKIFDI
+222 DNHIYNKIFTM
-233 SEAYNRDKAVDL
+233 SETYNRDKAIDL
-245 LYALFDRFINNPNYK
+245 LYALFDRFINNPNYN
-260 GYTKKTVF
+260 GYTRKTVL
-268 IPVNEWAGSIPTT
+268 IPVNEWASDIPTT
-281 SLFEFSKSINPFSM
+281 ALFEFSKSINPFSM
-295 IVRLFKKPTETL
+295 IVRLFKKPKENL
-307 DKLAGIDFVF
+307 DKLAGIDFIF
-317 LGHTGWFKMRMED
+317 IGHDSWFKMKMED

-339 KANILKI
+339 KTNILKI

-355 IPEDKDDIKTR
+355 VPEDKDDIKTR

-373 LTGIQVNNV
+373 LTGIEVNNI
-382 SRASYI
+382 SRVRNV
-388 DPNAPIISVKQDEP
+388 DPTAPIKAELHDEP
-402 KLITAKGIT
+402 KLIVAKGIT

-434 ETIVDFTKNAEEAER
+434 EDIVNYTKNAEEAEK

-482 DDLNDKFLKERIAN
+482 DNLNDKFLKEKIAN
-496 ATIAELVATEDTPL
+496 STIAELVAIEDTPL
-510 QSTNLSDKVESIDD
+510 QATDLSNKVETIDD
-524 EWSDLKKP
+524 EWANLKKP

-556 IPMSVI
+556 VPMSVI

-650 KINQSTNALIRSL
+650 KINQSTNALIRAL
-663 TKLKENNYKLD
+663 TKLKENNYKLE
-674 VKDGDA
+674 VKDDDDIPT
-680 VASPSKI
+680 PSKI

-785 PGTRMTYSQASILNS
+785 PGARMTYSQASILNS

-825 NLTEKRPTNTK
+825 NLSEKRPTETK
-836 NYFRFSDGFLS
+836 NYFRFNDGFLS
-847 FDDNYAP
+847 FNDNYAP

-859 VNGLSVINTQEYS
+859 VNGLAVINTQEYS

-1036 KRTYDKSMINKLSM
+1036 KRTYDKTMINKLSM

-1079 GGELDRMSDASTLS
+1079 GGELDRMSDANTLS
-1093 ITEAVTPFGTTH
+1093 ITEALTPFGTTR

-1118 AKHGMRTTEQHP
+1118 SKHGMRTTSQDP

-1151 KAKWPAVVEE
+1151 KAKWNAVVEE
-1161 ITDDYII
+1161 ITNDYMI
-1168 IANKANK
+1168 IANKSNPK
-1175 SEREFIDLREKVE
+1175 EKEFIDLREKVE

-1194 FFITIKLDTP
+1194 FFITIKLDTF
-1204 KKYKKGDSIKPGDIV
+1204 KNYKKGDSIKAGDIV
-1219 AYDKESY
+1219 AYDKSSY
-1226 SDKIGIGN
+1226 SDTVGVGN

-1249 TEKGFEDS
+1249 TDKGFEDS
-1257 ACISQDL
+1257 AIISQDL
-1264 STKMASEIV
+1264 SKKMASEIV
-1273 LQVNVLLDGK
+1273 LQVDVLMDAK
-1283 DIDIQCIEIG
+1283 DIDIQCVEVG
-1293 KPLQEGEV
+1293 KELHEGEV
-1301 MMSYRSALE
+1301 IMSYRAALE

-1319 KMIQKNTGDSSNEL
+1319 KMVQKNAGSDSKEL
-1333 MDDIGKIKVKS
+1333 MDEIGKIKVKS

-1368 AAFVNKHNGPVDK
+1368 ASFVNKYNGPVDK
-1381 MKSKLAKLGIDGT
+1381 MKSKLSKLGIDGS

-1415 LVEFFIKYYDKM
+1415 LVEFYIKYHDKM

-1439 KGTVKE
+1439 KGVVKE
-1445 IFPEGKEPT
+1445 IFPEGKEPY

-1459 NEKIHSFLP
+1459 EEKVHSFLP
-1468 VGSVNARMVSSV
+1468 VGSINARMVSSV
-1480 LILGSLNK
+1480 LTLGSINK

-1505 DPDL
+1505 DPNP

>member
-1 MGILNWFVKGFGV
+1 
-14 FYNIRLILPIRLL
+14 
-27 YEFQMKNEV
+27 MKNEV

-55 IDKVKPFRLI
+55 IDKVKPFRLL
-65 KTPFFTPFNKKD
+65 KTPFFTPFNVKD

-86 MTKSFDQSVNLIN
+86 MTKSLEQSKQLIE
-99 HPLVSNLNMYNS
+99 HKLISNLNMFNS

-120 LINSNKIVNE
+120 LLKPNRIINDD
-130 SLEVDDPYV
+130 LEVDDVYN
-139 SKVYGNNPIVTESHF
+139 SKAYGNNPIMTESHF
-154 EDSGNLF
+154 EDSENLF

-168 ENVLDVRLRKILYR
+168 EGVLDVRLRRILYR
-182 ERLRNYNAI
+182 ERLRNFKEVKLRVNQI
-191 KSRVANIKEQCKYI
+191 KNECKYI
-205 RFTYPTIDK
+205 KYTYPTIDK
-214 YKNKNIYI
+214 YKNKNIYV
-222 DNHIYNKIFDI
+222 DNHIYNKIFTM
-233 SEAYNRDKAVDL
+233 SETYNSDKAIDL
-245 LYALFDRFINNPNYK
+245 LYALFDRFINNANYK
-260 GYTKKTVF
+260 SYTKKTVL
-268 IPVNEWAGSIPTT
+268 IPVNEWASDIPTT

-295 IVRLFKKPTETL
+295 IVRLFKKPKENL
-307 DKLAGIDFVF
+307 NKLAGIDFIF
-317 LGHTGWFKMRMED
+317 IGNNSWFKMKMED

-339 KANILKI
+339 KTNILKI

-355 IPEDKDDIKTR
+355 VPEDKEDIKTR

-373 LTGIQVNNV
+373 LTGIEVNNI
-382 SRASYI
+382 SRVHKV
-388 DPNAPIISVKQDEP
+388 DPISPVAAVVKYQP
-402 KLITAKGIT
+402 QLVIAKSAT
-411 GADQVIDPTKIEK
+411 GDSQVVDPTKIEK

-434 ETIVDFTKNAEEAER
+434 EAIVDYTKNAEEAEK

-482 DDLNDKFLKERIAN
+482 DDLNDKFLKEKIAN
-496 ATIAELVATEDTPL
+496 STIAELVATEDTPL
-510 QSTNLSDKVESIDD
+510 QSTDLSSKVETIDD
-524 EWSDLKKP
+524 EWANLKKP

-562 DVSVEDRSTSE
+562 DVTVEDRSTSE

-650 KINQSTNALIRSL
+650 KINQSTNALIRAL
-663 TKLKENNYKLD
+663 TKLKENNYKLE

-785 PGTRMTYSQASILNS
+785 PGVRMTYSQASILNS

-825 NLTEKRPTNTK
+825 NLSEKRPTNTK
-836 NYFRFSDGFLS
+836 NYFKFNDGFLS
-847 FDDNYAP
+847 FNDNYAP

-908 ITVEVCKTYKLPTDY
+908 ITVEVCKTYKLPTEY

-996 SDVTTSDLSKLSP
+996 ADVTTSDLSKLSP

-1036 KRTYDKSMINKLSM
+1036 KRTYDKTMINKLSM

-1079 GGELDRMSDASTLS
+1079 GGELDRMSDANTLS
-1093 ITEAVTPFGTTH
+1093 ITEALTPFGTTR

-1118 AKHGMRTTEQHP
+1118 SKHGMRTTEQDP
-1130 LLVTNG
+1130 LLVSNG

-1151 KAKWPAVVEE
+1151 KAKWNAVVEE
-1161 ITDDYII
+1161 ITNDYMI
-1168 IANKANK
+1168 IANKSNPK
-1175 SEREFIDLREKVE
+1175 EKEFIDLREKVE

-1194 FFITIKLDTP
+1194 FFITIKLDTF
-1204 KKYKKGDSIKPGDIV
+1204 KNYKKGDSIKAGDIV
-1219 AYDKESY
+1219 AYDKSSY
-1226 SDKIGIGN
+1226 SDTVGIGN

-1249 TEKGFEDS
+1249 TDKGFEDS
-1257 ACISQDL
+1257 AIISQDL
-1264 STKMASEIV
+1264 SKKMASEIV
-1273 LQVNVLLDGK
+1273 LQVDVLMDAK
-1283 DIDIQCIEIG
+1283 DIDIQCVEVG
-1293 KPLQEGEV
+1293 KELHEGEV
-1301 MMSYRSALE
+1301 IMSYRAALE

-1319 KMIQKNTGDSSNEL
+1319 KMVQKNAGSDSKEL
-1333 MDDIGKIKVKS
+1333 MDEIGKIKVKS

-1368 AAFVNKHNGPVDK
+1368 ASFVNKYNGPVDK
-1381 MKSKLAKLGIDGT
+1381 MKSKLSKLGIDGS

-1415 LVEFFIKYYDKM
+1415 LVEFYIKYHDKM

-1439 KGTVKE
+1439 KGVVKE
-1445 IFPEGKEPT
+1445 IFPEGKEPY

-1459 NEKIHSFLP
+1459 DEKVHSFLP
-1468 VGSVNARMVSSV
+1468 VGSINARMVSSV
-1480 LILGSLNK
+1480 LTLGSINK

-1505 DPDL
+1505 DPNR